1 MSTIR
6 NPGAYWASLLL
17 LWSFLVSRTSSWPA
31 REHLQ
36 QLHQLGS
43 LHSGLPASPA
53 LLNLTLSESAESK
66 VERLGQAFKKN
77 VRTLREK
84 SGRLDLVFLVDE
96 SSSVGANNFLSELR
110 FVRKLLSDFPVA
122 PEDTRVALITFS
134 SKTHVVTRIDH
145 VTAPKSHQHKC
156 SLFNQE
162 IPYRGGGTYTKGA
175 FQRAAQILR
184 HSRANATKV
193 IFLITDGY
201 SNGGDPRPVAAALRA
216 QGVEIY
222 TLGIWQGNI
231 RELNDMASH
240 PKDQHCYLV
249 HNFAEFEALARRAL
263 HEDLPTGSYIQED
276 LSRCSSLC
284 EAGSDCCDIM
294 ASCKC
299 GTHTGQYDCI
309 CEKGHYG
316 KGLQQECTACPP
328 GTYKPQGTPG
338 GLGTCLPCPDQH
350 HTSQPSSTSRSDC
363 VCKQGYRP
371 QGKTC
376 EVVYCPELSPPENGF
391 FIQNV
396 CNNQFNAA
404 CGVRCH
410 PGYDLQGSDI
420 RLCQPDGT
428 WSGSPPSCRVRSCPA
443 LSPPE
448 HGHMNCSE
456 GGASYRAECEIRCAE
471 GYRLEGDTR
480 LSCQADSLWSGIQP
494 RCVEVRCPPMVTLR
508 NVLRSPPA
516 CGKREVK
523 PGTMCRLAC
532 LHGYSLQGDV
542 DALCLSSGDWSTN
555 VHKATCTDSER
566 PWIQCPRDVVAET
579 DERCGTANISWKVP
593 TATDNSGEEVLVQV
607 KPVYTPPQ
615 LFPIGEEKIIYTA
628 TDRAGNQANCTFT
641 VTVIDTEP
649 PVIDRCRSPPT
660 FQATDTQAAVSWEVP
675 QFSDNSG
682 GRLSVYTTHTPGSL
696 FPVGETV
703 VSYTATD
710 QAGNN
715 RTCHLT
721 ITVQGSTCVQPFV
734 PVNGEFSC
742 SEEEDGVNCTLYCKD
757 GYSFTRQDVHSYFCA
772 NNGVWEPPHSPDRPD
787 CSLNRIANHG
797 IKPFEMLFKASR
809 CDDLDLVKSFTGE
822 FSTKLGDMLPTI
834 CSNDD
839 VACKLDVMSQGHCL
853 EYNYDYENGFAIGP
867 GGWGSN
873 WRPQTG
879 QDYAY
884 FDTGF
889 ATDSQRTPMQQDGT
903 GRTGTS
909 HYRAKRHRKIA
920 GPTRDQ
926 KIQIFFNITASI
938 PLPSSRN
945 DSVEVANQK
954 RLLRTLEQLTNRL
967 KRTLAKQPLSSYH
980 VSSEMIVVADPK
992 SLESKRASL
1001 FCRPGSVLKGRM
1013 CVQCPVG
1020 TYYSLEY
1027 AECESCWLGSFQEQE
1042 GQMECKTC
1050 PDGSST
1056 AYLHAR
1062 SQDQCKEQCRPG
1074 GYSVNGLETCES
1086 CPLGYYQP
1094 GLGSRECLVCP
1105 DETSTVTSGAREMSE
1120 CGVPCLAGHFSRTGL
1135 VPCYPCPRDYY
1146 QPNHGRSYCLA
1157 CPFYGTTTVTGATAI
1172 QHCSSFGSSFLP
1184 KEQSVTS
1191 APEVVVSQDYQ
1202 ASSQVFHE
1210 CFLNPCQNRGT
1221 CEEVGAGYVCTCL
1234 PGFTG
1239 AKCESDIDECD
1250 SAPCQNDG
1258 LCKDGMGD
1266 FLCQCRP
1273 GFVGSL
1279 CEAEVN
1285 ECSSFPC
1292 LNEGVC
1298 VDEINQYTCSC
1309 ADGFTGSRCELE
1321 IDECLSSPCLNG
1333 GVCDDLMG
1341 GYSCTCLP
1349 GYSGYRCEVNV
1360 NECNSAPC
1368 LNGGTC
1374 QDAVNNFRCLC
1385 VEGYRGR
1392 LCQVDVDECQ
1402 ANLCINGATCIDG
1415 PGSYTC
1421 RCPPGFNG
1429 SRCETEMSTSF
1440 NLDFEVSGI
1449 HGYVMM
1455 DGVMP
1460 ALTEITCTFWMRSSD
1475 TTNYGTPISYAVEES
1490 DNAFLLID
1498 YNGWVL
1504 YINGKDRITDCPAV
1518 NTGQWHHI
1526 GVSWRSWD
1534 GDWRVYING
1543 NPSDGGKGLS
1553 VGTTIPGG
1561 GALVLGQDQDQR
1573 GEGFNP
1579 VESFVGSLS
1588 QLHIWDRVLDPQ
1600 QIKILA
1606 STCPGKNIRGNVL
1619 AWPDFLNGVVGRVK
1633 TNPNCIF
1640 CADCPQ
1646 LENTVPHLR
1655 ASSPAVSPGSQ
1666 TQLSCVPGFYLVGEP
1681 LLQCHNKGEWSHALP
1696 RCERVKCGSPWP
1708 LEHGLFQGADYHA
1721 GSSVVYQCNPGF
1733 YLLGDA
1739 KVLCTN
1745 SGKWGG
1751 NTPACLDVDECALG
1765 SDCDEH
1771 SSCQNTDGSY
1781 ACTCIHPYSG
1791 DGKNCTEPVKCEN
1804 PGAPE
1809 FGYKDGINFLMGSEV
1824 VFTCEEGYEL
1834 IGPSHVLCLE
1844 TGSWNGV
1851 FPYCRAL
1858 SCGRPSVP
1866 DNAVMK
1872 GTNFTFGSKVT
1883 FSCVKGFV
1891 PGDPYDVQCQANLK
1905 WSSAPPVC
1913 QPVTCGEPPHVDNAD
1928 FTLKGKTYL
1937 STVIYSC
1944 AEGYR
1949 LQGSEEVVCEAS
1961 GEWSSPA
1968 PLCASVHCGDPP
1980 ALRDSVTMGDD
1991 HTLGNKV
1998 HYVCKEGYTLIGLES
2013 RECLSTGQWSPTS
2026 AQCVPRSCGPPPS
2039 IDHALAVAGHQ
2050 LFGDTANYFCTDGY
2064 TAGNNSKVVC
2074 NAQGLWAPPEGQEA
2088 PRCIATFCQ
2097 RPPDLPHAILDS
2109 VNKPK
2114 YASNTELNYKCEEGF
2129 ILNTTAKLKCMMG
2142 GEWTPSPY
2150 EVGCVPV
2157 RCSKPVGIEK
2167 GYVSGTNYS
2176 FGAMVAYSCDK
2187 GFLIQGEKRRTCEAN
2202 GKWGGV
2208 LPVCQP
2214 VSCPSPPSL
2223 ENGFIQN
2230 EGHFIFNSK
2239 VTYACADGYRLTGHP
2254 ERVCQANRQWS
2265 NGDPPVCHILTCNP
2279 PPIILHGQYRGSVG
2293 SVFEVGH
2300 KVEYVCDEGYEL
2312 TGDAV
2317 WMCLKYGKWDKSS
2330 HPRCSLVHCPEP
2342 PLDENHLVLRSLDS
2356 GIVELSCEDGYVL
2369 HGARTLRCTLAQEW
2383 NDTFPVCK
2391 QVFCGPPP
2399 EVAFGDPSSAPLSAP
2414 SYFGSVVSYSCMDG
2428 FTLRKEGSV
2437 TCQADGYWSSPVPE
2451 CIPVEC
2457 PQPVEIA
2464 NGIVD
2469 VQGLMYLSTALYS
2482 CKPGYTLVGNA
2493 TVLCG
2498 ESGLWI
2504 GGVPSC
2510 QPIECPV
2517 PKEIPNGKVAYTKL
2531 QFNHVVNFSC
2541 HRGYR
2546 LHGPETL
2553 KCLANG
2559 EWDQGTPV
2567 CVQIY
2572 CAPPNPIDNGFVEGL
2587 DHKFGVTIF
2596 YSCFPGFQ
2604 LVGQNHLTCEEFGW
2618 SSSVPVCIPSDCG
2631 LPPHIDFGEY
2641 SRLLDPN
2648 AELAGRDAAITSRPI
2663 GGATVPLSP
2672 MDMSFLHGTVIVY
2685 RCHKSYELT
2694 TSTALVCLEEGR
2706 WNGTAPMC
2714 VPAECEDPPSPD
2726 HGSVNVTDTSL
2737 GSLVKYSCEVGYE
2750 LEGESVRQCV
2760 AGRQW
2765 SDVPPVCRPI
2775 SCGDPGDIDNGSAE
2789 GDSFLYL
2796 EVLRYECS
2804 SGFILKGGDTRTCK
2818 ADGKWDAEKPWC
2830 EPISCGSPV
2839 VPRDVTVT
2847 GKEYTFNKHVALSCK
2862 SGLLL
2867 QGPSVSVCQADGTW
2881 SHGSPECHPA
2891 HCGRPASIPNGRV
2904 LGSDFGYSRE
2914 VWYECEEGYIL
2925 SGGEPK
2931 RMCRG
2936 DGLWGEGPTPRCDII
2951 ACDPP
2956 QDISHGYLNGSSFHY
2971 DDVVE
2976 YVCFDGYEVFGDPV
2990 LRCSAQGHW
2999 VGTVPECRTCLCTP
3013 PVLKYGVV
3021 LGHDHACGD
3030 RVFFL
3035 CDEGYKVLGPAAATC
3050 EKGGVWSP
3058 GVPVCGRGKC
3068 MAAPPAVPHA
3078 VLQGASATVPDTVT
3092 YRCRPGY
3099 QMKGSYP
3106 HVTCGREGRWGEVRI
3121 SCEPISCGEPTAKQH
3136 AHMVGEMFTF
3146 GSQIQ
3151 YRCDEGYELTS
3162 QSDSLTCQ
3170 YDGTW
3175 SKHIIRCRPAP
3186 CLLPANL
3193 TTHVLVTGE
3202 DLTPVGGAVT
3212 FSCPPG
3218 FLLQGPGLAECLLG
3232 GSWSPGL
3239 SSVSCVLVVCEKPP
3253 PLPHGISKGD
3263 SYSYGDI
3270 VLYICL
3276 SGFEMKGDSV
3286 QTCQG
3291 DRTWNG
3297 AQPTCVAVSC
3307 GPPPSVENAELQASG
3322 ETYQSNVSYVC
3333 NPGLHL
3339 IGAQNL
3345 TCLANGT
3352 WSLPAPTCEV
3362 GPGCNI
3368 PKELLNGR
3376 VQEQSLTT
3384 GGAVAFQCDKG
3395 YALQGDAL
3403 VACMGDGTW
3412 SSIFP
3417 FCQPKPCPPPPGWKE
3432 SSGSVNTS
3440 KRLFYV
3446 GQSLPVTCPKGH
3458 QGKGT
3463 ASITCRSDQT
3473 WTPVSTACERVSCGP
3488 PLHVANGVVRGA
3500 VFQFGDVAVYSC
3512 FGGYAVEGHGRSVC
3526 LENRTWTPP
3535 PVCRAVCWLQC
3546 LNGGVCHRPNTCSC
3560 PEGWMGR
3567 LCEEPI
3573 CILPCLNGGRCAAPY
3588 QCECPTGWTGT
3599 RCHSAVCSSSC
3610 LNGGRCIR
3618 PNRCHCSLGWSGHDC
3633 SRKRKTGYF
3642 NI

>member
-1 MSTIR
+1 MSTVR
-6 NPGAYWASLLL
+6 NPMSMWTYILL

-31 REHLQ
+31 SEQ
-36 QLHQLGS
+36 QLHHLSSLRYGS
-43 LHSGLPASPA
+43 GPPASPA
-53 LLNLTLSESAESK
+53 LNLTLSESAESK

-84 SGRLDLVFLVDE
+84 SARLDLVFLVDE

-122 PEDTRVALITFS
+122 PEDTRVALVTFS
-134 SKTHVVTRIDH
+134 SKTHVVTRVDH
-145 VTAPKSHQHKC
+145 VKAPKSHQHKC

-162 IPYRGGGTYTKGA
+162 IPAITYRGGGTYTKGA

-231 RELNDMASH
+231 RELHDMASH

-276 LSRCSSLC
+276 LSHCSSLC
-284 EAGSDCCDIM
+284 EAGADCCDIM

-316 KGLQQECTACPP
+316 KGLQYECTACPP
-328 GTYKPQGTPG
+328 GTYKPEGTPG
-338 GLGTCLPCPDQH
+338 GLSTCLLCPDQH
-350 HTSQPSSTSRSDC
+350 HTSQPGSTAPSDC
-363 VCKQGYRP
+363 VCKQGYRS

-376 EVVYCPELSPPENGF
+376 EVVYCPELSPPGNGF
-391 FIQNV
+391 FIHNV

-404 CGVRCH
+404 CGVRCQ
-410 PGYDLQGSDI
+410 PGYDRQGSGI
-420 RLCQPDGT
+420 RLCQPNGT
-428 WSGSPPSCRVRSCPA
+428 WSGSPPSCRVRSCPT
-443 LSPPE
+443 LSPPQ
-448 HGHMNCSE
+448 HGYMNCSK
-456 GGASYRAECEIRCAE
+456 GVASYRAACEVRCAK
-471 GYRLEGDTR
+471 GYKLEGDAR
-480 LSCQADSLWSGIQP
+480 LSCQADSQWSGIQP

-508 NVLRSPPA
+508 NVLLSPPA
-516 CGKREVK
+516 CGQRKVK
-523 PGTMCRLAC
+523 PGTLCRLAC
-532 LHGYSLQGDV
+532 RHGYRLQGDLE
-542 DALCLSSGDWSTN
+542 ARCLSSGDWSAN
-555 VHKATCTDSER
+555 VHKATCTDSEP
-566 PWIQCPRDVVAET
+566 PWVQCPGDVVAET
-579 DERCGTANISWKVP
+579 DERRGTANISWNVP
-593 TATDNSGEEVLVQV
+593 AATDNSGQEVLVQV

-615 LFPIGEEKIIYTA
+615 LFPIGEERITYAA

-649 PVIDRCRSPPT
+649 PMIDRCRSPPT
-660 FQATDTQAAVSWEVP
+660 FQATDMQTAVVWEVP

-682 GRLSVYTTHTPGSL
+682 GRLSVSTTHTPGSL

-703 VSYTATD
+703 VSYTAAD

-715 RTCHLT
+715 RTCDLT
-721 ITVQGSTCVQPFV
+721 ITVQGSTCEQPFA
-734 PVNGEFSC
+734 PVNGGFAC
-742 SEEEDGVNCTLYCKD
+742 SDEEDGVNCTLYCNA
-757 GYSFTRQDVHSYFCA
+757 GYSFTRQTVHSYFCA

-797 IKPFEMLFKASR
+797 FKPFEMLFEASR
-809 CDDLDLVKSFTGE
+809 CDDLDLVKFFTGE
-822 FSTKLGDMLPTI
+822 FNTKLGDMLPTI
-834 CSNDD
+834 CSRDD
-839 VACKLDVMSQGHCL
+839 VACKLEVISQGHCL

-867 GGWGSN
+867 GGWSSN
-873 WRPQTG
+873 LGPQSG

-884 FDTGF
+884 FDSGST
-889 ATDSQRTPMQQDGT
+889 TDSPRTPKQQG
-903 GRTGTS
+903 GSARTGAS
-909 HYRAKRHRKIA
+909 HYRSKRHRKIT
-920 GPTRDQ
+920 TRDH

-938 PLPSSRN
+938 PQPSSRN

-954 RLLRTLEQLTNRL
+954 RLLRILEQLTNRL

-1027 AECESCWLGSFQEQE
+1027 AECESCWLGSYQDQE

-1062 SQDQCKEQCRPG
+1062 NQDECKEQCRPG

-1086 CPLGYYQP
+1086 CPLGHYQP

-1105 DETSTVTSGAREMSE
+1105 DETSTVTSGAREMAE

-1146 QPNHGRSYCLA
+1146 QPDHGRSYCLS

-1184 KEQSVTS
+1184 KEESVTS
-1191 APEVVVSQDYQ
+1191 APEVVVSQGYQ

-1221 CEEVGAGYVCTCL
+1221 CEEVGAGYICTCL

-1250 SAPCQNDG
+1250 SAPCQNGG

-1285 ECSSFPC
+1285 ECSSSPC

-1298 VDEINQYTCSC
+1298 VDEVNQYTCSC
-1309 ADGFTGSRCELE
+1309 ADGFTGSHCELE
-1321 IDECLSSPCLNG
+1321 IDECQSSPCRNG
-1333 GVCDDLMG
+1333 GVCDDLEG

-1349 GYSGYRCEVNV
+1349 GYSGDRCEVNV
-1360 NECNSAPC
+1360 DECNSAPC
-1368 LNGGTC
+1368 QNGGTC
-1374 QDAVNNFRCLC
+1374 RDAVNNFRCQC

-1392 LCQVDVDECQ
+1392 LCQIDVDECQ
-1402 ANLCINGATCIDG
+1402 ANPCINGATCVDG
-1415 PGSYTC
+1415 LGFYTC

-1429 SRCETEMSTSF
+1429 TRCETEMSTSF

-1455 DGVMP
+1455 DGMMP

-1475 TTNYGTPISYAVEES
+1475 TTNYGTPISYAVEGS

-1504 YINGKDRITDCPAV
+1504 YVNGKERITDCPAV
-1518 NTGQWHHI
+1518 NTGQWHHV

-1606 STCPGKNIRGNVL
+1606 NTCPGNNIRGNVL
-1619 AWPDFLNGVVGRVK
+1619 AWPDFLNGLVGRVK
-1633 TNPNCIF
+1633 TNPDCIF
-1640 CADCPQ
+1640 CADCPL
-1646 LENTVPHLR
+1646 LENAVPHLR

-1666 TQLSCVPGFYLVGEP
+1666 TQLFCDPGFYLVGEP
-1681 LLQCHNKGEWSHALP
+1681 LLQCQNKGEWSHALP
-1696 RCERVKCGSPWP
+1696 RCERVTCGPPRP
-1708 LEHGLFQGADYHA
+1708 LEHGLFQGSDYHA
-1721 GSSVVYQCNPGF
+1721 GSTVVYQCNPGF

-1751 NTPACLDVDECALG
+1751 NPPACLDVDECALG

-1771 SSCQNTDGSY
+1771 ASCQNTDGSY
-1781 ACTCIHPYSG
+1781 TCTCIHPYTG
-1791 DGKNCTEPVKCEN
+1791 DGKNCTVFFLCIYVINLEPVKCEN

-1809 FGYKDGINFLMGSEV
+1809 FGYRDGSNFLMGSEV
-1824 VFTCEEGYEL
+1824 MFSCKEGYEL
-1834 IGPSHVLCLE
+1834 IGSSHVQCLE

-1866 DNAVMK
+1866 ENAVMM

-1883 FSCVKGFV
+1883 FSCVTGFV
-1891 PGDPYDVQCQANLK
+1891 PGDPYDMWCQGSLK
-1905 WSSAPPVC
+1905 WSRAPPAC
-1913 QPVTCGEPPHVDNAD
+1913 QRVTCGDPPRVDNSD
-1928 FTLKGKTYL
+1928 VTLKGTTYL
-1937 STVIYSC
+1937 STVLYTC

-1968 PLCASVHCGDPP
+1968 PLCASIHCGDPP
-1980 ALRDSVTMGDD
+1980 ALRDAATIGDD
-1991 HTLGNKV
+1991 HALGSKV
-1998 HYVCKEGYTLIGLES
+1998 HYICKEGYTLIGPET
-2013 RECLSTGQWSPTS
+2013 RECMSTGQWSPTS

-2039 IDHALAVAGHQ
+2039 IDHAIAHAGHQ

-2074 NAQGLWAPPEGQEA
+2074 NAQGVWAPPEGQED
-2088 PRCIATFCQ
+2088 PHCIANFCQ
-2097 RPPDLPHAILDS
+2097 RPTDLPHAILDS
-2109 VNKPK
+2109 ANKPK
-2114 YASNTELNYKCEEGF
+2114 YASNTEVSYKCEEGF
-2129 ILNTTAKLKCMMG
+2129 VLNTTATLKCMIG
-2142 GEWTPSPY
+2142 GKWMPSPY
-2150 EVGCVPV
+2150 DVGCVPV
-2157 RCSKPVGIEK
+2157 RCSKPSGIER

-2187 GFLIQGEKRRTCEAN
+2187 GFLIRGEKRRTCKAN
-2202 GKWGGV
+2202 GEWGGV

-2214 VSCPSPPSL
+2214 VSCPFPPPL
-2223 ENGFIQN
+2223 KNGFIQN
-2230 EGHFIFNSK
+2230 KGRFFFNSK
-2239 VTYACADGYRLTGHP
+2239 VTYACNAGYRLTGRP
-2254 ERVCQANRQWS
+2254 VRLCQANRQWS
-2265 NGDPPVCHILTCNP
+2265 NGDSPVCHLLTCDP
-2279 PPIILHGQYRGSVG
+2279 PPSILHGQYRGSV
-2293 SVFEVGH
+2293 FEVGR
-2300 KVEYVCDEGYEL
+2300 KVEYVCDEGYEIA
-2312 TGDAV
+2312 GDAV
-2317 WMCLKYGKWDKSS
+2317 WTCLKYGKWDKSRRP
-2330 HPRCSLVHCPEP
+2330 HCSPVQCPEP
-2342 PLDENHLVLRSLDS
+2342 PLEENHLVLRSLDS
-2356 GIVELSCEDGYVL
+2356 DSGTVELSCEDGYVL
-2369 HGARTLRCTLAQEW
+2369 HGARTLHCTPAQEW

-2414 SYFGSVVSYSCMDG
+2414 SYFSSVVRYSCMDG

-2437 TCQADGYWSSPVPE
+2437 TCQADGHWSSPVPE

-2510 QPIECPV
+2510 RPIECSV

-2531 QFNHVVNFSC
+2531 QFSHAVTYSC
-2541 HRGYR
+2541 RRGYR
-2546 LHGPETL
+2546 LQGPETL

-2559 EWDQGTPV
+2559 QWDQETPV

-2572 CAPPNPIDNGFVEGL
+2572 CAQPNPIDNGFVEGL

-2618 SSSVPVCIPSDCG
+2618 SSSVPVCVPSDCG
-2631 LPPHIDFGEY
+2631 LPPHIDFGDY
-2641 SRLLDPN
+2641 LRLLDLN
-2648 AELAGRDAAITSRPI
+2648 AELAGRDAAITSKLI
-2663 GGATVPLSP
+2663 GGATMAFSL
-2672 MDMSFLHGTVIVY
+2672 MDMRFLHGTVIVY
-2685 RCHKSYELT
+2685 RCHKGYELT
-2694 TSTALVCLEEGR
+2694 APTTLVCLEDGG

-2714 VPAECEDPPSPD
+2714 VPAECEEPSSPD
-2726 HGSVNVTDTSL
+2726 HGSVNITDTTL
-2737 GSLVKYSCEVGYE
+2737 GSLVKYSCEQGYE

-2775 SCGDPGDIDNGSAE
+2775 SCDDPGNIDNGSNHV
-2789 GDSFLYL
+2789 DSFLYL
-2796 EVLRYECS
+2796 GVLHYECN
-2804 SGFILKGGDTRTCK
+2804 SGFNLRGGDTRTCQ
-2818 ADGKWDAEKPWC
+2818 ADARWDGEKPWC
-2830 EPISCGSPV
+2830 EPILCGSPV
-2839 VPRDVTVT
+2839 VPSDVTVK
-2847 GKEYTFNKHVALSCK
+2847 GKEYTFSKQVELSCRA
-2862 SGLLL
+2862 GLLL

-2881 SHGSPECHPA
+2881 SQGSPECRPA
-2891 HCGRPASIPNGRV
+2891 NCGRPTSIQNGQV
-2904 LGSDFGYSRE
+2904 LGSDFGYGHE
-2914 VWYECEEGYIL
+2914 VWYKCEEGYSL
-2925 SGGEPK
+2925 SGGNPT
-2931 RMCRG
+2931 RLCRG
-2936 DGLWGEGPTPRCDII
+2936 DGLWGEGPAPRCDII

-2956 QDISHGYLNGSSFHY
+2956 QDISHGFLNGSSFNY

-2976 YVCFDGYEVFGDPV
+2976 YVCFDGYEVVGDPV

-2999 VGTVPECRTCLCTP
+2999 VGTVPECLPCLCTP

-3021 LGHDHACGD
+3021 LGRDHACGD
-3030 RVFFL
+3030 RISFH
-3035 CDEGYKVLGPAAATC
+3035 CDEGYKILGPSTATC
-3050 EKGGVWSP
+3050 EKGGLWSP
-3058 GVPVCGRGKC
+3058 GVPVCGRGRC
-3068 MAAPPAVPHA
+3068 VATPPTIPHA
-3078 VLQGASATVPDTVT
+3078 VQQGGGATAADTVT

-3121 SCEPISCGEPTAKQH
+3121 SCEPVSCGAPTPVPH
-3136 AHMVGEMFTF
+3136 AQVVGETFTF

-3151 YRCDEGYELTS
+3151 YRCDEGYELSS
-3162 QSDSLTCQ
+3162 QSDSLSCQ
-3170 YDGTW
+3170 SEGTW
-3175 SKHIIRCRPAP
+3175 SKQSIRCRPAP
-3186 CLLPANL
+3186 CPLPANL
-3193 TTHVLVTGE
+3193 PTHVMVTGE
-3202 DLTPVGGAVT
+3202 DLTPVGGVVT
-3212 FSCPPG
+3212 LSCPTG
-3218 FLLQGPGLAECLLG
+3218 FILQGPDLAECQLG

-3239 SSVSCVLVVCEKPP
+3239 SSVSCGLVVCEKPP
-3253 PLPHGISKGD
+3253 LLPHGITEGD

-3270 VLYICL
+3270 VLYTCL
-3276 SGFEMKGDSV
+3276 PGFEMKGDSV

-3291 DRTWNG
+3291 DRTWSG
-3297 AQPTCVAVSC
+3297 AQPTCVTVSC
-3307 GPPPSVENAELQASG
+3307 GPPPSVENAEVQTSDEA
-3322 ETYQSNVSYVC
+3322 YQGNVSYVC

-3339 IGAQNL
+3339 VGPQNL

-3352 WSLPAPTCEV
+3352 WSLPAPTCKV
-3362 GPGCNI
+3362 GQGCDI

-3384 GGAVAFQCDKG
+3384 GRAVAFQCDKG
-3395 YALQGDAL
+3395 YALQGDTL
-3403 VACMGDGTW
+3403 VVCMGDGTW
-3412 SSIFP
+3412 SSTFP
-3417 FCQPKPCPPPPGWKE
+3417 FCQPKPCPPPPGWKV
-3432 SSGSVNTS
+3432 SGGGVNTS
-3440 KRLFYV
+3440 KQLFYV
-3446 GQSLPVTCPKGH
+3446 GQSLPPACPMGH
-3458 QGKGT
+3458 QAKGT
-3463 ASITCRSDQT
+3463 ATITCRTDQT
-3473 WTPVSTACERVSCGP
+3473 WIPVSTVCE
-3488 PLHVANGVVRGA
+3488 
-3500 VFQFGDVAVYSC
+3500 
-3512 FGGYAVEGHGRSVC
+3512 
-3526 LENRTWTPP
+3526 T
-3535 PVCRAVCWLQC
+3535 VCWLQC
-3546 LNGGVCHRPNTCSC
+3546 LNGGVCQRPNTCSC

-3573 CILPCLNGGRCAAPY
+3573 CILPCLNGGRCVAPY
-3588 QCECPTGWTGT
+3588 QCECPKGWMGT
-3599 RCHSAVCSSSC
+3599 RCHSAVCLSPC

-3618 PNRCHCSLGWSGHDC
+3618 PNRCQCSPGWSGHDC
-3633 SRKRKTGYF
+3633 SRKRKSGYF
-3642 NI
+3642 H

>member
-1 MSTIR
+1 MSTVR
-6 NPGAYWASLLL
+6 NPVSMWTSILL

-31 REHLQ
+31 SEQ
-36 QLHQLGS
+36 QLHHLSSLRYGS
-43 LHSGLPASPA
+43 GPPASLA
-53 LLNLTLSESAESK
+53 LNLTLSESAESK

-84 SGRLDLVFLVDE
+84 SARLDLVFLVDE

-122 PEDTRVALITFS
+122 PEDTRVALVTFS
-134 SKTHVVTRIDH
+134 SKTHVVTRVDH
-145 VTAPKSHQHKC
+145 VKAPKSHQHKC

-162 IPYRGGGTYTKGA
+162 IPAITYRGGGTYTKGA

-201 SNGGDPRPVAAALRA
+201 SNGGDPRPVAAALRN

-231 RELNDMASH
+231 RELHDMASH

-284 EAGSDCCDIM
+284 EAGADCCDVM

-316 KGLQQECTACPP
+316 KGLQNECTACPP
-328 GTYKPQGTPG
+328 GTYKPEGTPG
-338 GLGTCLPCPDQH
+338 GLSTCLLCPDQH
-350 HTSQPSSTSRSDC
+350 HTSQPGSTAPSDC
-363 VCKQGYRP
+363 VCKQGYRS

-376 EVVYCPELSPPENGF
+376 EVVYCPELFPPGNGF
-391 FIQNV
+391 FIHNV

-404 CGVRCH
+404 CGVRCQ
-410 PGYDLQGSDI
+410 PGYDRQGSGI
-420 RLCQPDGT
+420 RLCQPNGT

-443 LSPPE
+443 LTPPQ
-448 HGHMNCSE
+448 HGHMNCSK
-456 GGASYRAECEIRCAE
+456 GVASYRAACEVRCAK
-471 GYRLEGDTR
+471 GYKLEGDAR
-480 LSCQADSLWSGIQP
+480 LSCQADSKWSGIQP

-508 NVLRSPPA
+508 NVLLSPPA
-516 CGKREVK
+516 CGQRKVK
-523 PGTMCRLAC
+523 PGTLCRLAC
-532 LHGYSLQGDV
+532 RHGYRLQGDLE
-542 DALCLSSGDWSTN
+542 ARCLSSGDWSAN
-555 VHKATCTDSER
+555 VHKATCTDSEP
-566 PWIQCPRDVVAET
+566 PWVQCPRDVVAET
-579 DERCGTANISWKVP
+579 DERRGTANISWNVP
-593 TATDNSGEEVLVQV
+593 TATDNSGQEVLVQV

-615 LFPIGEEKIIYTA
+615 LFPIGEERITYVA

-660 FQATDTQAAVSWEVP
+660 FQATDMQTAVVWEVP

-682 GRLSVYTTHTPGSL
+682 GRLSVSTTHTPSSL
-696 FPVGETV
+696 FSVGETV
-703 VSYTATD
+703 VSYTAAD

-715 RTCHLT
+715 RTCDLT
-721 ITVQGSTCVQPFV
+721 ITVQGSTCEQPFA
-734 PVNGEFSC
+734 PVNGGFAC
-742 SEEEDGVNCTLYCKD
+742 SDEEDGVNCTLYCNA
-757 GYSFTRQDVHSYFCA
+757 GYSFTQQTVHSYFCA

-797 IKPFEMLFKASR
+797 FKPFEMLFKASR

-822 FSTKLGDMLPTI
+822 FNTKLRDMLPTI
-834 CSNDD
+834 CSHDD
-839 VACKLDVMSQGHCL
+839 VACKLEVISQGHCL

-867 GGWGSN
+867 GGWSSN
-873 WRPQTG
+873 LGPQSG

-884 FDTGF
+884 FDSGF
-889 ATDSQRTPMQQDGT
+889 ATDSPRTPMQQDGSA
-903 GRTGTS
+903 RTGTS
-909 HYRAKRHRKIA
+909 HYRSKRHRKVT
-920 GPTRDQ
+920 TRDH

-938 PLPSSRN
+938 PQPSSRN

-954 RLLRTLEQLTNRL
+954 RLLRILEQLTNRL

-1027 AECESCWLGSFQEQE
+1027 AECESCWLGSYQDQE

-1062 SQDQCKEQCRPG
+1062 NQDECKEQCKPG

-1105 DETSTVTSGAREMSE
+1105 DETSTVTSGAREMAE

-1146 QPNHGRSYCLA
+1146 QPDHGRSYCLS
-1157 CPFYGTTTVTGATAI
+1157 CPFYGTTTITGATAI

-1184 KEQSVTS
+1184 KEESVTS
-1191 APEVVVSQDYQ
+1191 APEVVVSQGYQ

-1210 CFLNPCQNRGT
+1210 CFLNPCQNMGT
-1221 CEEVGAGYVCTCL
+1221 CEEVGAGYICTCL

-1250 SAPCQNDG
+1250 SAPCQNGG
-1258 LCKDGMGD
+1258 LCKDGTGD

-1273 GFVGSL
+1273 GFVGSQ

-1285 ECSSFPC
+1285 ECSSSPC

-1298 VDEINQYTCSC
+1298 VDEVNQFTCSC
-1309 ADGFTGSRCELE
+1309 ADGFTGSHCELE

-1333 GVCDDLMG
+1333 GVCDDLEG

-1349 GYSGYRCEVNV
+1349 GYSGDRCEVNV
-1360 NECNSAPC
+1360 DECNSAPC
-1368 LNGGTC
+1368 QNGGTC
-1374 QDAVNNFRCLC
+1374 RDAVNNFRCQC

-1402 ANLCINGATCIDG
+1402 ANPCINGATCVDG

-1429 SRCETEMSTSF
+1429 TRCETEMSTSF

-1455 DGVMP
+1455 DGMMP

-1475 TTNYGTPISYAVEES
+1475 TTNYGTPISYAVEGS

-1504 YINGKDRITDCPAV
+1504 YVNGKERITDCPAV

-1534 GDWRVYING
+1534 GDWRIYING

-1606 STCPGKNIRGNVL
+1606 NTCPGNNIRGNVL

-1640 CADCPQ
+1640 CADCPL
-1646 LENTVPHLR
+1646 LENAVPHLR

-1666 TQLSCVPGFYLVGEP
+1666 TQLFCDPGFHLVGEP
-1681 LLQCHNKGEWSHALP
+1681 LLQCQNKGEWSHALP
-1696 RCERVKCGSPWP
+1696 RCERVTCGPPRP
-1708 LEHGLFQGADYHA
+1708 LEHGLFQGSDYHA
-1721 GSSVVYQCNPGF
+1721 GSTVVYQCNPGF

-1751 NTPACLDVDECALG
+1751 NPPACLDVDECALG

-1771 SSCQNTDGSY
+1771 ASCQNTDGSY
-1781 ACTCIHPYSG
+1781 TCTCIHPYTG

-1804 PGAPE
+1804 PEAPE
-1809 FGYKDGINFLMGSEV
+1809 FGYRDGSNFLMGSEV
-1824 VFTCEEGYEL
+1824 VFSCEEGYEL
-1834 IGPSHVLCLE
+1834 IGSSHVQCLE
-1844 TGSWNGV
+1844 TGSWNDV

-1866 DNAVMK
+1866 ENAVMM

-1891 PGDPYDVQCQANLK
+1891 PGDPYEMRCQASLK
-1905 WSSAPPVC
+1905 WSRAPPAC
-1913 QPVTCGEPPHVDNAD
+1913 QRVTCGDPPHVDNSD
-1928 FTLKGKTYL
+1928 VTLKGKTYL
-1937 STVIYSC
+1937 STVLYTC

-1968 PLCASVHCGDPP
+1968 PSCASIQCGDPP
-1980 ALRDSVTMGDD
+1980 ALRDAATIGDD
-1991 HTLGNKV
+1991 HALGNKV
-1998 HYVCKEGYTLIGLES
+1998 HYVCKEGYTLIGPET
-2013 RECLSTGQWSPTS
+2013 RECLSTGQWSSTS

-2039 IDHALAVAGHQ
+2039 IDHAIAHAGHQ
-2050 LFGDTANYFCTDGY
+2050 LFGDMANYFCTDGY
-2064 TAGNNSKVVC
+2064 IAGNNSKVVC
-2074 NAQGLWAPPEGQEA
+2074 NAQGEWAPTEGQEA
-2088 PRCIATFCQ
+2088 PHCIANFCQ
-2097 RPPDLPHAILDS
+2097 RPTDLPHAILDS

-2114 YASNTELNYKCEEGF
+2114 YASNTEVSYKCEEGF
-2129 ILNTTAKLKCMMG
+2129 VLNTTATLKCMIG
-2142 GEWTPSPY
+2142 GEWMPSPY
-2150 EVGCVPV
+2150 DVGCVPV
-2157 RCSKPVGIEK
+2157 RCSKPSGIER

-2176 FGAMVAYSCDK
+2176 FGAVVAYSCDK
-2187 GFLIQGEKRRTCEAN
+2187 GFLIRGEKRRTCKAN
-2202 GKWGGV
+2202 GEWGGV

-2214 VSCPSPPSL
+2214 VSCPFPPPL
-2223 ENGFIQN
+2223 KNGFIQN
-2230 EGHFIFNSK
+2230 KGRFFFNSK
-2239 VTYACADGYRLTGHP
+2239 VTYGCNAGYRLTGRP
-2254 ERVCQANRQWS
+2254 VRLCQANRQWS
-2265 NGDPPVCHILTCNP
+2265 NGDLPACHLLTCDP
-2279 PPIILHGQYRGSVG
+2279 PPSILHGQYQG
-2293 SVFEVGH
+2293 SVFEVGR
-2300 KVEYVCDEGYEL
+2300 KVEYVCDEGYEIS
-2312 TGDAV
+2312 GDAV
-2317 WMCLKYGKWDKSS
+2317 WTCLKYGKWDKLRRP
-2330 HPRCSLVHCPEP
+2330 HCSPVQCPEP
-2342 PLDENHLVLRSLDS
+2342 PLEENHLVLRSLESDS
-2356 GIVELSCEDGYVL
+2356 GTVELSCEDGYVL
-2369 HGARTLRCTLAQEW
+2369 HGARTLHCTPAQEW

-2399 EVAFGDPSSAPLSAP
+2399 EVAFGDPSSAP
-2414 SYFGSVVSYSCMDG
+2414 SYFSSVVSYSCMDG

-2437 TCQADGYWSSPVPE
+2437 TCQADGHWSSPVPE

-2510 QPIECPV
+2510 RPIECSV

-2531 QFNHVVNFSC
+2531 QFSHAVTYSC
-2541 HRGYR
+2541 RRGYR
-2546 LHGPETL
+2546 LQGPETL

-2559 EWDQGTPV
+2559 QWDQETPV

-2604 LVGQNHLTCEEFGW
+2604 LVGQNHLTCEEFDW
-2618 SSSVPVCIPSDCG
+2618 SSSVPVCVPSDCG
-2631 LPPHIDFGEY
+2631 LPPHIDFGDY
-2641 SRLLDPN
+2641 LRLLDPN
-2648 AELAGRDAAITSRPI
+2648 AELAGRDAAITSKPI
-2663 GGATVPLSP
+2663 GGATVAFSL
-2672 MDMSFLHGTVIVY
+2672 MDMRFLHGTVIVY
-2685 RCHKSYELT
+2685 RCHKGYELT
-2694 TSTALVCLEEGR
+2694 APTALMCLEDGG

-2714 VPAECEDPPSPD
+2714 VPAECEEPPSPD
-2726 HGSVNVTDTSL
+2726 HGSVNITDTTL
-2737 GSLVKYSCEVGYE
+2737 GSLVKYSCEQGYE

-2775 SCGDPGDIDNGSAE
+2775 SCDDPGNIDNGSNHV
-2789 GDSFLYL
+2789 DSFLYL
-2796 EVLRYECS
+2796 GVLHYECN
-2804 SGFILKGGDTRTCK
+2804 SGFNLKGGDTRTCQ
-2818 ADGKWDAEKPWC
+2818 ADARWDGEKPWC

-2839 VPRDVTVT
+2839 VPSDVTVK
-2847 GKEYTFNKHVALSCK
+2847 GKEYTFSKQVELSCRA
-2862 SGLLL
+2862 GLLL

-2881 SHGSPECHPA
+2881 SQGSPECRPSN
-2891 HCGRPASIPNGRV
+2891 CGRPTSIQNGQV
-2904 LGSDFGYSRE
+2904 LGSDFGYGHE
-2914 VWYECEEGYIL
+2914 VWYKCEEGYSL
-2925 SGGEPK
+2925 SGGNP
-2931 RMCRG
+2931 RRLCRG
-2936 DGLWGEGPTPRCDII
+2936 DGLWGEGPAPRCDII

-2956 QDISHGYLNGSSFHY
+2956 QDISHGFLNGSSFNF

-2976 YVCFDGYEVFGDPV
+2976 YVCFDGYEVIGDPV

-2999 VGTVPECRTCLCTP
+2999 VGTVPECLPCLCTP
-3013 PVLKYGVV
+3013 PMLRYGVV
-3021 LGHDHACGD
+3021 LGRNHACGD
-3030 RVFFL
+3030 RVSFH
-3035 CDEGYKVLGPAAATC
+3035 CDEGYKILGPSAATC
-3050 EKGGVWSP
+3050 EKGGLWSP
-3058 GVPVCGRGKC
+3058 GVPVCGRGRC
-3068 MAAPPAVPHA
+3068 VAAPPTIPHA
-3078 VLQGASATVPDTVT
+3078 VQQGGGATAADTVT

-3121 SCEPISCGEPTAKQH
+3121 SCEPVSCGAPTPVRH
-3136 AHMVGEMFTF
+3136 AQVVGEIFTF

-3151 YRCDEGYELTS
+3151 YRCDEGYELSS
-3162 QSDSLTCQ
+3162 QSDSLSCRSE
-3170 YDGTW
+3170 GTW
-3175 SKHIIRCRPAP
+3175 SKQSIRCRPAP
-3186 CLLPANL
+3186 CPLPANL
-3193 TTHVLVTGE
+3193 PTHVMVTGE
-3202 DLTPVGGAVT
+3202 DLTPVGGVVT
-3212 FSCPPG
+3212 LSCPTG
-3218 FLLQGPGLAECLLG
+3218 FILQGPGLAECQLG

-3239 SSVSCVLVVCEKPP
+3239 SSVSCGLVVCEKPP
-3253 PLPHGISKGD
+3253 LLPHGITEGD

-3270 VLYICL
+3270 VLYTCL
-3276 SGFEMKGDSV
+3276 PGFEMKGDSV

-3291 DRTWNG
+3291 DRTWSG
-3297 AQPTCVAVSC
+3297 AQPTCVTVSC
-3307 GPPPSVENAELQASG
+3307 GPPPSVENAEVQTSDEA
-3322 ETYQSNVSYVC
+3322 YQGNVSYVC

-3339 IGAQNL
+3339 VGPQNL

-3352 WSLPAPTCEV
+3352 WSLPAPTCKA
-3362 GPGCNI
+3362 GQGCDI
-3368 PKELLNGR
+3368 PKALLNGR
-3376 VQEQSLTT
+3376 VQEESLTT
-3384 GGAVAFQCDKG
+3384 GRAVAFQCDKG
-3395 YALQGDAL
+3395 YALKGDTL
-3403 VACMGDGTW
+3403 VVCMGDGTW
-3412 SSIFP
+3412 SSTFP
-3417 FCQPKPCPPPPGWKE
+3417 VCQPKPCPPPPGWKV
-3432 SSGSVNTS
+3432 SGGGVNTS
-3440 KRLFYV
+3440 KQLFYV
-3446 GQSLPVTCPKGH
+3446 GQSLPFACPKGH
-3458 QGKGT
+3458 QAKGT
-3463 ASITCRSDQT
+3463 AAITCRTDQT
-3473 WTPVSTACERVSCGP
+3473 WTPVSTVCE
-3488 PLHVANGVVRGA
+3488 
-3500 VFQFGDVAVYSC
+3500 
-3512 FGGYAVEGHGRSVC
+3512 
-3526 LENRTWTPP
+3526 T
-3535 PVCRAVCWLQC
+3535 VCWLQC
-3546 LNGGVCHRPNTCSC
+3546 LNGGVCQRPNTCSC
-3560 PEGWMGR
+3560 SEGWMGR

-3573 CILPCLNGGRCAAPY
+3573 CILPCLNGGRCVAPY
-3588 QCECPTGWTGT
+3588 QCECPTGWMGT
-3599 RCHSAVCSSSC
+3599 RCHSGECVCAVCVC
-3610 LNGGRCIR
+3610 ALCV
-3618 PNRCHCSLGWSGHDC
+3618 CVCV
-3633 SRKRKTGYF
+3633 F
-3642 NI
+3642 Q

>member
-1 MSTIR
+1 LF
-6 NPGAYWASLLL
+6 SL
-17 LWSFLVSRTSSWPA
+17 RY
-31 REHLQ
+31 
-36 QLHQLGS
+36 GS
-43 LHSGLPASPA
+43 GPPASPA
-53 LLNLTLSESAESK
+53 LNLTLSESAESK

-84 SGRLDLVFLVDE
+84 SARLDLVFLVDE

-122 PEDTRVALITFS
+122 PEDTRVALVTFS
-134 SKTHVVTRIDH
+134 SKTHVVTRVDH
-145 VTAPKSHQHKC
+145 VKAPKSHQHKC

-162 IPYRGGGTYTKGA
+162 IPAITYRGGGTYTKGA

-231 RELNDMASH
+231 RELHDMASH

-284 EAGSDCCDIM
+284 EAGADCCDIM

-316 KGLQQECTACPP
+316 KGLQYECTACPP
-328 GTYKPQGTPG
+328 GTYKPEGTPG
-338 GLGTCLPCPDQH
+338 GLSTCLLCPDQH
-350 HTSQPSSTSRSDC
+350 HTSQPGSTAPSDC
-363 VCKQGYRP
+363 VCKQGYRS

-376 EVVYCPELSPPENGF
+376 EVVYCPELSPPGNGF
-391 FIQNV
+391 FIHNV

-404 CGVRCH
+404 CGVRCQ
-410 PGYDLQGSDI
+410 PGYDRQGSGI
-420 RLCQPDGT
+420 RLCQPNGT
-428 WSGSPPSCRVRSCPA
+428 WSGSPPSCRVRSCPT
-443 LSPPE
+443 LSPPQ
-448 HGHMNCSE
+448 HGHMNCSK
-456 GGASYRAECEIRCAE
+456 GVASYRAACEVRCAK
-471 GYRLEGDTR
+471 GYKLEGDAR
-480 LSCQADSLWSGIQP
+480 LSCQADSQWSGIQP

-508 NVLRSPPA
+508 NVLLSPPA
-516 CGKREVK
+516 CGQRKVK
-523 PGTMCRLAC
+523 PGTLCRLAC
-532 LHGYSLQGDV
+532 RHGYRLQGDLE
-542 DALCLSSGDWSTN
+542 ARCLSSGDWSAN
-555 VHKATCTDSER
+555 IHQATCTDSEP
-566 PWIQCPRDVVAET
+566 PWVQCPRDVVAET
-579 DERCGTANISWKVP
+579 DERRGTANISWNVP
-593 TATDNSGEEVLVQV
+593 AATDNSGQEVLVQV

-615 LFPIGEEKIIYTA
+615 LFPIGEERITYAA

-660 FQATDTQAAVSWEVP
+660 FQATDMQTAVVWEVP

-682 GRLSVYTTHTPGSL
+682 IVSTTHTPGSL
-696 FPVGETV
+696 FSVGETV
-703 VSYTATD
+703 VSYTAAD

-715 RTCHLT
+715 RTCDLT
-721 ITVQGSTCVQPFV
+721 ITVQGSTCEQPFA
-734 PVNGEFSC
+734 PVNGGFAC
-742 SEEEDGVNCTLYCKD
+742 SDEEDGVNCTLYCNA
-757 GYSFTRQDVHSYFCA
+757 GYSFTRQTVHSYFCA

-797 IKPFEMLFKASR
+797 FKPFEMLFEASR
-809 CDDLDLVKSFTGE
+809 CDDLDLVKFFTGE
-822 FSTKLGDMLPTI
+822 FNTKLGDMVRT
-834 CSNDD
+834 
-839 VACKLDVMSQGHCL
+839 HTR
-853 EYNYDYENGFAIGP
+853 P
-867 GGWGSN
+867 GGWSSN
-873 WRPQTG
+873 LGPQSG

-884 FDTGF
+884 FDSGF
-889 ATDSQRTPMQQDGT
+889 ATDSPRTPKQQG
-903 GRTGTS
+903 GSARMGAS
-909 HYRAKRHRKIA
+909 HYRSKRHRKIT
-920 GPTRDQ
+920 TRDH

-938 PLPSSRN
+938 PQPSSRN

-954 RLLRTLEQLTNRL
+954 RLLRILEQLTNRL

-1027 AECESCWLGSFQEQE
+1027 AECESCWLGSYQDQE

-1062 SQDQCKEQCRPG
+1062 NQDECKEQCKPG

-1105 DETSTVTSGAREMSE
+1105 DETSTVTSGAREMAE

-1146 QPNHGRSYCLA
+1146 QPDHGRSYCLS

-1172 QHCSSFGSSFLP
+1172 QHCSSELLLHY
-1184 KEQSVTS
+1184 T
-1191 APEVVVSQDYQ
+1191 
-1202 ASSQVFHE
+1202 VFHE
-1210 CFLNPCQNRGT
+1210 CFLNPCQNRGR
-1221 CEEVGAGYVCTCL
+1221 CENVFL
-1234 PGFTG
+1234 PAG

-1250 SAPCQNDG
+1250 SAPCQNGG

-1285 ECSSFPC
+1285 ECSSSPC

-1298 VDEINQYTCSC
+1298 VDEVNQYTCSC
-1309 ADGFTGSRCELE
+1309 ADGFTGSHCELE
-1321 IDECLSSPCLNG
+1321 IDECQSSPCLNG
-1333 GVCDDLMG
+1333 GVCDDLEG

-1349 GYSGYRCEVNV
+1349 GYSGDRCEVNV
-1360 NECNSAPC
+1360 DECNSAPC
-1368 LNGGTC
+1368 QNGGTC
-1374 QDAVNNFRCLC
+1374 RDAVNNFRCQC

-1402 ANLCINGATCIDG
+1402 ANPCINGATCVDG
-1415 PGSYTC
+1415 LGFYTC

-1429 SRCETEMSTSF
+1429 TRCETEMSTSF

-1455 DGVMP
+1455 DGMMP

-1475 TTNYGTPISYAVEES
+1475 TTNYGTPISYAVEGS

-1504 YINGKDRITDCPAV
+1504 YVNGKERITDCPAV

-1606 STCPGKNIRGNVL
+1606 NTCPGNNIRGNVL
-1619 AWPDFLNGVVGRVK
+1619 AWPDFLNGLVGRVK
-1633 TNPNCIF
+1633 TNPDCIF
-1640 CADCPQ
+1640 CADCPL
-1646 LENTVPHLR
+1646 LENAVPHLR

-1666 TQLSCVPGFYLVGEP
+1666 TQLFCDPGFYLVGEP
-1681 LLQCHNKGEWSHALP
+1681 LLQCQNKGEWSHALP
-1696 RCERVKCGSPWP
+1696 RCERVTCGPPRP
-1708 LEHGLFQGADYHA
+1708 LEHGLFQGSDYHA
-1721 GSSVVYQCNPGF
+1721 GSTVVYQCNPGF

-1751 NTPACLDVDECALG
+1751 NPPACLDVDECALG

-1771 SSCQNTDGSY
+1771 ASCQNTDGSY
-1781 ACTCIHPYSG
+1781 TCTCIHPYTG

-1809 FGYKDGINFLMGSEV
+1809 FGYRDGSNFLMGSEV
-1824 VFTCEEGYEL
+1824 VFSCKEGYEL
-1834 IGPSHVLCLE
+1834 IGSSHVQCLE

-1866 DNAVMK
+1866 ENAVMM

-1883 FSCVKGFV
+1883 FR
-1891 PGDPYDVQCQANLK
+1891 YHHHLK
-1905 WSSAPPVC
+1905 WSRAPPAC
-1913 QPVTCGEPPHVDNAD
+1913 QRVTCGDPPRVDNSD
-1928 FTLKGKTYL
+1928 VTLKGTTYL
-1937 STVIYSC
+1937 STVLYTC

-1968 PLCASVHCGDPP
+1968 PLCASIHCGDPP
-1980 ALRDSVTMGDD
+1980 ALRDAATIGDD
-1991 HTLGNKV
+1991 HALGNKV
-1998 HYVCKEGYTLIGLES
+1998 HYVCKEGYTLIGPET
-2013 RECLSTGQWSPTS
+2013 RECLSTGQWSPTF

-2039 IDHALAVAGHQ
+2039 IDHAIAHAGHQ

-2074 NAQGLWAPPEGQEA
+2074 NAQGVWAPPEGQED
-2088 PRCIATFCQ
+2088 PHCIANFCQ
-2097 RPPDLPHAILDS
+2097 RPTDLPHAILDS
-2109 VNKPK
+2109 ANKPK
-2114 YASNTELNYKCEEGF
+2114 YASNTEVSYKCEEGF
-2129 ILNTTAKLKCMMG
+2129 VLNTTATLKCMIG
-2142 GEWTPSPY
+2142 GKWMPSPY
-2150 EVGCVPV
+2150 DVGCVPV
-2157 RCSKPVGIEK
+2157 RCSKPSGIER

-2187 GFLIQGEKRRTCEAN
+2187 GFLIRGEKRRTCKAN
-2202 GKWGGV
+2202 GEWGGV

-2214 VSCPSPPSL
+2214 VSCPFPPPL
-2223 ENGFIQN
+2223 KNGFIQN
-2230 EGHFIFNSK
+2230 KGRFFFNSK
-2239 VTYACADGYRLTGHP
+2239 VTYACNAGYRLTGRP
-2254 ERVCQANRQWS
+2254 VRLCQANRQWS
-2265 NGDPPVCHILTCNP
+2265 NGDSPVCHLLTCDP
-2279 PPIILHGQYRGSVG
+2279 PPSILHGQYRGSV
-2293 SVFEVGH
+2293 FEVGR
-2300 KVEYVCDEGYEL
+2300 KVEYVCDEGYEIA
-2312 TGDAV
+2312 GDAV
-2317 WMCLKYGKWDKSS
+2317 WTCLKYGKWDKSRRP
-2330 HPRCSLVHCPEP
+2330 HCSPVQCPEP
-2342 PLDENHLVLRSLDS
+2342 PLEENHLVLRSLDS
-2356 GIVELSCEDGYVL
+2356 DSGTVELSCEDGYVL
-2369 HGARTLRCTLAQEW
+2369 HGARTLHCTPAQEW

-2399 EVAFGDPSSAPLSAP
+2399 EVAFGDQSSAPLSAP
-2414 SYFGSVVSYSCMDG
+2414 SYFSSVVRYSCMDG

-2437 TCQADGYWSSPVPE
+2437 TCQADGHWSSPVPE

-2510 QPIECPV
+2510 RPIECSV
-2517 PKEIPNGKVAYTKL
+2517 PKEIPSGKVAYTKL
-2531 QFNHVVNFSC
+2531 QFSHAVTYSC
-2541 HRGYR
+2541 RRGYR
-2546 LHGPETL
+2546 LQGPKTL

-2559 EWDQGTPV
+2559 QWDQETPV

-2604 LVGQNHLTCEEFGW
+2604 LFGQNHLTCEEFGW
-2618 SSSVPVCIPSDCG
+2618 SSSVPVCVPSDCG
-2631 LPPHIDFGEY
+2631 LPPHIDFGDY
-2641 SRLLDPN
+2641 LRLLDPN
-2648 AELAGRDAAITSRPI
+2648 AELAGRDAAITSKPI
-2663 GGATVPLSP
+2663 GGATVAFSL
-2672 MDMSFLHGTVIVY
+2672 MDMRFLHGTVIVY
-2685 RCHKSYELT
+2685 RCHKGYELT
-2694 TSTALVCLEEGR
+2694 APTALVCLEDGG

-2714 VPAECEDPPSPD
+2714 VPAECEEPSSPD
-2726 HGSVNVTDTSL
+2726 HGSVNITDTTL
-2737 GSLVKYSCEVGYE
+2737 GSLVKYSCEQGYE

-2775 SCGDPGDIDNGSAE
+2775 SCDDPGSIDNGSNHV
-2789 GDSFLYL
+2789 DSFLYL
-2796 EVLRYECS
+2796 GVLHYECN
-2804 SGFILKGGDTRTCK
+2804 SGFNLKGGDTRTCQ
-2818 ADGKWDAEKPWC
+2818 ADARWDGEKPWC
-2830 EPISCGSPV
+2830 EPILCGSPV
-2839 VPRDVTVT
+2839 VPSDVTVK
-2847 GKEYTFNKHVALSCK
+2847 GKEYTFSKQVELSCRA
-2862 SGLLL
+2862 GLLL

-2881 SHGSPECHPA
+2881 SQGSPECRPA
-2891 HCGRPASIPNGRV
+2891 NCGRPTSIQNGQV
-2904 LGSDFGYSRE
+2904 LGLDFGYGHE
-2914 VWYECEEGYIL
+2914 VWYKCEEGYSL
-2925 SGGEPK
+2925 SGGNPT
-2931 RMCRG
+2931 RLCRG
-2936 DGLWGEGPTPRCDII
+2936 DGLWGEGPAPRCDII

-2956 QDISHGYLNGSSFHY
+2956 QDISHGFLNGSSFNY

-2976 YVCFDGYEVFGDPV
+2976 YVCFDGYEVVGDPV

-2999 VGTVPECRTCLCTP
+2999 VGTVPECLPCLCTP
-3013 PVLKYGVV
+3013 PMLKYGVV
-3021 LGHDHACGD
+3021 LGRDHACGD
-3030 RVFFL
+3030 RISFH
-3035 CDEGYKVLGPAAATC
+3035 CDEGYKILGPSTATC
-3050 EKGGVWSP
+3050 EKGGLWSP
-3058 GVPVCGRGKC
+3058 GVPVCGRGRC
-3068 MAAPPAVPHA
+3068 VAAPPIIPHA
-3078 VLQGASATVPDTVT
+3078 VQQGGGATAADTVT

-3121 SCEPISCGEPTAKQH
+3121 SCEPVSCGAPTPVPH
-3136 AHMVGEMFTF
+3136 AQVVGETFTF

-3151 YRCDEGYELTS
+3151 YS
-3162 QSDSLTCQ
+3162 QSDSLSCQ
-3170 YDGTW
+3170 SEGTW
-3175 SKHIIRCRPAP
+3175 SKQSIRCRPAP
-3186 CLLPANL
+3186 CPLPANL
-3193 TTHVLVTGE
+3193 PTHVMVTGE
-3202 DLTPVGGAVT
+3202 DLTPVGGVVT
-3212 FSCPPG
+3212 LSCPTG
-3218 FLLQGPGLAECLLG
+3218 FILQGPDLAECQVRLT
-3232 GSWSPGL
+3232 WS
-3239 SSVSCVLVVCEKPP
+3239 
-3253 PLPHGISKGD
+3253 
-3263 SYSYGDI
+3263 
-3270 VLYICL
+3270 
-3276 SGFEMKGDSV
+3276 
-3286 QTCQG
+3286 
-3291 DRTWNG
+3291 G
-3297 AQPTCVAVSC
+3297 AQPTCVSKFLIKNGIVPSCQFPYSKNKLLLFSTSKWVSC
-3307 GPPPSVENAELQASG
+3307 GPP
-3322 ETYQSNVSYVC
+3322 
-3333 NPGLHL
+3333 
-3339 IGAQNL
+3339 
-3345 TCLANGT
+3345 
-3352 WSLPAPTCEV
+3352 
-3362 GPGCNI
+3362 
-3368 PKELLNGR
+3368 R
-3376 VQEQSLTT
+3376 
-3384 GGAVAFQCDKG
+3384 
-3395 YALQGDAL
+3395 
-3403 VACMGDGTW
+3403 
-3412 SSIFP
+3412 
-3417 FCQPKPCPPPPGWKE
+3417 
-3432 SSGSVNTS
+3432 
-3440 KRLFYV
+3440 
-3446 GQSLPVTCPKGH
+3446 
-3458 QGKGT
+3458 
-3463 ASITCRSDQT
+3463 
-3473 WTPVSTACERVSCGP
+3473 
-3488 PLHVANGVVRGA
+3488 HVAHGVVRGA
-3500 VFQFGDVAVYSC
+3500 VFQFGDVAMYSC
-3512 FGGYAVEGHGRSVC
+3512 FGGYAMEGHSRSVC
-3526 LENRTWTPP
+3526 LENGTWTPP
-3535 PVCRAVCWLQC
+3535 PACRAVCWLQC
-3546 LNGGVCHRPNTCSC
+3546 LNGGVCQRPNTCSC

-3573 CILPCLNGGRCAAPY
+3573 CILPCLNGGRCVAPY
-3588 QCECPTGWTGT
+3588 QCECPTGWMGT
-3599 RCHSAVCSSSC
+3599 RCHSAVCLSPC

-3618 PNRCHCSLGWSGHDC
+3618 PNRCQCSPGWNGHDC
-3633 SRKRKTGYF
+3633 SR
-3642 NI
+3642 

>member
-1 MSTIR
+1 
-6 NPGAYWASLLL
+6 SLF
-17 LWSFLVSRTSSWPA
+17 SPRY
-31 REHLQ
+31 
-36 QLHQLGS
+36 GS
-43 LHSGLPASPA
+43 GPPASPA
-53 LLNLTLSESAESK
+53 LNLTLSESAESK

-84 SGRLDLVFLVDE
+84 SARLDLVFLVDE

-122 PEDTRVALITFS
+122 PEDTRVALVTFS
-134 SKTHVVTRIDH
+134 SKTHVVTRVDH
-145 VTAPKSHQHKC
+145 VKAPKSHQHKC

-162 IPYRGGGTYTKGA
+162 IPAITYRGGGTYTKGA

-231 RELNDMASH
+231 RELHDMASH

-284 EAGSDCCDIM
+284 EAGADCCDIM

-316 KGLQQECTACPP
+316 KGLQYECTACPP
-328 GTYKPQGTPG
+328 GTYKPEGTPG
-338 GLGTCLPCPDQH
+338 GLSTCLLCPDQH
-350 HTSQPSSTSRSDC
+350 HTSQPGSTAPSDC
-363 VCKQGYRP
+363 VCKQGYRS

-376 EVVYCPELSPPENGF
+376 EVVYCPELSPPGNGF
-391 FIQNV
+391 FIHNV

-404 CGVRCH
+404 CGVRCQ
-410 PGYDLQGSDI
+410 PGYDRQGSGI
-420 RLCQPDGT
+420 RLCQPNGT
-428 WSGSPPSCRVRSCPA
+428 WSGSPPSCRVRSCPT
-443 LSPPE
+443 LSPPQ
-448 HGHMNCSE
+448 HGHMNCSK
-456 GGASYRAECEIRCAE
+456 GVASYRAACEVRCAK
-471 GYRLEGDTR
+471 GYKLEGDAR
-480 LSCQADSLWSGIQP
+480 LSCQADSQWSGIQP

-508 NVLRSPPA
+508 NVLLSPPA
-516 CGKREVK
+516 CGQRKVK
-523 PGTMCRLAC
+523 PGTLCRLAC
-532 LHGYSLQGDV
+532 RHGYRLQGDLE
-542 DALCLSSGDWSTN
+542 ARCLSSGDWSAN
-555 VHKATCTDSER
+555 IHKATCTDSEP
-566 PWIQCPRDVVAET
+566 PWVQCPRDVVAET
-579 DERCGTANISWKVP
+579 DERRGTANISWNVP
-593 TATDNSGEEVLVQV
+593 AATDNSGQEVLVQV

-615 LFPIGEEKIIYTA
+615 LFPIGEERITYAA

-660 FQATDTQAAVSWEVP
+660 FQATDMQTAVVWEVP

-682 GRLSVYTTHTPGSL
+682 IVSTTHTPGSL
-696 FPVGETV
+696 FSVGETV
-703 VSYTATD
+703 VSYTAAD

-715 RTCHLT
+715 RTCDLT
-721 ITVQGSTCVQPFV
+721 ITVQGSTCEQPFA
-734 PVNGEFSC
+734 PVNGGFAC
-742 SEEEDGVNCTLYCKD
+742 SDEEDGVNCTLYCNA
-757 GYSFTRQDVHSYFCA
+757 GYSFTRQTVHSYFCA

-797 IKPFEMLFKASR
+797 FKPFEMLFEASR
-809 CDDLDLVKSFTGE
+809 CDDLDLVKFFTGE
-822 FSTKLGDMLPTI
+822 FNTKLGDMVRT
-834 CSNDD
+834 
-839 VACKLDVMSQGHCL
+839 HTR
-853 EYNYDYENGFAIGP
+853 P
-867 GGWGSN
+867 GGWSSN
-873 WRPQTG
+873 LGPQSG

-884 FDTGF
+884 FDSGL
-889 ATDSQRTPMQQDGT
+889 ATDSPRTPKQQG
-903 GRTGTS
+903 GSARMGAS
-909 HYRAKRHRKIA
+909 HYRSKRHRKIT
-920 GPTRDQ
+920 TRDH

-938 PLPSSRN
+938 PQPSSRN

-954 RLLRTLEQLTNRL
+954 RLLRILEQLTNRL

-1027 AECESCWLGSFQEQE
+1027 AECESCWLGSYQDQE

-1062 SQDQCKEQCRPG
+1062 NQDECKEQCKPG

-1105 DETSTVTSGAREMSE
+1105 EETSTVTSGAREMAE

-1146 QPNHGRSYCLA
+1146 QPDHGRSYCLS

-1184 KEQSVTS
+1184 KEESVTS
-1191 APEVVVSQDYQ
+1191 APEVVVSQGYQ

-1221 CEEVGAGYVCTCL
+1221 CEEVGAGYICTCL

-1250 SAPCQNDG
+1250 SAPCLNGG

-1285 ECSSFPC
+1285 ECSSSPC

-1298 VDEINQYTCSC
+1298 VDEVNQYTCSC
-1309 ADGFTGSRCELE
+1309 ADGFTGGIPLPLHQTPWARQLPSFIMINGHISCNYSKGSHCELE
-1321 IDECLSSPCLNG
+1321 IDECQSSPCLNG
-1333 GVCDDLMG
+1333 GVCDDLEG

-1349 GYSGYRCEVNV
+1349 GYSGDRCEVNV
-1360 NECNSAPC
+1360 DECNTNP
-1368 LNGGTC
+1368 
-1374 QDAVNNFRCLC
+1374 
-1385 VEGYRGR
+1385 
-1392 LCQVDVDECQ
+1392 
-1402 ANLCINGATCIDG
+1402 CINGATCVDG
-1415 PGSYTC
+1415 LGFYTC

-1429 SRCETEMSTSF
+1429 TRCETEMSTSF

-1455 DGVMP
+1455 DGMMP

-1475 TTNYGTPISYAVEES
+1475 TTNYGTPISYAVEGS

-1504 YINGKDRITDCPAV
+1504 YVNGKERITDCPAV

-1600 QIKILA
+1600 QMKILA
-1606 STCPGKNIRGNVL
+1606 NTCPGNNIRGNVL
-1619 AWPDFLNGVVGRVK
+1619 AWPDFLNGLVGRVK
-1633 TNPNCIF
+1633 TNPDCIF
-1640 CADCPQ
+1640 CADCPL
-1646 LENTVPHLR
+1646 LENAVPHLR

-1666 TQLSCVPGFYLVGEP
+1666 TQLFCDPGFYLVGEP
-1681 LLQCHNKGEWSHALP
+1681 LLQCQNKGEWSHALP
-1696 RCERVKCGSPWP
+1696 RCERVTCGPPRP
-1708 LEHGLFQGADYHA
+1708 LEHGLFQGSDYHA
-1721 GSSVVYQCNPGF
+1721 GNTVVYQCNPGF

-1751 NTPACLDVDECALG
+1751 NPPACLDVDECALG

-1771 SSCQNTDGSY
+1771 ASCQNTDGSY
-1781 ACTCIHPYSG
+1781 TCTCIHPYTG

-1809 FGYKDGINFLMGSEV
+1809 FGYRDGSNFLMGSEV
-1824 VFTCEEGYEL
+1824 VFSCKEGYEL
-1834 IGPSHVLCLE
+1834 IGSSHVQCLE
-1844 TGSWNGV
+1844 TGSWNSV

-1866 DNAVMK
+1866 ENAVMM

-1883 FSCVKGFV
+1883 FRYHR
-1891 PGDPYDVQCQANLK
+1891 DPFDMRCQGSLK
-1905 WSSAPPVC
+1905 WSRAPPAC
-1913 QPVTCGEPPHVDNAD
+1913 QRVTCGDPPRVDNSD
-1928 FTLKGKTYL
+1928 VTLKGTTYL
-1937 STVIYSC
+1937 STVLYTC

-1968 PLCASVHCGDPP
+1968 PLCASIHCGDPP
-1980 ALRDSVTMGDD
+1980 ALRDAATIGDD
-1991 HTLGNKV
+1991 HALGNKV
-1998 HYVCKEGYTLIGLES
+1998 HYVCKEGYTLIGPET

-2039 IDHALAVAGHQ
+2039 IDHAIAHAGHQ

-2074 NAQGLWAPPEGQEA
+2074 NAQGVWAPPEGQED
-2088 PRCIATFCQ
+2088 PHCIANFCQ
-2097 RPPDLPHAILDS
+2097 RPTDLPHAILDS
-2109 VNKPK
+2109 ANKPK
-2114 YASNTELNYKCEEGF
+2114 YASNTEVSYKCEEGF
-2129 ILNTTAKLKCMMG
+2129 VLNTTATLKCMIG
-2142 GEWTPSPY
+2142 GKWMPSPY
-2150 EVGCVPV
+2150 DVGCVPV
-2157 RCSKPVGIEK
+2157 RCSKPSGIER

-2187 GFLIQGEKRRTCEAN
+2187 GFLIRGEKRRTCKAN
-2202 GKWGGV
+2202 GEWGGV

-2214 VSCPSPPSL
+2214 VSCPFPPPL
-2223 ENGFIQN
+2223 KNGFIQN
-2230 EGHFIFNSK
+2230 KGRFFFNSK
-2239 VTYACADGYRLTGHP
+2239 VTYACNAGYRLTGRP
-2254 ERVCQANRQWS
+2254 VRLCQANRQWT
-2265 NGDPPVCHILTCNP
+2265 NGDSPVCHLLTCDP
-2279 PPIILHGQYRGSVG
+2279 PPSILHGQYRGSV
-2293 SVFEVGH
+2293 FEVGR
-2300 KVEYVCDEGYEL
+2300 KVEYVCDEGYEIA
-2312 TGDAV
+2312 GYAV
-2317 WMCLKYGKWDKSS
+2317 WTCLKYGKWDKSRRP
-2330 HPRCSLVHCPEP
+2330 HCSPVQCPEP
-2342 PLDENHLVLRSLDS
+2342 PLEENHLVLRSLDS
-2356 GIVELSCEDGYVL
+2356 DSGTVELSCEDGYVL
-2369 HGARTLRCTLAQEW
+2369 HGARTLHCTPAQEW

-2399 EVAFGDPSSAPLSAP
+2399 EVAFGDPSSAPLSAL
-2414 SYFGSVVSYSCMDG
+2414 SYFSSVVRYSCMDG

-2437 TCQADGYWSSPVPE
+2437 TCQADGHWSSPVPE

-2510 QPIECPV
+2510 RPIECSV
-2517 PKEIPNGKVAYTKL
+2517 PKEIPSGKVAYTKL
-2531 QFNHVVNFSC
+2531 QFSHAVTYSC
-2541 HRGYR
+2541 RRGYR
-2546 LHGPETL
+2546 LQGPETL

-2559 EWDQGTPV
+2559 QWDQETPV

-2618 SSSVPVCIPSDCG
+2618 SSSVPVCVPSDCG
-2631 LPPHIDFGEY
+2631 LPPHIDFGDY
-2641 SRLLDPN
+2641 LRLLDPN
-2648 AELAGRDAAITSRPI
+2648 AELAGRDAAITSKPI
-2663 GGATVPLSP
+2663 GGATVAFSL
-2672 MDMSFLHGTVIVY
+2672 MDMRFLHGTVIVY
-2685 RCHKSYELT
+2685 RCHKGYELT
-2694 TSTALVCLEEGR
+2694 APTALVCLEDGG

-2714 VPAECEDPPSPD
+2714 VPAECDEPSSPD
-2726 HGSVNVTDTSL
+2726 HGSVNITDTTL
-2737 GSLVKYSCEVGYE
+2737 GSLVKYSCEQGYE

-2765 SDVPPVCRPI
+2765 SDVPPVCRPV
-2775 SCGDPGDIDNGSAE
+2775 SCDDPGNIDNGSNHV
-2789 GDSFLYL
+2789 DSFLYL
-2796 EVLRYECS
+2796 GVLHYECN
-2804 SGFILKGGDTRTCK
+2804 SGFNLKGGDTRTCQ
-2818 ADGKWDAEKPWC
+2818 ANARWDGEKPWC
-2830 EPISCGSPV
+2830 EPILCGSPV
-2839 VPRDVTVT
+2839 VPSDVIVK
-2847 GKEYTFNKHVALSCK
+2847 GKEYTFSKQVELSCRA
-2862 SGLLL
+2862 GLLL

-2881 SHGSPECHPA
+2881 SQGSPECRPA
-2891 HCGRPASIPNGRV
+2891 NCGRPTSIQNGQV
-2904 LGSDFGYSRE
+2904 LGSDFGYGHE
-2914 VWYECEEGYIL
+2914 VWYKCEEGYSL
-2925 SGGEPK
+2925 SGGNPT
-2931 RMCRG
+2931 RLCRG
-2936 DGLWGEGPTPRCDII
+2936 DGLWGEGPAPRCDII

-2956 QDISHGYLNGSSFHY
+2956 QDISHGFLNGSSFNY

-2976 YVCFDGYEVFGDPV
+2976 YVCFDGYEVVGDPV

-2999 VGTVPECRTCLCTP
+2999 VGTVPECLPCLCTP
-3013 PVLKYGVV
+3013 PMLKYGVV
-3021 LGHDHACGD
+3021 LGRDHACGD
-3030 RVFFL
+3030 RISFH
-3035 CDEGYKVLGPAAATC
+3035 CDEGYKILGPSTATC
-3050 EKGGVWSP
+3050 EKGGLWSP
-3058 GVPVCGRGKC
+3058 GVPVCGRGRC
-3068 MAAPPAVPHA
+3068 VAAPPTIQHA
-3078 VLQGASATVPDTVT
+3078 VQQGGGATAADTVT

-3121 SCEPISCGEPTAKQH
+3121 SCEPVSCGAPTPVPH
-3136 AHMVGEMFTF
+3136 AQVVGETFTF

-3151 YRCDEGYELTS
+3151 YRCDEGYELSS
-3162 QSDSLTCQ
+3162 QSDSLSCQ
-3170 YDGTW
+3170 SEGTW
-3175 SKHIIRCRPAP
+3175 SKQSIRCRPAP
-3186 CLLPANL
+3186 CPLPANL
-3193 TTHVLVTGE
+3193 PTHVMVTGE
-3202 DLTPVGGAVT
+3202 DLTPVGGVVT
-3212 FSCPPG
+3212 LSCPTG
-3218 FLLQGPGLAECLLG
+3218 FILQGPDLAECQLG

-3239 SSVSCVLVVCEKPP
+3239 SSVSCGLVVCEKPP
-3253 PLPHGISKGD
+3253 LLPHGITEGD

-3270 VLYICL
+3270 VLYTCL
-3276 SGFEMKGDSV
+3276 PGFEMKGDSV

-3291 DRTWNG
+3291 DRTWSG
-3297 AQPTCVAVSC
+3297 AQPTCVSKC
-3307 GPPPSVENAELQASG
+3307 G
-3322 ETYQSNVSYVC
+3322 C
-3333 NPGLHL
+3333 D
-3339 IGAQNL
+3339 
-3345 TCLANGT
+3345 
-3352 WSLPAPTCEV
+3352 
-3362 GPGCNI
+3362 I

-3376 VQEQSLTT
+3376 VQEENLTT
-3384 GGAVAFQCDKG
+3384 GRAVAFQCDKG
-3395 YALQGDAL
+3395 YALKGDTL
-3403 VACMGDGTW
+3403 VVCMGDGTW
-3412 SSIFP
+3412 SSTFP
-3417 FCQPKPCPPPPGWKE
+3417 FCQPKPCPPPPGWKV
-3432 SSGSVNTS
+3432 SGGGVNTS
-3440 KRLFYV
+3440 KQLFYV
-3446 GQSLPVTCPKGH
+3446 GQSLPPACPMGH
-3458 QGKGT
+3458 QAKGT
-3463 ASITCRSDQT
+3463 ATITCRTDQT
-3473 WTPVSTACERVSCGP
+3473 WTPVSTVCERVSCGP
-3488 PLHVANGVVRGA
+3488 PRHVAHGVVRGA
-3500 VFQFGDVAVYSC
+3500 VFQFGDVAMYSC
-3512 FGGYAVEGHGRSVC
+3512 FGGYAMEGHSRSVC
-3526 LENRTWTPP
+3526 LENGTWTPP
-3535 PVCRAVCWLQC
+3535 PACRAVCWLQC
-3546 LNGGVCHRPNTCSC
+3546 LNGGVCQRPNTCSC

-3573 CILPCLNGGRCAAPY
+3573 CILPCLNGGRCVAPY
-3588 QCECPTGWTGT
+3588 QCECPTGWMGT
-3599 RCHSAVCSSSC
+3599 RCHSAVCLSPC

-3618 PNRCHCSLGWSGHDC
+3618 PNRCQCSPGWNGHDC
-3633 SRKRKTGYF
+3633 SR
-3642 NI
+3642 

>member
-1 MSTIR
+1 MNT
-6 NPGAYWASLLL
+6 GAYWASLLL

-43 LHSGLPASPA
+43 LHSGPLASPA

-122 PEDTRVALITFS
+122 PEDTRVALVTFS

-201 SNGGDPRPVAAALRA
+201 SNGGDPRPVAAALRE

-231 RELNDMASH
+231 RELHDMASH

-328 GTYKPQGTPG
+328 GTYKPEGTPG

-404 CGVRCH
+404 CGVRCQ
-410 PGYDLQGSDI
+410 PGYDLQGSGI

-443 LSPPE
+443 LSPPQ

-456 GGASYRAECEIRCAE
+456 GGASNRAECEIRCAE

-508 NVLRSPPA
+508 NVLLSPPA

-542 DALCLSSGDWSTN
+542 DARCLSSGDWSTN

-566 PWIQCPRDVVAET
+566 PWIQCPRDVLAET

-682 GRLSVYTTHTPGSL
+682 VVSTTHTPGSL

-721 ITVQGSTCVQPFV
+721 ITVQGSTCEQPFV

-757 GYSFTRQDVHSYFCA
+757 GYSFTQQDVHSYFCA

-797 IKPFEMLFKASR
+797 IKPFEMLVKASR

-873 WRPQTG
+873 WGPQSG

-1086 CPLGYYQP
+1086 CPLGHYQP
-1094 GLGSRECLVCP
+1094 GFGSRECLVCP

-1146 QPNHGRSYCLA
+1146 QPDHGRSYCLA

-1172 QHCSSFGSSFLP
+1172 QHCSSEFHITPYS
-1184 KEQSVTS
+1184 
-1191 APEVVVSQDYQ
+1191 PEVVVSQDYQ

-1273 GFVGSL
+1273 GFPGCCSLFLLCQNLCLATRLHLVLFECRCSL

-1360 NECNSAPC
+1360 NECNSA
-1368 LNGGTC
+1368 
-1374 QDAVNNFRCLC
+1374 
-1385 VEGYRGR
+1385 
-1392 LCQVDVDECQ
+1392 
-1402 ANLCINGATCIDG
+1402 NLCINGATCVDG

-1553 VGTTIPGG
+1553 VGSTIPGG

-1646 LENTVPHLR
+1646 LENAVPHLR

-1781 ACTCIHPYSG
+1781 TCTCIHPYSG

-1834 IGPSHVLCLE
+1834 IGSSHVLCLE

-1866 DNAVMK
+1866 ENAVMK

-1883 FSCVKGFV
+1883 FSCIKGFV
-1891 PGDPYDVQCQANLK
+1891 PGDPYEIQCQANLK

-1998 HYVCKEGYTLIGLES
+1998 HYVCKEGYTLIGPES

-2088 PRCIATFCQ
+2088 PHCIATFCQ

-2109 VNKPK
+2109 VNKLK

-2157 RCSKPVGIEK
+2157 RCSKPGGIEK

-2230 EGHFIFNSK
+2230 EGHFTFNSK
-2239 VTYACADGYRLTGHP
+2239 VTYACDDGYRLTGHP

-2265 NGDPPVCHILTCNP
+2265 NGDPPVCHILTCDP

-2482 CKPGYTLVGNA
+2482 CKPGYSLVGNA

-2498 ESGLWI
+2498 ESGHWI

-2517 PKEIPNGKVAYTKL
+2517 PKEIPNGKVAYNKL

-2559 EWDQGTPV
+2559 EWDEGTPV

-2648 AELAGRDAAITSRPI
+2648 AELAGRDAAITSMPI

-2694 TSTALVCLEEGR
+2694 TSTSLVCLEEGR

-2737 GSLVKYSCEVGYE
+2737 GSLVKYSCEEGYE

-2765 SDVPPVCRPI
+2765 SDLPPVCRPI

-2804 SGFILKGGDTRTCK
+2804 SGFVLKDGDTRTCK

-2839 VPRDVTVT
+2839 VPSDVTVT

-2881 SHGSPECHPA
+2881 SHGSPECRPA

-2931 RMCRG
+2931 RMCRE

-2999 VGTVPECRTCLCTP
+2999 VGTVPECRPCLCTP

-3021 LGHDHACGD
+3021 LGRDHACGD

-3058 GVPVCGRGKC
+3058 GVPVCGRGRC
-3068 MAAPPAVPHA
+3068 VAAPPAVPHA
-3078 VLQGASATVPDTVT
+3078 VLQGASTTVPDTVT

-3175 SKHIIRCRPAP
+3175 SKHIIRCHPAP

-3218 FLLQGPGLAECLLG
+3218 FLLQGPGLAECL
-3232 GSWSPGL
+3232 GL
-3239 SSVSCVLVVCEKPP
+3239 SVR
-3253 PLPHGISKGD
+3253 
-3263 SYSYGDI
+3263 
-3270 VLYICL
+3270 
-3276 SGFEMKGDSV
+3276 F
-3286 QTCQG
+3286 
-3291 DRTWNG
+3291 
-3297 AQPTCVAVSC
+3297 
-3307 GPPPSVENAELQASG
+3307 
-3322 ETYQSNVSYVC
+3322 
-3333 NPGLHL
+3333 
-3339 IGAQNL
+3339 
-3345 TCLANGT
+3345 GT
-3352 WSLPAPTCEV
+3352 
-3362 GPGCNI
+3362 G
-3368 PKELLNGR
+3368 
-3376 VQEQSLTT
+3376 
-3384 GGAVAFQCDKG
+3384 
-3395 YALQGDAL
+3395 
-3403 VACMGDGTW
+3403 
-3412 SSIFP
+3412 
-3417 FCQPKPCPPPPGWKE
+3417 
-3432 SSGSVNTS
+3432 
-3440 KRLFYV
+3440 
-3446 GQSLPVTCPKGH
+3446 
-3458 QGKGT
+3458 
-3463 ASITCRSDQT
+3463 
-3473 WTPVSTACERVSCGP
+3473 VSCGP

-3512 FGGYAVEGHGRSVC
+3512 FGGYAVEGHGRSMC

-3535 PVCRAVCWLQC
+3535 PVCRGRETGCLSLWHRLFFECCLYPSPLHASDGDCLEDVSVLWLQSGVCVFLFSPAVCWLQC

-3633 SRKRKTGYF
+3633 SR
-3642 NI
+3642 

>member
-1 MSTIR
+1 MWTYIF
-6 NPGAYWASLLL
+6 SL
-17 LWSFLVSRTSSWPA
+17 RY
-31 REHLQ
+31 
-36 QLHQLGS
+36 GS
-43 LHSGLPASPA
+43 GPPASPA
-53 LLNLTLSESAESK
+53 LNLTLSESAESK

-84 SGRLDLVFLVDE
+84 SARLDLVFLVDE

-122 PEDTRVALITFS
+122 PEDTRVALVTFS
-134 SKTHVVTRIDH
+134 SKTHVVTRVDH
-145 VTAPKSHQHKC
+145 VKAPKSHQHKC

-162 IPYRGGGTYTKGA
+162 IPAITYRGGGTYTKGA

-231 RELNDMASH
+231 RELHDMASH

-284 EAGSDCCDIM
+284 EAGADCCDIM

-316 KGLQQECTACPP
+316 KGLQYECTACPP
-328 GTYKPQGTPG
+328 GTYKPEGTPG
-338 GLGTCLPCPDQH
+338 GLSTCLLCPDQH
-350 HTSQPSSTSRSDC
+350 HTSQPGSTAPSDC
-363 VCKQGYRP
+363 VCKQGYRS

-376 EVVYCPELSPPENGF
+376 EVVYCPELSPPGNGF
-391 FIQNV
+391 FIHNV

-404 CGVRCH
+404 CGVRCQ
-410 PGYDLQGSDI
+410 PGYDRQGSGI
-420 RLCQPDGT
+420 RLCQPNGT
-428 WSGSPPSCRVRSCPA
+428 WSGSPPSCRVRSCPT
-443 LSPPE
+443 LSPPQ
-448 HGHMNCSE
+448 HGHMNCSK
-456 GGASYRAECEIRCAE
+456 GVASYRAACEVRCAK
-471 GYRLEGDTR
+471 GYKLEGDAR
-480 LSCQADSLWSGIQP
+480 LSCQADSQWSGIQP

-508 NVLRSPPA
+508 NVLLSPPA
-516 CGKREVK
+516 CGQRKVK
-523 PGTMCRLAC
+523 PGTLCRLAC
-532 LHGYSLQGDV
+532 RHGYRLQGDLE
-542 DALCLSSGDWSTN
+542 ARCLSSGDWSAN
-555 VHKATCTDSER
+555 IHQATCTDSEP
-566 PWIQCPRDVVAET
+566 PWVQCPRDVVAET
-579 DERCGTANISWKVP
+579 DERRGTANISWNVP
-593 TATDNSGEEVLVQV
+593 AATDNSGQEVLVQV

-615 LFPIGEEKIIYTA
+615 LFPIGEERITYAA

-660 FQATDTQAAVSWEVP
+660 FQATDMQTAVVWEVP

-682 GRLSVYTTHTPGSL
+682 GRLSVSTTHTPGSL
-696 FPVGETV
+696 FSVGETV
-703 VSYTATD
+703 VSYTAAD

-715 RTCHLT
+715 RTCDLT
-721 ITVQGSTCVQPFV
+721 ITVQGSTCEQPFA
-734 PVNGEFSC
+734 PVNGGFAC
-742 SEEEDGVNCTLYCKD
+742 SDEEDGVNCTLYCNA
-757 GYSFTRQDVHSYFCA
+757 GYSFTRQTVHSYFCA

-797 IKPFEMLFKASR
+797 FKPFEMLFEASR
-809 CDDLDLVKSFTGE
+809 CDDLDLVKFFTGE
-822 FSTKLGDMLPTI
+822 FNTKLGDMLPTI
-834 CSNDD
+834 CSRDD
-839 VACKLDVMSQGHCL
+839 VACKLEVISQGHCL

-867 GGWGSN
+867 GGWSSN
-873 WRPQTG
+873 LGPQSG

-884 FDTGF
+884 FDSGF
-889 ATDSQRTPMQQDGT
+889 ATDSPRTPKQQG
-903 GRTGTS
+903 GSARMGAS
-909 HYRAKRHRKIA
+909 HYRSKRHRKIT
-920 GPTRDQ
+920 TRDH

-938 PLPSSRN
+938 PQPSSRN

-954 RLLRTLEQLTNRL
+954 RLLRILEQLTNRL

-1013 CVQCPVG
+1013 CVHCPCPVG

-1027 AECESCWLGSFQEQE
+1027 

-1062 SQDQCKEQCRPG
+1062 NQDECKEQCKPG

-1105 DETSTVTSGAREMSE
+1105 DETSTVTSGAREMAE

-1146 QPNHGRSYCLA
+1146 QPDHGRSYCLS

-1184 KEQSVTS
+1184 KEESVTS
-1191 APEVVVSQDYQ
+1191 APEVVVSQGYQ
-1202 ASSQVFHE
+1202 ASM
-1210 CFLNPCQNRGT
+1210 FLEPLSEQGT
-1221 CEEVGAGYVCTCL
+1221 CEEVGAGYICTCL

-1250 SAPCQNDG
+1250 SAPCQNGG

-1285 ECSSFPC
+1285 ECSSSPC

-1298 VDEINQYTCSC
+1298 VDEVNQYTCSC
-1309 ADGFTGSRCELE
+1309 ADGFTGSHCELE
-1321 IDECLSSPCLNG
+1321 IDECQSSPCLNG
-1333 GVCDDLMG
+1333 GVCDDLEG

-1349 GYSGYRCEVNV
+1349 GYSGDRCEVNV
-1360 NECNSAPC
+1360 DECNSAPC
-1368 LNGGTC
+1368 QNGGTC
-1374 QDAVNNFRCLC
+1374 RDAVNNFRCQC

-1402 ANLCINGATCIDG
+1402 ANPCINGATCVDG
-1415 PGSYTC
+1415 LGFYTC

-1429 SRCETEMSTSF
+1429 TRCETEMSTSF

-1455 DGVMP
+1455 DGMMP

-1475 TTNYGTPISYAVEES
+1475 TTNYGTPISYAVEGS

-1504 YINGKDRITDCPAV
+1504 YVNGKERITDCPAV

-1606 STCPGKNIRGNVL
+1606 NTCPGNNIRGNVL
-1619 AWPDFLNGVVGRVK
+1619 AWPDFLNGLVGRVK
-1633 TNPNCIF
+1633 TNPDCIF
-1640 CADCPQ
+1640 CADCPL
-1646 LENTVPHLR
+1646 LENAVPHLR

-1666 TQLSCVPGFYLVGEP
+1666 TQLFCDPGFYLVGEP
-1681 LLQCHNKGEWSHALP
+1681 LLQCQNKGEWSHALP
-1696 RCERVKCGSPWP
+1696 RCERVTCGPPRP
-1708 LEHGLFQGADYHA
+1708 LEHGLFQGSDYHA
-1721 GSSVVYQCNPGF
+1721 GSTVVYQCNPGF

-1751 NTPACLDVDECALG
+1751 NPPACLDVDECALG

-1771 SSCQNTDGSY
+1771 ASCQNTDGSY
-1781 ACTCIHPYSG
+1781 TCTCIHPYTG
-1791 DGKNCTEPVKCEN
+1791 DGKNCTVKCEN

-1809 FGYKDGINFLMGSEV
+1809 FGYRDGSNFLMGSEV
-1824 VFTCEEGYEL
+1824 VFSCKEGYEL
-1834 IGPSHVLCLE
+1834 IG
-1844 TGSWNGV
+1844 
-1851 FPYCRAL
+1851 
-1858 SCGRPSVP
+1858 
-1866 DNAVMK
+1866 
-1872 GTNFTFGSKVT
+1872 
-1883 FSCVKGFV
+1883 
-1891 PGDPYDVQCQANLK
+1891 DPYDMRCQGSLK
-1905 WSSAPPVC
+1905 WSRAPPAC
-1913 QPVTCGEPPHVDNAD
+1913 QRVTCGDPPRVDNSD
-1928 FTLKGKTYL
+1928 VTLKGTTYL
-1937 STVIYSC
+1937 STVLYTC

-1968 PLCASVHCGDPP
+1968 PLCASIHCGDPP
-1980 ALRDSVTMGDD
+1980 ALRDAATIGDD
-1991 HTLGNKV
+1991 HALGNKV
-1998 HYVCKEGYTLIGLES
+1998 HYVCKEGYTLIGPET
-2013 RECLSTGQWSPTS
+2013 RECLSTGQWSPTF

-2039 IDHALAVAGHQ
+2039 IDHAIAHAGHQ

-2074 NAQGLWAPPEGQEA
+2074 NAQGVWAPPEGQED
-2088 PRCIATFCQ
+2088 PHCIANFCQ
-2097 RPPDLPHAILDS
+2097 RPTDLPHAILDS
-2109 VNKPK
+2109 ANKPK
-2114 YASNTELNYKCEEGF
+2114 YASNTEVSYKCEEGF
-2129 ILNTTAKLKCMMG
+2129 VLNTTATLKCMIG
-2142 GEWTPSPY
+2142 GKWMPSPY
-2150 EVGCVPV
+2150 DVGCVPV
-2157 RCSKPVGIEK
+2157 RCSKPSGIER

-2187 GFLIQGEKRRTCEAN
+2187 GFLIRGEKRRTCKAN
-2202 GKWGGV
+2202 GEWGGV

-2214 VSCPSPPSL
+2214 VSCPFPPPL
-2223 ENGFIQN
+2223 KNGFIQN
-2230 EGHFIFNSK
+2230 KGRFFFNSK
-2239 VTYACADGYRLTGHP
+2239 VTYACNAGYRLTGRP
-2254 ERVCQANRQWS
+2254 VRLCQANRQWS
-2265 NGDPPVCHILTCNP
+2265 NGDSPVCHLLTCDP
-2279 PPIILHGQYRGSVG
+2279 PPSILHGQYRGSV
-2293 SVFEVGH
+2293 FEVGR
-2300 KVEYVCDEGYEL
+2300 KVEYVCDEGYEIA
-2312 TGDAV
+2312 GDAV
-2317 WMCLKYGKWDKSS
+2317 WTCLKYGKWDKSRRP
-2330 HPRCSLVHCPEP
+2330 HCSPVQCPEP
-2342 PLDENHLVLRSLDS
+2342 PLEENHLVLRSLDS
-2356 GIVELSCEDGYVL
+2356 DSGTVELSCEDGYVL
-2369 HGARTLRCTLAQEW
+2369 HGARTLHCTPAQEW

-2399 EVAFGDPSSAPLSAP
+2399 EVAFGDQSSAPLSAP
-2414 SYFGSVVSYSCMDG
+2414 SYFSSVVRYSCMDG

-2437 TCQADGYWSSPVPE
+2437 TCQADGHWSSPVPE

-2510 QPIECPV
+2510 RPIECSV
-2517 PKEIPNGKVAYTKL
+2517 PKEIPSGKVAYTKL
-2531 QFNHVVNFSC
+2531 QFSHAVTYSC
-2541 HRGYR
+2541 RRGYR
-2546 LHGPETL
+2546 LQGPKTL

-2559 EWDQGTPV
+2559 QWDQETPV

-2604 LVGQNHLTCEEFGW
+2604 LFGQNHLTCEEFGW
-2618 SSSVPVCIPSDCG
+2618 SSSVPVCVPSDCG
-2631 LPPHIDFGEY
+2631 LPPHIDFGDY
-2641 SRLLDPN
+2641 LRLLDPN
-2648 AELAGRDAAITSRPI
+2648 AELAGRDAAITSKPI
-2663 GGATVPLSP
+2663 GGATVAFSL
-2672 MDMSFLHGTVIVY
+2672 MDMRFLHGTVIVY
-2685 RCHKSYELT
+2685 RCHKGYELT
-2694 TSTALVCLEEGR
+2694 APTALVCLEDGG

-2714 VPAECEDPPSPD
+2714 VPAECEEPSSPD
-2726 HGSVNVTDTSL
+2726 HGSVNITDTTL
-2737 GSLVKYSCEVGYE
+2737 GSLVKYSCEQGYE

-2775 SCGDPGDIDNGSAE
+2775 SCDDPGSIDNGSNHV
-2789 GDSFLYL
+2789 DSFLYL
-2796 EVLRYECS
+2796 GVLHYECN
-2804 SGFILKGGDTRTCK
+2804 SGFNLKGGDTRTCQ
-2818 ADGKWDAEKPWC
+2818 ADARWDGEKPWC
-2830 EPISCGSPV
+2830 EPILCGSPV
-2839 VPRDVTVT
+2839 VPSDVTVK
-2847 GKEYTFNKHVALSCK
+2847 GKEYTFSKQVELSCRA
-2862 SGLLL
+2862 GLLL

-2881 SHGSPECHPA
+2881 SQGSPECRPA
-2891 HCGRPASIPNGRV
+2891 NCGRPTSIQNGQV
-2904 LGSDFGYSRE
+2904 LGLDFGYGHE
-2914 VWYECEEGYIL
+2914 VWYKCEEGYSL
-2925 SGGEPK
+2925 SGGNPT
-2931 RMCRG
+2931 RLCRG
-2936 DGLWGEGPTPRCDII
+2936 DGLWGEGPAPRCDII

-2956 QDISHGYLNGSSFHY
+2956 QDISHGFLNGSSFNY

-2976 YVCFDGYEVFGDPV
+2976 YVCFDGYEVVGDPV

-2999 VGTVPECRTCLCTP
+2999 VGTVPECLPCLCTP
-3013 PVLKYGVV
+3013 PMLKYGVV
-3021 LGHDHACGD
+3021 LGRDHACGD
-3030 RVFFL
+3030 RISFH
-3035 CDEGYKVLGPAAATC
+3035 CDEGYKILGPSTATC
-3050 EKGGVWSP
+3050 EKGGLWSP
-3058 GVPVCGRGKC
+3058 GVPVCGRGRC
-3068 MAAPPAVPHA
+3068 VAAPPIIPHA
-3078 VLQGASATVPDTVT
+3078 VQQGGGATAADTVT

-3121 SCEPISCGEPTAKQH
+3121 SCEPVSCGAPTPVPH
-3136 AHMVGEMFTF
+3136 AQVVGETFTF

-3151 YRCDEGYELTS
+3151 YRCDEGYELSS
-3162 QSDSLTCQ
+3162 QSDSLSCQ
-3170 YDGTW
+3170 SEGTW
-3175 SKHIIRCRPAP
+3175 SKQSIRCRPAP
-3186 CLLPANL
+3186 CPLPANL
-3193 TTHVLVTGE
+3193 PTHVMVTGE
-3202 DLTPVGGAVT
+3202 DLTPVGGVVT
-3212 FSCPPG
+3212 LSCPTG
-3218 FLLQGPGLAECLLG
+3218 FILQGPDLAECQLG

-3239 SSVSCVLVVCEKPP
+3239 SSVSCGLVVCEKPP
-3253 PLPHGISKGD
+3253 LLPHGITEGD

-3270 VLYICL
+3270 VLYTCL
-3276 SGFEMKGDSV
+3276 PGFEMKVMSDTILYHHDIV
-3286 QTCQG
+3286 LFALFQ
-3291 DRTWNG
+3291 
-3297 AQPTCVAVSC
+3297 V
-3307 GPPPSVENAELQASG
+3307 
-3322 ETYQSNVSYVC
+3322 Y
-3333 NPGLHL
+3333 H
-3339 IGAQNL
+3339 IG
-3345 TCLANGT
+3345 CD
-3352 WSLPAPTCEV
+3352 
-3362 GPGCNI
+3362 I

-3376 VQEQSLTT
+3376 VQEENLTT
-3384 GGAVAFQCDKG
+3384 GRAVAFQCDKG
-3395 YALQGDAL
+3395 YALKGDTL
-3403 VACMGDGTW
+3403 VVCMGDGTW
-3412 SSIFP
+3412 SSTFP
-3417 FCQPKPCPPPPGWKE
+3417 FCQPKPCPPPPGWKV
-3432 SSGSVNTS
+3432 SGGGVNTS
-3440 KRLFYV
+3440 KQLFYV
-3446 GQSLPVTCPKGH
+3446 GQSLPPTCPMGH
-3458 QGKGT
+3458 QAKGT
-3463 ASITCRSDQT
+3463 ATITCRTDQT
-3473 WTPVSTACERVSCGP
+3473 WTPVSTVCERVSCGP
-3488 PLHVANGVVRGA
+3488 PRHVAHGVVRGA
-3500 VFQFGDVAVYSC
+3500 VFQFGDVAMYSC
-3512 FGGYAVEGHGRSVC
+3512 FGGYAMEGHSRSVC
-3526 LENRTWTPP
+3526 LENGTWTPP
-3535 PVCRAVCWLQC
+3535 PACRAVCWLQC
-3546 LNGGVCHRPNTCSC
+3546 LNGGVCQRPNTCSC

-3573 CILPCLNGGRCAAPY
+3573 CILPCLNGGRCVAPY
-3588 QCECPTGWTGT
+3588 QCECPTGWMGT
-3599 RCHSAVCSSSC
+3599 RCHSAVCLSPC

-3618 PNRCHCSLGWSGHDC
+3618 PNRCQCSPGWNGHDC
-3633 SRKRKTGYF
+3633 SR
-3642 NI
+3642 

>member
-1 MSTIR
+1 MWTSIFSLR
-6 NPGAYWASLLL
+6 YGSGPPASL
-17 LWSFLVSRTSSWPA
+17 A
-31 REHLQ
+31 
-36 QLHQLGS
+36 
-43 LHSGLPASPA
+43 
-53 LLNLTLSESAESK
+53 LNLTLSESAESK

-84 SGRLDLVFLVDE
+84 SARLDLVFLVDE

-122 PEDTRVALITFS
+122 PEDTRVALVTFS
-134 SKTHVVTRIDH
+134 SKTHVVTRVDH
-145 VTAPKSHQHKC
+145 VKAPKSHQHKC

-162 IPYRGGGTYTKGA
+162 IPAITYRGGGTYTKGA

-201 SNGGDPRPVAAALRA
+201 SNGGDPRPVAAALRN

-231 RELNDMASH
+231 RELHDMASH

-284 EAGSDCCDIM
+284 EAGADCCDVM

-316 KGLQQECTACPP
+316 KGLQNECTACPP
-328 GTYKPQGTPG
+328 GTYKPEGTPG
-338 GLGTCLPCPDQH
+338 GLSTCLLCPDQH
-350 HTSQPSSTSRSDC
+350 HTSQPGSTAPSDC
-363 VCKQGYRP
+363 VCKQGYRS

-376 EVVYCPELSPPENGF
+376 EVVYCPELFPPGNGF
-391 FIQNV
+391 FIHNV

-404 CGVRCH
+404 CGVRCQ
-410 PGYDLQGSDI
+410 PGYDRQGSGI
-420 RLCQPDGT
+420 RLCQPNGT

-443 LSPPE
+443 LTPPQ
-448 HGHMNCSE
+448 HGHMNCSK
-456 GGASYRAECEIRCAE
+456 GVASYRAACEVRCAK
-471 GYRLEGDTR
+471 GYKLEGDAR
-480 LSCQADSLWSGIQP
+480 LSCQADSKWSGIQP

-508 NVLRSPPA
+508 NVLLSPPA
-516 CGKREVK
+516 CGQRKVK
-523 PGTMCRLAC
+523 PGTLCRLAC
-532 LHGYSLQGDV
+532 RHGYRLQGDLE
-542 DALCLSSGDWSTN
+542 ARCLSSGDWSAN
-555 VHKATCTDSER
+555 VHKATCTDSEP
-566 PWIQCPRDVVAET
+566 PWVQCPRDVVAET
-579 DERCGTANISWKVP
+579 DERRGTANISWNVP
-593 TATDNSGEEVLVQV
+593 TATDNSGQEVLVQV

-615 LFPIGEEKIIYTA
+615 LFPIGEERITYVA

-660 FQATDTQAAVSWEVP
+660 FQATDMQTAVVWEVP

-682 GRLSVYTTHTPGSL
+682 GRLSVSTTHTPSSL
-696 FPVGETV
+696 FSVGETV
-703 VSYTATD
+703 VSYTAAD

-715 RTCHLT
+715 RTCDLT
-721 ITVQGSTCVQPFV
+721 ITVQGSTCEQPFA
-734 PVNGEFSC
+734 PVNGGFAC
-742 SEEEDGVNCTLYCKD
+742 SDEEDGVNCTLYCNA
-757 GYSFTRQDVHSYFCA
+757 GYSFTQQTVHSYFCA

-797 IKPFEMLFKASR
+797 FKPFEMLFKASR

-822 FSTKLGDMLPTI
+822 FNTKLRDMLPTI
-834 CSNDD
+834 CSHDD
-839 VACKLDVMSQGHCL
+839 VACKLEVISQGHCL

-867 GGWGSN
+867 GGWSSN
-873 WRPQTG
+873 LGPQSG

-884 FDTGF
+884 FDSGF
-889 ATDSQRTPMQQDGT
+889 ATDSPRTPMQQDGSA
-903 GRTGTS
+903 RTGTS
-909 HYRAKRHRKIA
+909 HYRSKRHRKVT
-920 GPTRDQ
+920 TRDH

-938 PLPSSRN
+938 PQPSSRN

-954 RLLRTLEQLTNRL
+954 RLLRILEQLTNRL

-1027 AECESCWLGSFQEQE
+1027 AECESCWLGSYQDQE

-1062 SQDQCKEQCRPG
+1062 NQDECKEQCKPG

-1105 DETSTVTSGAREMSE
+1105 DETSTVTSGAREMAE

-1146 QPNHGRSYCLA
+1146 QPDHGRSYCLS
-1157 CPFYGTTTVTGATAI
+1157 CPFYGTTTITGATAI

-1184 KEQSVTS
+1184 KEESVTS
-1191 APEVVVSQDYQ
+1191 APEVVVSQGYQ

-1210 CFLNPCQNRGT
+1210 CFLNPCQNMGT
-1221 CEEVGAGYVCTCL
+1221 CEEVGAGYICTCL

-1250 SAPCQNDG
+1250 SAPCQNGG
-1258 LCKDGMGD
+1258 LCKDGTGD

-1273 GFVGSL
+1273 GFVGSQ

-1285 ECSSFPC
+1285 ECSSSPC

-1298 VDEINQYTCSC
+1298 VDEVNQFTCSC
-1309 ADGFTGSRCELE
+1309 ADGFTGGVPLPLYQAPWALQLALFITSKGHISCNYRKGKTSSHCELE

-1333 GVCDDLMG
+1333 GVCDDLEG
-1341 GYSCTCLP
+1341 G
-1349 GYSGYRCEVNV
+1349 
-1360 NECNSAPC
+1360 
-1368 LNGGTC
+1368 C
-1374 QDAVNNFRCLC
+1374 QC

-1402 ANLCINGATCIDG
+1402 ANPCINGATCVDG

-1429 SRCETEMSTSF
+1429 TRCETEMSTSF

-1455 DGVMP
+1455 DGMMP

-1475 TTNYGTPISYAVEES
+1475 TTNYGTPISYAVEGS

-1504 YINGKDRITDCPAV
+1504 YVNGKERITDCPAV

-1534 GDWRVYING
+1534 GDWRIYING

-1606 STCPGKNIRGNVL
+1606 NTCPGNNIRGNVL

-1640 CADCPQ
+1640 CADCPL
-1646 LENTVPHLR
+1646 LENAVPHLR

-1666 TQLSCVPGFYLVGEP
+1666 TQLFCDPGFHLVGEP
-1681 LLQCHNKGEWSHALP
+1681 LLQCQNKGEWSHALP
-1696 RCERVKCGSPWP
+1696 RCERVTCGPPRP
-1708 LEHGLFQGADYHA
+1708 LEHGLFQGSDYHA
-1721 GSSVVYQCNPGF
+1721 GSTVVYQCNPGF

-1751 NTPACLDVDECALG
+1751 NPPACLDVDECALG

-1771 SSCQNTDGSY
+1771 ASCQNTDGSY
-1781 ACTCIHPYSG
+1781 TCTCIHPYTG
-1791 DGKNCTEPVKCEN
+1791 DGKNCTVKCEN
-1804 PGAPE
+1804 PEAPE
-1809 FGYKDGINFLMGSEV
+1809 FGYRDGSNFLMGSEV
-1824 VFTCEEGYEL
+1824 VFSCEEGYEL
-1834 IGPSHVLCLE
+1834 IG
-1844 TGSWNGV
+1844 
-1851 FPYCRAL
+1851 
-1858 SCGRPSVP
+1858 
-1866 DNAVMK
+1866 
-1872 GTNFTFGSKVT
+1872 
-1883 FSCVKGFV
+1883 
-1891 PGDPYDVQCQANLK
+1891 DPYEMRCQASLK
-1905 WSSAPPVC
+1905 WSRAPPAC
-1913 QPVTCGEPPHVDNAD
+1913 QRVTCGDPPHVDNSD
-1928 FTLKGKTYL
+1928 VTLKGKTYL
-1937 STVIYSC
+1937 STVLYTC

-1968 PLCASVHCGDPP
+1968 PSCASIQCGDPP
-1980 ALRDSVTMGDD
+1980 ALRDAATIGDD
-1991 HTLGNKV
+1991 HALGNKV
-1998 HYVCKEGYTLIGLES
+1998 HYVCKEGYTLIGPET
-2013 RECLSTGQWSPTS
+2013 RECLSTGQWSSTS

-2039 IDHALAVAGHQ
+2039 IDHAIAHAGHQ
-2050 LFGDTANYFCTDGY
+2050 LFGDMANYFCTDGY
-2064 TAGNNSKVVC
+2064 IAGNNSKVVC
-2074 NAQGLWAPPEGQEA
+2074 NAQGEWAPTEGQEA
-2088 PRCIATFCQ
+2088 PHCIANFCQ
-2097 RPPDLPHAILDS
+2097 RPTDLPHAILDS

-2114 YASNTELNYKCEEGF
+2114 YASNTEVSYKCEEGF
-2129 ILNTTAKLKCMMG
+2129 VLNTTATLKCMIG
-2142 GEWTPSPY
+2142 GEWMPSPY
-2150 EVGCVPV
+2150 DVGCVPV
-2157 RCSKPVGIEK
+2157 RCSKPSGIER

-2176 FGAMVAYSCDK
+2176 FGAVVAYSCDK
-2187 GFLIQGEKRRTCEAN
+2187 GFLIRGEKRRTCKAN
-2202 GKWGGV
+2202 GEWGGV

-2214 VSCPSPPSL
+2214 VSCPFPPPL
-2223 ENGFIQN
+2223 KNGFIQN
-2230 EGHFIFNSK
+2230 KGRFFFNSK
-2239 VTYACADGYRLTGHP
+2239 VTYGCNAGYRLTGRP
-2254 ERVCQANRQWS
+2254 VRLCQANRQWS
-2265 NGDPPVCHILTCNP
+2265 NGDLPACHLLTCDP
-2279 PPIILHGQYRGSVG
+2279 PPSILHGQYQG
-2293 SVFEVGH
+2293 SVFEVGR
-2300 KVEYVCDEGYEL
+2300 KVEYVCDEGYEIS
-2312 TGDAV
+2312 GDAV
-2317 WMCLKYGKWDKSS
+2317 WTCLKYGKWDKLRRP
-2330 HPRCSLVHCPEP
+2330 HCSPVQCPEP
-2342 PLDENHLVLRSLDS
+2342 PLEENHLVLRSLESDS
-2356 GIVELSCEDGYVL
+2356 GTVELSCEDGYVL
-2369 HGARTLRCTLAQEW
+2369 HGARTLHCTPAQEW

-2399 EVAFGDPSSAPLSAP
+2399 EVAFGDPSSAP
-2414 SYFGSVVSYSCMDG
+2414 SYFSSVVSYSCMDG

-2437 TCQADGYWSSPVPE
+2437 TCQADGHWSSPVPE

-2510 QPIECPV
+2510 RPIECSV

-2531 QFNHVVNFSC
+2531 QFSHAVTYSC
-2541 HRGYR
+2541 RRGYR
-2546 LHGPETL
+2546 LQGPETL

-2559 EWDQGTPV
+2559 QWDQETPV

-2604 LVGQNHLTCEEFGW
+2604 LVGQNHLTCEEFDW
-2618 SSSVPVCIPSDCG
+2618 SSSVPVCVPSDCG
-2631 LPPHIDFGEY
+2631 LPPHIDFGDY
-2641 SRLLDPN
+2641 LRLLDPN
-2648 AELAGRDAAITSRPI
+2648 AELAGRDAAITSKPI
-2663 GGATVPLSP
+2663 GGATVAFSL
-2672 MDMSFLHGTVIVY
+2672 MDMRFLHGTVIVY
-2685 RCHKSYELT
+2685 RCHKGYELT
-2694 TSTALVCLEEGR
+2694 APTALMCLEDGG

-2714 VPAECEDPPSPD
+2714 VPAECEEPPSPD
-2726 HGSVNVTDTSL
+2726 HGSVNITDTTL
-2737 GSLVKYSCEVGYE
+2737 GSLVKYSCEQGYE

-2775 SCGDPGDIDNGSAE
+2775 SCDDPGNIDNGSNHV
-2789 GDSFLYL
+2789 DSFLYL
-2796 EVLRYECS
+2796 GVLHYECN
-2804 SGFILKGGDTRTCK
+2804 SGFNLKGGDTRTCQ
-2818 ADGKWDAEKPWC
+2818 ADARWDGEKPWC

-2839 VPRDVTVT
+2839 VPSDVTVK
-2847 GKEYTFNKHVALSCK
+2847 GKEYTFSKQVELSCRA
-2862 SGLLL
+2862 GLLL

-2881 SHGSPECHPA
+2881 SQGSPECRPSN
-2891 HCGRPASIPNGRV
+2891 CGRPTSIQNGQV
-2904 LGSDFGYSRE
+2904 LGSDFGYGHE
-2914 VWYECEEGYIL
+2914 VWYKCEEGYSL
-2925 SGGEPK
+2925 SGGNP
-2931 RMCRG
+2931 RRLCRG
-2936 DGLWGEGPTPRCDII
+2936 DGLWGEGPAPRCDII

-2956 QDISHGYLNGSSFHY
+2956 QDISHGFLNGSSFNF

-2976 YVCFDGYEVFGDPV
+2976 YVCFDGYEVIGDPV

-2999 VGTVPECRTCLCTP
+2999 VGTVPECLPCLCTP
-3013 PVLKYGVV
+3013 PMLRYGVV
-3021 LGHDHACGD
+3021 LGRNHACGD
-3030 RVFFL
+3030 RVSFH
-3035 CDEGYKVLGPAAATC
+3035 CDEGYKILGPSAATC
-3050 EKGGVWSP
+3050 EKGGLWSP
-3058 GVPVCGRGKC
+3058 GVPVCGRGRC
-3068 MAAPPAVPHA
+3068 VAAPPTIPHA
-3078 VLQGASATVPDTVT
+3078 VQQGGGATAADTVT

-3121 SCEPISCGEPTAKQH
+3121 SCEPVSCGAPTPVRH
-3136 AHMVGEMFTF
+3136 AQVVGEIFTF

-3151 YRCDEGYELTS
+3151 YRCDEGYELSS
-3162 QSDSLTCQ
+3162 QSDSLSCRSE
-3170 YDGTW
+3170 GTW
-3175 SKHIIRCRPAP
+3175 SKQSIRCRPAP
-3186 CLLPANL
+3186 CPLPANL
-3193 TTHVLVTGE
+3193 PTHVMVTGE
-3202 DLTPVGGAVT
+3202 DLTPVGGVVT
-3212 FSCPPG
+3212 LSCPTG
-3218 FLLQGPGLAECLLG
+3218 FILQGPGLAECQLG

-3239 SSVSCVLVVCEKPP
+3239 SSVSCGLVVCEKPP
-3253 PLPHGISKGD
+3253 LLPHGITEGD

-3270 VLYICL
+3270 VLYTCL
-3276 SGFEMKGDSV
+3276 PGFEMKGDSV

-3291 DRTWNG
+3291 DRTWSG
-3297 AQPTCVAVSC
+3297 AQPTCVTVSC
-3307 GPPPSVENAELQASG
+3307 GPPPSVENAEVQTSDEA
-3322 ETYQSNVSYVC
+3322 YQGNVSYVC

-3339 IGAQNL
+3339 VGPQNL

-3352 WSLPAPTCEV
+3352 WSLPAPTCKA
-3362 GPGCNI
+3362 GQGCDI
-3368 PKELLNGR
+3368 PKALLNGR
-3376 VQEQSLTT
+3376 VQEESLTT
-3384 GGAVAFQCDKG
+3384 GRAVAFQCDKG
-3395 YALQGDAL
+3395 YALKGDTL
-3403 VACMGDGTW
+3403 VVCMGDGTW
-3412 SSIFP
+3412 SSTFP
-3417 FCQPKPCPPPPGWKE
+3417 VCQPKPCPPPPGWKV
-3432 SSGSVNTS
+3432 SGGGVNTS
-3440 KRLFYV
+3440 KQLFYV
-3446 GQSLPVTCPKGH
+3446 GQSLPFACPKGH
-3458 QGKGT
+3458 QAKGT
-3463 ASITCRSDQT
+3463 AAITCRTDQT
-3473 WTPVSTACERVSCGP
+3473 WTPVSTVCERVSCGP
-3488 PLHVANGVVRGA
+3488 PLHVAHGVVRGA
-3500 VFQFGDVAVYSC
+3500 VFQFGDMAVYSC
-3512 FGGYAVEGHGRSVC
+3512 FGGYAMEGHSRSVC
-3526 LENRTWTPP
+3526 LENGTWTPP
-3535 PVCRAVCWLQC
+3535 PACRAVCWLQC
-3546 LNGGVCHRPNTCSC
+3546 LNGGVCQRPNTCSC
-3560 PEGWMGR
+3560 SEGWMGR

-3573 CILPCLNGGRCAAPY
+3573 CILPCLNGGRCVAPY
-3588 QCECPTGWTGT
+3588 QCECPTGWMGT
-3599 RCHSAVCSSSC
+3599 RCHSAVCLSPC

-3618 PNRCHCSLGWSGHDC
+3618 PNRCQCSPGWSGHDC
-3633 SRKRKTGYF
+3633 SR
-3642 NI
+3642 

>member
-1 MSTIR
+1 MSTVR
-6 NPGAYWASLLL
+6 NPVSMWTYILL

-31 REHLQ
+31 SEQ
-36 QLHQLGS
+36 QLHHLSSLRYGS
-43 LHSGLPASPA
+43 GPPASPA
-53 LLNLTLSESAESK
+53 LNLTLSESAESK

-84 SGRLDLVFLVDE
+84 SARLDLVFLVDE

-122 PEDTRVALITFS
+122 PEDTRVALVTFS
-134 SKTHVVTRIDH
+134 SKTHVVTRVDH
-145 VTAPKSHQHKC
+145 VKAPKSHQHKC

-162 IPYRGGGTYTKGA
+162 IPAITYRGGGTYTKGA

-231 RELNDMASH
+231 RELHDMASH

-284 EAGSDCCDIM
+284 EAGADCCDIM

-316 KGLQQECTACPP
+316 KGLQYECTACPP
-328 GTYKPQGTPG
+328 GTYKPEGTPG
-338 GLGTCLPCPDQH
+338 GLSTCLLCPDQH
-350 HTSQPSSTSRSDC
+350 HTSQPGSTAPSDC
-363 VCKQGYRP
+363 VCKQGYRS

-376 EVVYCPELSPPENGF
+376 EVVYCPELSPPGNGF
-391 FIQNV
+391 FIHNV

-404 CGVRCH
+404 CGVRCQ
-410 PGYDLQGSDI
+410 PGYDRQGSGI
-420 RLCQPDGT
+420 RLCQPNGT
-428 WSGSPPSCRVRSCPA
+428 WSGSPPSCRVRSCPT
-443 LSPPE
+443 LSPPQ
-448 HGHMNCSE
+448 HGHMNCSK
-456 GGASYRAECEIRCAE
+456 GVASYRAACEVRCAK
-471 GYRLEGDTR
+471 GYKLEGDAR
-480 LSCQADSLWSGIQP
+480 LSCQADSQWSGIQP

-508 NVLRSPPA
+508 NVLLSPPA
-516 CGKREVK
+516 CGQRKVK
-523 PGTMCRLAC
+523 PGTLCRLAC
-532 LHGYSLQGDV
+532 RHGYRLQGDLE
-542 DALCLSSGDWSTN
+542 ARCLSSGDWSAN
-555 VHKATCTDSER
+555 VHKATCTDSEP
-566 PWIQCPRDVVAET
+566 PWVQCPRDVVAET
-579 DERCGTANISWKVP
+579 DERRGTANISWNVP
-593 TATDNSGEEVLVQV
+593 AATDNSGQEVLVQV

-615 LFPIGEEKIIYTA
+615 LFPIGEERITYAA

-660 FQATDTQAAVSWEVP
+660 FQATDMQTAVVWEVP

-682 GRLSVYTTHTPGSL
+682 GRLSVSTTHTPGSL
-696 FPVGETV
+696 FSVGETV
-703 VSYTATD
+703 VSYTAAD

-715 RTCHLT
+715 RTCDLT
-721 ITVQGSTCVQPFV
+721 ITVQGSTCEQPFA
-734 PVNGEFSC
+734 PVNGGFAC
-742 SEEEDGVNCTLYCKD
+742 SDEEDGVNCTLYCNA
-757 GYSFTRQDVHSYFCA
+757 GYSFTRQTVHSYFCA

-797 IKPFEMLFKASR
+797 FKPFEMLFEASR
-809 CDDLDLVKSFTGE
+809 CDDLDLVKFFTGE
-822 FSTKLGDMLPTI
+822 FNTKLGDMLPTI
-834 CSNDD
+834 CSRDD
-839 VACKLDVMSQGHCL
+839 VACKLEVISQGHCL

-867 GGWGSN
+867 GGWSSN
-873 WRPQTG
+873 LGPQSG

-884 FDTGF
+884 FDSGF
-889 ATDSQRTPMQQDGT
+889 ATDSPRTPKQQG
-903 GRTGTS
+903 GSARTGTS
-909 HYRAKRHRKIA
+909 HYRSKRHRKIT
-920 GPTRDQ
+920 TRDH

-938 PLPSSRN
+938 PQPSSRN

-954 RLLRTLEQLTNRL
+954 RLLRILEQLTNRL

-1027 AECESCWLGSFQEQE
+1027 AECESCWLGSYQDQE

-1062 SQDQCKEQCRPG
+1062 NQDECKEQCKPG

-1105 DETSTVTSGAREMSE
+1105 DETSTVTSGAREMAE

-1135 VPCYPCPRDYY
+1135 VPCYACPRDYY
-1146 QPNHGRSYCLA
+1146 QPDHGRSYCLS

-1184 KEQSVTS
+1184 KEESVTS
-1191 APEVVVSQDYQ
+1191 APEVVVSQGYQ

-1221 CEEVGAGYVCTCL
+1221 CEEVGAGYICTCL

-1250 SAPCQNDG
+1250 SAPCQNGG

-1285 ECSSFPC
+1285 ECSSSPC

-1298 VDEINQYTCSC
+1298 VDEVNQYTCSC
-1309 ADGFTGSRCELE
+1309 ADGFTGSHCELE
-1321 IDECLSSPCLNG
+1321 IDECQSSPCLNG
-1333 GVCDDLMG
+1333 GVCDDLEG

-1349 GYSGYRCEVNV
+1349 GYSGDRCEVNV
-1360 NECNSAPC
+1360 DECNSAPC
-1368 LNGGTC
+1368 QNGGTC
-1374 QDAVNNFRCLC
+1374 RDAVNNFRCQC

-1402 ANLCINGATCIDG
+1402 ANPCINGATCVDG
-1415 PGSYTC
+1415 LGSYTC

-1429 SRCETEMSTSF
+1429 TRCETEMSTSF

-1455 DGVMP
+1455 DGMMP

-1475 TTNYGTPISYAVEES
+1475 TTNYGTPISYAVEGS

-1504 YINGKDRITDCPAV
+1504 YVNGKERITDCPAV

-1606 STCPGKNIRGNVL
+1606 NTCPGNNIRGNVL
-1619 AWPDFLNGVVGRVK
+1619 AWPDFLNGLVGRVK
-1633 TNPNCIF
+1633 TNPDCIF
-1640 CADCPQ
+1640 CADCPL
-1646 LENTVPHLR
+1646 LENAVPHLR

-1666 TQLSCVPGFYLVGEP
+1666 TQLFCDPGFYLVGEP
-1681 LLQCHNKGEWSHALP
+1681 LLQCQNKGEWSHALP
-1696 RCERVKCGSPWP
+1696 RCERVTCGPPRP
-1708 LEHGLFQGADYHA
+1708 LEHGLFQGSDYHA
-1721 GSSVVYQCNPGF
+1721 GSTVVYQCNPGF

-1751 NTPACLDVDECALG
+1751 NPPACLDVDECALG

-1771 SSCQNTDGSY
+1771 ASCQNTDGSY
-1781 ACTCIHPYSG
+1781 TCTCIHPYTG
-1791 DGKNCTEPVKCEN
+1791 DGKNCTVFFLCIYVINLEPVKCEN

-1809 FGYKDGINFLMGSEV
+1809 FGYRDGSNFLMGSEV
-1824 VFTCEEGYEL
+1824 VFSCKEGYEL
-1834 IGPSHVLCLE
+1834 IGSSHVQCLE

-1866 DNAVMK
+1866 ENAVMM

-1883 FSCVKGFV
+1883 FSCVTGFV
-1891 PGDPYDVQCQANLK
+1891 PGDPYDMRCQGSLK
-1905 WSSAPPVC
+1905 WSRAPPAC
-1913 QPVTCGEPPHVDNAD
+1913 QRVTCGDPPRVDNSD
-1928 FTLKGKTYL
+1928 VTLKGTTYL
-1937 STVIYSC
+1937 STVLYTC

-1968 PLCASVHCGDPP
+1968 PLCASIHCGDPP
-1980 ALRDSVTMGDD
+1980 ALRDAATIGDD
-1991 HTLGNKV
+1991 HALGSKV
-1998 HYVCKEGYTLIGLES
+1998 HYVCKEGYTLIGPET

-2039 IDHALAVAGHQ
+2039 IDHAIAHAGHQ

-2074 NAQGLWAPPEGQEA
+2074 NAQGVWAPPEGQED
-2088 PRCIATFCQ
+2088 PHCIANFCQ
-2097 RPPDLPHAILDS
+2097 RPTDLPHAILDS
-2109 VNKPK
+2109 ANKPK
-2114 YASNTELNYKCEEGF
+2114 YASNTEVSYKCEEGF
-2129 ILNTTAKLKCMMG
+2129 VLNTTATLKCMIG
-2142 GEWTPSPY
+2142 GKWMPSPY
-2150 EVGCVPV
+2150 DVGCVPV
-2157 RCSKPVGIEK
+2157 RCSKPSGIER

-2187 GFLIQGEKRRTCEAN
+2187 GFLIRGEKRRTCKAN
-2202 GKWGGV
+2202 GEWGGV

-2214 VSCPSPPSL
+2214 VSCPFPPPL
-2223 ENGFIQN
+2223 KNGFIQN
-2230 EGHFIFNSK
+2230 KGRFFFNSK
-2239 VTYACADGYRLTGHP
+2239 VTYACNAGYRLTGRP
-2254 ERVCQANRQWS
+2254 VRLCQANRQWS
-2265 NGDPPVCHILTCNP
+2265 NGDSPVCHLLTCDP
-2279 PPIILHGQYRGSVG
+2279 PPSILHGQYRGSV
-2293 SVFEVGH
+2293 FEVGR
-2300 KVEYVCDEGYEL
+2300 KVEYVCDEGYEIA
-2312 TGDAV
+2312 GEAV
-2317 WMCLKYGKWDKSS
+2317 WTCLKYGKWDKSRRP
-2330 HPRCSLVHCPEP
+2330 HCSPVQCPEP
-2342 PLDENHLVLRSLDS
+2342 PLEENHLVLRSLDS
-2356 GIVELSCEDGYVL
+2356 DSGTVELSCEDGYVL
-2369 HGARTLRCTLAQEW
+2369 HGARTLHCTPAQEW

-2414 SYFGSVVSYSCMDG
+2414 SYFSSVVRYSCMDG

-2437 TCQADGYWSSPVPE
+2437 TCQADGHWSSPVPE

-2510 QPIECPV
+2510 RPIECSV

-2531 QFNHVVNFSC
+2531 QFSHAVTYSC
-2541 HRGYR
+2541 RRGYR
-2546 LHGPETL
+2546 LQGPETL

-2559 EWDQGTPV
+2559 QWDQETPV

-2618 SSSVPVCIPSDCG
+2618 SSSVPVCVPSDCG
-2631 LPPHIDFGEY
+2631 LPPHIDFGDY
-2641 SRLLDPN
+2641 LRLLDPN
-2648 AELAGRDAAITSRPI
+2648 AELAGRDAAITSKLI
-2663 GGATVPLSP
+2663 GGATVAFSL
-2672 MDMSFLHGTVIVY
+2672 MDMRFLHGTVIVY
-2685 RCHKSYELT
+2685 RCHKGYELT
-2694 TSTALVCLEEGR
+2694 APTALVCLEDGG

-2714 VPAECEDPPSPD
+2714 VPAECEEPSSPD
-2726 HGSVNVTDTSL
+2726 HGSVNITDTTL
-2737 GSLVKYSCEVGYE
+2737 GSLVKYSCEQGYE

-2760 AGRQW
+2760 TGRQW

-2775 SCGDPGDIDNGSAE
+2775 SCDDPGNIDNGSNHV
-2789 GDSFLYL
+2789 DSFLYL
-2796 EVLRYECS
+2796 GVLHYECN
-2804 SGFILKGGDTRTCK
+2804 SGFNLKGGDTRTCQ
-2818 ADGKWDAEKPWC
+2818 ADARWDGEKPWC
-2830 EPISCGSPV
+2830 EPILCGSPV
-2839 VPRDVTVT
+2839 VPSDVTVK
-2847 GKEYTFNKHVALSCK
+2847 GKEYTFSKQVELSCRA
-2862 SGLLL
+2862 GLLL

-2881 SHGSPECHPA
+2881 SQGSPECRPA
-2891 HCGRPASIPNGRV
+2891 NCGRPTSIQNGQV
-2904 LGSDFGYSRE
+2904 LGSDFGYGHE
-2914 VWYECEEGYIL
+2914 VWYKCEEGYSL
-2925 SGGEPK
+2925 SGGNPT
-2931 RMCRG
+2931 RLCRG
-2936 DGLWGEGPTPRCDII
+2936 DGLWGEGPAPRCDII

-2956 QDISHGYLNGSSFHY
+2956 QDISHGFLNGSSFNY

-2976 YVCFDGYEVFGDPV
+2976 YVCFDGYEVVGDPI

-2999 VGTVPECRTCLCTP
+2999 VGTVPECLPCLCTP
-3013 PVLKYGVV
+3013 PMLKYGVV
-3021 LGHDHACGD
+3021 LGRDHACGE
-3030 RVFFL
+3030 RISFH
-3035 CDEGYKVLGPAAATC
+3035 CDEGYKILGPSTATC
-3050 EKGGVWSP
+3050 EKGGLWSP
-3058 GVPVCGRGKC
+3058 GVPVCGRGRC
-3068 MAAPPAVPHA
+3068 VAAPPTIPHA
-3078 VLQGASATVPDTVT
+3078 VQQGGGATAADTVT

-3121 SCEPISCGEPTAKQH
+3121 SCEPVSCGAPTPVPH
-3136 AHMVGEMFTF
+3136 AQVVGETFTF

-3151 YRCDEGYELTS
+3151 YRCDEGYELSS
-3162 QSDSLTCQ
+3162 QSDSLSCQ
-3170 YDGTW
+3170 SEGTW
-3175 SKHIIRCRPAP
+3175 SKQSIRCRPAP
-3186 CLLPANL
+3186 CPLPANL
-3193 TTHVLVTGE
+3193 PTHVMVTGE
-3202 DLTPVGGAVT
+3202 DLTPVGGVVT
-3212 FSCPPG
+3212 LSCPTG
-3218 FLLQGPGLAECLLG
+3218 FILQGPDLAECQLG

-3239 SSVSCVLVVCEKPP
+3239 SSVSCGLVVCEKPP
-3253 PLPHGISKGD
+3253 LLPHGITEGD

-3270 VLYICL
+3270 VLYTCL
-3276 SGFEMKGDSV
+3276 PGFEMKGDSV

-3291 DRTWNG
+3291 DRTWSG
-3297 AQPTCVAVSC
+3297 AQPTCVTVSC
-3307 GPPPSVENAELQASG
+3307 GPPPSVENAEVQTSDEA
-3322 ETYQSNVSYVC
+3322 YQGNVSYVC

-3339 IGAQNL
+3339 VGPQNL

-3352 WSLPAPTCEV
+3352 WSLPAPTCKV
-3362 GPGCNI
+3362 GQGCDI

-3376 VQEQSLTT
+3376 VQEENLTT
-3384 GGAVAFQCDKG
+3384 GRAVAFQCDKG
-3395 YALQGDAL
+3395 YALKGDTL
-3403 VACMGDGTW
+3403 VVCMGDGTW
-3412 SSIFP
+3412 SSTFP
-3417 FCQPKPCPPPPGWKE
+3417 FCQPKPCPPPPGWKV
-3432 SSGSVNTS
+3432 SGGGVNTS
-3440 KRLFYV
+3440 KQLFYV
-3446 GQSLPVTCPKGH
+3446 GQSLPPACPMGH
-3458 QGKGT
+3458 QAKGT
-3463 ASITCRSDQT
+3463 ATLTCRTDQT
-3473 WTPVSTACERVSCGP
+3473 WTPVSTVCE
-3488 PLHVANGVVRGA
+3488 
-3500 VFQFGDVAVYSC
+3500 
-3512 FGGYAVEGHGRSVC
+3512 
-3526 LENRTWTPP
+3526 T
-3535 PVCRAVCWLQC
+3535 VCWLQC
-3546 LNGGVCHRPNTCSC
+3546 LNGGVCQRPNTCSC

-3573 CILPCLNGGRCAAPY
+3573 CILPCLNGGRCVAPY
-3588 QCECPTGWTGT
+3588 QCECPKGWMGT
-3599 RCHSAVCSSSC
+3599 RCHSAVCLSPC

-3618 PNRCHCSLGWSGHDC
+3618 PNRCQCSPGWSGHDC
-3633 SRKRKTGYF
+3633 SRKRKSGYF
-3642 NI
+3642 HF

>member
-1 MSTIR
+1 MSTVR
-6 NPGAYWASLLL
+6 NPVSMCTYILL
-17 LWSFLVSRTSSWPA
+17 LWSFLVCRTSSWPA
-31 REHLQ
+31 SEQ
-36 QLHQLGS
+36 QLHHLSSLRYGS
-43 LHSGLPASPA
+43 GPPASPA
-53 LLNLTLSESAESK
+53 LNLTLSESAESK

-110 FVRKLLSDFPVA
+110 LVRKLLSDFPVA
-122 PEDTRVALITFS
+122 PEDTRVALVTFS
-134 SKTHVVTRIDH
+134 SKTHVVTRVDH
-145 VTAPKSHQHKC
+145 VKAPKSHQHKC
-156 SLFNQE
+156 SLLNQE
-162 IPYRGGGTYTKGA
+162 IPAITYRGGGTYTKGA

-201 SNGGDPRPVAAALRA
+201 SNGGDPRPVAAALRE

-231 RELNDMASH
+231 RELHDMASH

-284 EAGSDCCDIM
+284 EAGADCCDIM

-316 KGLQQECTACPP
+316 KGLQYECTACPP
-328 GTYKPQGTPG
+328 GTYKPEGTPG
-338 GLGTCLPCPDQH
+338 GLSTCLLCPDQH
-350 HTSQPSSTSRSDC
+350 HTSQPGSTAPSDC
-363 VCKQGYRP
+363 VCKQGYRSR
-371 QGKTC
+371 GKTC
-376 EVVYCPELSPPENGF
+376 EEVYCPELSPPGNGF
-391 FIQNV
+391 FIHNV

-404 CGVRCH
+404 CGVRCQ
-410 PGYDLQGSDI
+410 PGYDRQGSGI
-420 RLCQPDGT
+420 RLCQPNGT
-428 WSGSPPSCRVRSCPA
+428 WSGSPPSCRVRSCPT
-443 LSPPE
+443 LSPPQ
-448 HGHMNCSE
+448 HGHMNCST
-456 GGASYRAECEIRCAE
+456 GVASYRAACEVRCAK
-471 GYRLEGDTR
+471 GYKLEGDAR
-480 LSCQADSLWSGIQP
+480 LSCQADSQWSGIQP

-508 NVLRSPPA
+508 NVLLSPPA
-516 CGKREVK
+516 CGQRKVK
-523 PGTMCRLAC
+523 PGTLCRLAC
-532 LHGYSLQGDV
+532 RHGYRLQGDLE
-542 DALCLSSGDWSTN
+542 ARCLSSGDWSAN
-555 VHKATCTDSER
+555 VHKATCTDSEP
-566 PWIQCPRDVVAET
+566 PWVQCPRDVVAKT
-579 DERCGTANISWKVP
+579 DERRGTANISWNVP
-593 TATDNSGEEVLVQV
+593 AATDNSGQEVLVQV

-615 LFPIGEEKIIYTA
+615 LFPIGEERITYAA

-660 FQATDTQAAVSWEVP
+660 FQATDMQTAVVWEVP

-682 GRLSVYTTHTPGSL
+682 GRLSVSTTHTPGSL
-696 FPVGETV
+696 FSVGETV
-703 VSYTATD
+703 VSYTAAD

-715 RTCHLT
+715 RTCDLT
-721 ITVQGSTCVQPFV
+721 ITVQGSTCEQPFA
-734 PVNGEFSC
+734 PVNGGFAC
-742 SEEEDGVNCTLYCKD
+742 SDEEDGVNCTLYCNA
-757 GYSFTRQDVHSYFCA
+757 GYSFAQQTVHSYFCA

-787 CSLNRIANHG
+787 CSCARRWSSN
-797 IKPFEMLFKASR
+797 
-809 CDDLDLVKSFTGE
+809 LDRREVRTMPL
-822 FSTKLGDMLPTI
+822 
-834 CSNDD
+834 
-839 VACKLDVMSQGHCL
+839 LDS
-853 EYNYDYENGFAIGP
+853 
-867 GGWGSN
+867 
-873 WRPQTG
+873 
-879 QDYAY
+879 
-884 FDTGF
+884 GF
-889 ATDSQRTPMQQDGT
+889 ATESREPLCSQEVVP
-903 GRTGTS
+903 RTGTTPTTRS
-909 HYRAKRHRKIA
+909 KKDPASRALRQEDSS
-920 GPTRDQ
+920 GV
-926 KIQIFFNITASI
+926 AS
-938 PLPSSRN
+938 
-945 DSVEVANQK
+945 QK
-954 RLLRTLEQLTNRL
+954 RLLRILEQLTNRL
-967 KRTLAKQPLSSYH
+967 KRTLAKKQLSSYH

-1027 AECESCWLGSFQEQE
+1027 AECESCWLGSYQDQE

-1062 SQDQCKEQCRPG
+1062 NQDECK
-1074 GYSVNGLETCES
+1074 
-1086 CPLGYYQP
+1086 
-1094 GLGSRECLVCP
+1094 
-1105 DETSTVTSGAREMSE
+1105 
-1120 CGVPCLAGHFSRTGL
+1120 VPCLAGHFSRTGL

-1146 QPNHGRSYCLA
+1146 QPDHGRSYCLS

-1172 QHCSSFGSSFLP
+1172 QHCSIGSSFLP
-1184 KEQSVTS
+1184 KEESVTS
-1191 APEVVVSQDYQ
+1191 APEVVVSQGYQ

-1221 CEEVGAGYVCTCL
+1221 CEEVGAGYICTCL

-1250 SAPCQNDG
+1250 SAPCQNGG

-1266 FLCQCRP
+1266 FVCQCRP

-1285 ECSSFPC
+1285 ECSSSPC

-1298 VDEINQYTCSC
+1298 VDEVNQYTCSC
-1309 ADGFTGSRCELE
+1309 ADGFTGSHCELE

-1333 GVCDDLMG
+1333 GVCDDLEG

-1349 GYSGYRCEVNV
+1349 GYSGDRCEVNV
-1360 NECNSAPC
+1360 DECNSAPC
-1368 LNGGTC
+1368 QNGGTC
-1374 QDAVNNFRCLC
+1374 RDAVNNFRCQC

-1402 ANLCINGATCIDG
+1402 ANPCINGATCVDG
-1415 PGSYTC
+1415 VDSYTC

-1429 SRCETEMSTSF
+1429 TRCETEMSTSF

-1455 DGVMP
+1455 DGMMP

-1475 TTNYGTPISYAVEES
+1475 TTNYGTPISYAVEGS

-1504 YINGKDRITDCPAV
+1504 YVNGKERITDCPAV

-1606 STCPGKNIRGNVL
+1606 NTCPGNNIRGNVL

-1633 TNPNCIF
+1633 TNRDCIF
-1640 CADCPQ
+1640 CADCPL
-1646 LENTVPHLR
+1646 LENAVPHLR

-1666 TQLSCVPGFYLVGEP
+1666 TQLFCDPGFYLVGEP
-1681 LLQCHNKGEWSHALP
+1681 LLQCQNKGEWSHALP
-1696 RCERVKCGSPWP
+1696 RCERVTCGLPRP
-1708 LEHGLFQGADYHA
+1708 LEHGLFQGSDYHA
-1721 GSSVVYQCNPGF
+1721 GSTVVYQCNPGF

-1751 NTPACLDVDECALG
+1751 NPPACLDVDECALG

-1771 SSCQNTDGSY
+1771 ASCQNTDGSY
-1781 ACTCIHPYSG
+1781 TCTCIHPYTG

-1809 FGYKDGINFLMGSEV
+1809 FGYREGSNFLMGSEV
-1824 VFTCEEGYEL
+1824 VFSCKEGYEL
-1834 IGPSHVLCLE
+1834 IGSSHVQCLE

-1866 DNAVMK
+1866 ENAVMM

-1883 FSCVKGFV
+1883 FSCVTGFV
-1891 PGDPYDVQCQANLK
+1891 PGDTYDMRCQASRK
-1905 WSSAPPVC
+1905 WSRAPPAC
-1913 QPVTCGEPPHVDNAD
+1913 QRVTCGDPPHVDNSD
-1928 FTLKGKTYL
+1928 VTLNGKTYL
-1937 STVIYSC
+1937 STVLYTC

-1968 PLCASVHCGDPP
+1968 PLCASIHCGDPP
-1980 ALRDSVTMGDD
+1980 ALRDAATIGDD
-1991 HTLGNKV
+1991 HALGNKV
-1998 HYVCKEGYTLIGLES
+1998 HYVCKEGYTLIGPET
-2013 RECLSTGQWSPTS
+2013 RECLSTGQWTPTS

-2039 IDHALAVAGHQ
+2039 IDHAIAHAGHQ
-2050 LFGDTANYFCTDGY
+2050 LFGDMANYFCTDGY

-2074 NAQGLWAPPEGQEA
+2074 NSQGVWAPPEGQEA
-2088 PRCIATFCQ
+2088 PHCIANFCQ
-2097 RPPDLPHAILDS
+2097 RPTDLPHAILDS
-2109 VNKPK
+2109 TNKPK
-2114 YASNTELNYKCEEGF
+2114 YASNTEVSYKCEEGF
-2129 ILNTTAKLKCMMG
+2129 VLNTTATLKCMIG
-2142 GEWTPSPY
+2142 GEWMPSPY
-2150 EVGCVPV
+2150 DVGCVPV
-2157 RCSKPVGIEK
+2157 RCSKPSGIER

-2187 GFLIQGEKRRTCEAN
+2187 GFLIRGEKRRTCKAN
-2202 GKWGGV
+2202 GEWGGV

-2214 VSCPSPPSL
+2214 VSCPFPPPL
-2223 ENGFIQN
+2223 KNGFIQN
-2230 EGHFIFNSK
+2230 KGRFFFNSK
-2239 VTYACADGYRLTGHP
+2239 VTYACNAGYRLTGRP
-2254 ERVCQANRQWS
+2254 VRLCQANRQWS
-2265 NGDPPVCHILTCNP
+2265 NGDSPVCHLLTCDP
-2279 PPIILHGQYRGSVG
+2279 PPSILHGQYQG
-2293 SVFEVGH
+2293 SVFEVGR
-2300 KVEYVCDEGYEL
+2300 KVKYVCDEGYEMA
-2312 TGDAV
+2312 GDAV
-2317 WMCLKYGKWDKSS
+2317 WTCLKYGKWDKSRRP
-2330 HPRCSLVHCPEP
+2330 HCSPVQCPEP
-2342 PLDENHLVLRSLDS
+2342 PLEENHLVLHSLDS
-2356 GIVELSCEDGYVL
+2356 DSGTVELSCEDGYVL
-2369 HGARTLRCTLAQEW
+2369 HGARTLHCTPAQEW

-2414 SYFGSVVSYSCMDG
+2414 SYFSSVVSYSCMDG

-2437 TCQADGYWSSPVPE
+2437 TCQADGHWSSPVPE

-2510 QPIECPV
+2510 RPIECSV
-2517 PKEIPNGKVAYTKL
+2517 PKEIPNGKMAYTKL
-2531 QFNHVVNFSC
+2531 QFSHAVTYSC
-2541 HRGYR
+2541 QRGYR
-2546 LHGPETL
+2546 LQGPETL

-2559 EWDQGTPV
+2559 QWDQETPV

-2618 SSSVPVCIPSDCG
+2618 SSSVPVCVPSDCG
-2631 LPPHIDFGEY
+2631 LPPHIDFGDY
-2641 SRLLDPN
+2641 LRLLDPN
-2648 AELAGRDAAITSRPI
+2648 AELADRDAAITSKPI
-2663 GGATVPLSP
+2663 GGATVAFSL
-2672 MDMSFLHGTVIVY
+2672 MDMRFLHGTVIVY
-2685 RCHKSYELT
+2685 RCHKGYELT
-2694 TSTALVCLEEGR
+2694 APTALVCLEDGG

-2714 VPAECEDPPSPD
+2714 VPAECEEPPSPD
-2726 HGSVNVTDTSL
+2726 HGSVNITDTTL
-2737 GSLVKYSCEVGYE
+2737 GSLVKYSCEQGYE

-2775 SCGDPGDIDNGSAE
+2775 SCDDPGNIDNGSNHV
-2789 GDSFLYL
+2789 DSFLYL
-2796 EVLRYECS
+2796 GVLHYECN
-2804 SGFILKGGDTRTCK
+2804 SGFNLMGGDTRTCQ
-2818 ADGKWDAEKPWC
+2818 ADARWDGEKPWC
-2830 EPISCGSPV
+2830 EPILCGSPV
-2839 VPRDVTVT
+2839 VPSDVTVK
-2847 GKEYTFNKHVALSCK
+2847 GKEYTFSKQVELSCRA
-2862 SGLLL
+2862 GLLL

-2881 SHGSPECHPA
+2881 SQGSPECRPA
-2891 HCGRPASIPNGRV
+2891 NCGRPTSIKNGQV
-2904 LGSDFGYSRE
+2904 LGSDFGYGHE
-2914 VWYECEEGYIL
+2914 VWYKCEEGYSL
-2925 SGGEPK
+2925 SGGNPT
-2931 RMCRG
+2931 RLCRG
-2936 DGLWGEGPTPRCDII
+2936 DGLWGEGPAPRCDII

-2956 QDISHGYLNGSSFHY
+2956 QDISHGFLNGSSFNY

-2976 YVCFDGYEVFGDPV
+2976 YVCFDGYEVIGDSV

-2999 VGTVPECRTCLCTP
+2999 VGTVPECLPCLCTP
-3013 PVLKYGVV
+3013 PMLKYGVV
-3021 LGHDHACGD
+3021 LGRDHACGD
-3030 RVFFL
+3030 RVSFH
-3035 CDEGYKVLGPAAATC
+3035 CDEGYKILGPSAATC
-3050 EKGGVWSP
+3050 EKGGLWTP
-3058 GVPVCGRGKC
+3058 GVPVCGRGRC
-3068 MAAPPAVPHA
+3068 VAAPPTIPHA
-3078 VLQGASATVPDTVT
+3078 VQQGGGATAADTVT

-3121 SCEPISCGEPTAKQH
+3121 SCEPVSCGAPTPVPH
-3136 AHMVGEMFTF
+3136 AQVVGEILTF

-3151 YRCDEGYELTS
+3151 YRCDEGYELSS
-3162 QSDSLTCQ
+3162 QSDSLSCQ
-3170 YDGTW
+3170 SEGTW
-3175 SKHIIRCRPAP
+3175 SKQSIRCRPAP
-3186 CLLPANL
+3186 CLLPANFP
-3193 TTHVLVTGE
+3193 THVMVTGE
-3202 DLTPVGGAVT
+3202 DLTPVGGIVT
-3212 FSCPPG
+3212 FSCPTG
-3218 FLLQGPGLAECLLG
+3218 FILQGPGLAECQLG
-3232 GSWSPGL
+3232 GIWSPGL
-3239 SSVSCVLVVCEKPP
+3239 SSVSCGLVVCEKPP
-3253 PLPHGISKGD
+3253 LLPHGITEGD

-3270 VLYICL
+3270 VLYTCL
-3276 SGFEMKGDSV
+3276 PGFEMKGDSV

-3291 DRTWNG
+3291 DRTWSG
-3297 AQPTCVAVSC
+3297 AQPTCVTVSC
-3307 GPPPSVENAELQASG
+3307 GQPPSVENAEVQTSDEA
-3322 ETYQSNVSYVC
+3322 YQGNVSYVC
-3333 NPGLHL
+3333 NSGLHL
-3339 IGAQNL
+3339 VGPQNL

-3352 WSLPAPTCEV
+3352 WSLPAPTCKV
-3362 GPGCNI
+3362 GQGCDI

-3376 VQEQSLTT
+3376 VQEENLTT
-3384 GGAVAFQCDKG
+3384 GRAVAFQCDKG
-3395 YALQGDAL
+3395 YALKGDTL
-3403 VACMGDGTW
+3403 VVCMGDGTW
-3412 SSIFP
+3412 SSTFP
-3417 FCQPKPCPPPPGWKE
+3417 LCQPKPCPPPPGWKV
-3432 SSGSVNTS
+3432 SGGGVNTS
-3440 KRLFYV
+3440 KQLFYV
-3446 GQSLPVTCPKGH
+3446 GQSLPFACPKGH
-3458 QGKGT
+3458 QAKGT
-3463 ASITCRSDQT
+3463 ATITCRTDQT
-3473 WTPVSTACERVSCGP
+3473 WTPVSTVCERVSCGP
-3488 PLHVANGVVRGA
+3488 PLHVAHGVVRGA

-3512 FGGYAVEGHGRSVC
+3512 FGGYAMEGHSRSVC
-3526 LENRTWTPP
+3526 LENGTWTPP
-3535 PVCRAVCWLQC
+3535 PACRAVCWLQC
-3546 LNGGVCHRPNTCSC
+3546 LNEGVCQRPNTCSC

-3573 CILPCLNGGRCAAPY
+3573 CILPCLNGGRCVAPY
-3588 QCECPTGWTGT
+3588 QCECPTGWMGT
-3599 RCHSAVCSSSC
+3599 RCHSAVCLSPC

-3618 PNRCHCSLGWSGHDC
+3618 PNRCQCSPGWSGHDC
-3633 SRKRKTGYF
+3633 SRKRKSGYF
-3642 NI
+3642 HF

>member
-1 MSTIR
+1 MYFTAVTAPAPFPSVSLSFSLR
-6 NPGAYWASLLL
+6 VFLPLASP
-17 LWSFLVSRTSSWPA
+17 RY
-31 REHLQ
+31 
-36 QLHQLGS
+36 GS
-43 LHSGLPASPA
+43 GPPASPA
-53 LLNLTLSESAESK
+53 LNLTLSESAESK

-84 SGRLDLVFLVDE
+84 SARLDLVFLVDE

-122 PEDTRVALITFS
+122 PEDTRVALVTFS
-134 SKTHVVTRIDH
+134 SKTHVVTRVDH
-145 VTAPKSHQHKC
+145 VKAPKSHQHKC

-162 IPYRGGGTYTKGA
+162 IPAITYRGGGTYTKGA

-231 RELNDMASH
+231 RELHDMASH

-284 EAGSDCCDIM
+284 EAGADCCDIM

-316 KGLQQECTACPP
+316 KGLQYECTACPP
-328 GTYKPQGTPG
+328 GTYKPEGTPG
-338 GLGTCLPCPDQH
+338 GLSTCLLCPDQH
-350 HTSQPSSTSRSDC
+350 HTSQPGSTAPSDC
-363 VCKQGYRP
+363 VCKQGYRS

-376 EVVYCPELSPPENGF
+376 EVVYCPELSPPGNGF
-391 FIQNV
+391 FIHNV

-404 CGVRCH
+404 CGVRCQ
-410 PGYDLQGSDI
+410 PGYDRQGSGI
-420 RLCQPDGT
+420 RLCQPNGT
-428 WSGSPPSCRVRSCPA
+428 WSGSPPSCRVRSCPT
-443 LSPPE
+443 LSPPQ
-448 HGHMNCSE
+448 HGHMNCSK
-456 GGASYRAECEIRCAE
+456 GVASYKAACEVRCAK
-471 GYRLEGDTR
+471 GYKLEGDAR
-480 LSCQADSLWSGIQP
+480 LSCQADSQWSGIQP

-508 NVLRSPPA
+508 NVLLSPPA
-516 CGKREVK
+516 CGQRKVK
-523 PGTMCRLAC
+523 PGTLCRLAC
-532 LHGYSLQGDV
+532 RHGYRLQGDLE
-542 DALCLSSGDWSTN
+542 ARCLSSGDWSAN
-555 VHKATCTDSER
+555 VHKATCTDSEP
-566 PWIQCPRDVVAET
+566 PWVQCPKDVVAET
-579 DERCGTANISWKVP
+579 DERRGTANISWNVP
-593 TATDNSGEEVLVQV
+593 AATDNSGQEVLVQV

-615 LFPIGEEKIIYTA
+615 LFPIGEERITYAA

-660 FQATDTQAAVSWEVP
+660 FQATDMQTAVVWEVP

-682 GRLSVYTTHTPGSL
+682 IVSTTHTPGSL
-696 FPVGETV
+696 FSVGETV
-703 VSYTATD
+703 VSYTAAD

-715 RTCHLT
+715 RTCDLT
-721 ITVQGSTCVQPFV
+721 ITVQGSTCEQPFA
-734 PVNGEFSC
+734 PVNGGFAC
-742 SEEEDGVNCTLYCKD
+742 SDEEDGVNCTLYCND
-757 GYSFTRQDVHSYFCA
+757 GYSFTRQTVHSYFCA

-797 IKPFEMLFKASR
+797 FKPFEMLFEASR

-822 FSTKLGDMLPTI
+822 FNTKLGDMLPTI
-834 CSNDD
+834 CSRDD
-839 VACKLDVMSQGHCL
+839 VACKLEVKSQGHCL

-867 GGWGSN
+867 GGWSSN
-873 WRPQTG
+873 LGPQSG

-884 FDTGF
+884 FDSGF
-889 ATDSQRTPMQQDGT
+889 ATDSPRTPKQQG
-903 GRTGTS
+903 GSARTGTS
-909 HYRAKRHRKIA
+909 HYRSKRHRKIT
-920 GPTRDQ
+920 TRDH

-938 PLPSSRN
+938 PQPSSRN

-954 RLLRTLEQLTNRL
+954 RLLRILEQLTNRL

-1027 AECESCWLGSFQEQE
+1027 AECESCWLGSYQDQE

-1062 SQDQCKEQCRPG
+1062 NQDECKEQCKPG

-1105 DETSTVTSGAREMSE
+1105 DETSTVTSGAREMAE

-1146 QPNHGRSYCLA
+1146 QPDHGRSYCLS

-1184 KEQSVTS
+1184 KEESVTS
-1191 APEVVVSQDYQ
+1191 APEVVVSQGYQ

-1221 CEEVGAGYVCTCL
+1221 CEEVGAGYICTCL
-1234 PGFTG
+1234 PGFTGKLYPWMHSSSIQTSSRCEHVFLPVG

-1250 SAPCQNDG
+1250 SAPCQNGG

-1285 ECSSFPC
+1285 ECSSSPC

-1298 VDEINQYTCSC
+1298 VDEVNQYTCSC

-1321 IDECLSSPCLNG
+1321 IDECQSSPCLNG
-1333 GVCDDLMG
+1333 GVCDDLEG

-1349 GYSGYRCEVNV
+1349 GYSGDRCEVNV
-1360 NECNSAPC
+1360 DECNTNP
-1368 LNGGTC
+1368 
-1374 QDAVNNFRCLC
+1374 
-1385 VEGYRGR
+1385 
-1392 LCQVDVDECQ
+1392 
-1402 ANLCINGATCIDG
+1402 CINGATCVDG
-1415 PGSYTC
+1415 LGFYTC

-1429 SRCETEMSTSF
+1429 TRCETEMSTSF

-1455 DGVMP
+1455 DGMMP

-1475 TTNYGTPISYAVEES
+1475 TTNYGTPISYAVEGS

-1504 YINGKDRITDCPAV
+1504 YVNGKERITDCPAV

-1606 STCPGKNIRGNVL
+1606 NTCPGNNIRGNVL

-1633 TNPNCIF
+1633 TNPDCIF
-1640 CADCPQ
+1640 CADCPL
-1646 LENTVPHLR
+1646 LENAVPHLR

-1666 TQLSCVPGFYLVGEP
+1666 TQLFCDPGFYLVGEP
-1681 LLQCHNKGEWSHALP
+1681 LLQCQNKGEWSHALP
-1696 RCERVKCGSPWP
+1696 RCERVTCGPPRP
-1708 LEHGLFQGADYHA
+1708 LEHGLFQGSDYHA
-1721 GSSVVYQCNPGF
+1721 GSTVVYQCNPGF

-1739 KVLCTN
+1739 KVLCAN

-1751 NTPACLDVDECALG
+1751 NPPACLDVDECALG

-1771 SSCQNTDGSY
+1771 ASCQNTDGSY
-1781 ACTCIHPYSG
+1781 TCTCIHPYTG

-1809 FGYKDGINFLMGSEV
+1809 FGYRDGSNFLMGSEV
-1824 VFTCEEGYEL
+1824 VFSCKEGYEL
-1834 IGPSHVLCLE
+1834 IGSSHVQCLE

-1866 DNAVMK
+1866 ENAVMM
-1872 GTNFTFGSKVT
+1872 GTNFTFGSKLKQQYGYTVCVT
-1883 FSCVKGFV
+1883 YCKDINNQTHFHDCVTGFV
-1891 PGDPYDVQCQANLK
+1891 PGDPYDMRCQGSLK
-1905 WSSAPPVC
+1905 WSRAPPAC
-1913 QPVTCGEPPHVDNAD
+1913 QRVTCGDPPRVDNSD
-1928 FTLKGKTYL
+1928 VTLKGTTYL
-1937 STVIYSC
+1937 STVLYTC

-1949 LQGSEEVVCEAS
+1949 
-1961 GEWSSPA
+1961 
-1968 PLCASVHCGDPP
+1968 
-1980 ALRDSVTMGDD
+1980 
-1991 HTLGNKV
+1991 
-1998 HYVCKEGYTLIGLES
+1998 YTLIGPET

-2039 IDHALAVAGHQ
+2039 IDHAIAHAGHQ

-2074 NAQGLWAPPEGQEA
+2074 NAQGVWAPPEGQED
-2088 PRCIATFCQ
+2088 PHCIANFCQ
-2097 RPPDLPHAILDS
+2097 RPTDLPHAILDS
-2109 VNKPK
+2109 ANKPK
-2114 YASNTELNYKCEEGF
+2114 YASNSEVSYKCEEGF
-2129 ILNTTAKLKCMMG
+2129 VLNTTATLKCMIG
-2142 GEWTPSPY
+2142 GKWMPSPY
-2150 EVGCVPV
+2150 DVGCVPV
-2157 RCSKPVGIEK
+2157 RCSKPSGIER

-2187 GFLIQGEKRRTCEAN
+2187 GFLIRGEKRRTCKAN
-2202 GKWGGV
+2202 GEWGGV

-2214 VSCPSPPSL
+2214 VSCPFPPPL
-2223 ENGFIQN
+2223 KNGFIQN
-2230 EGHFIFNSK
+2230 KGRFFFNSK
-2239 VTYACADGYRLTGHP
+2239 VTYACNAGYRLTGRP
-2254 ERVCQANRQWS
+2254 VRLCQANRQWS
-2265 NGDPPVCHILTCNP
+2265 NGDSPVCHLLTCDTP
-2279 PPIILHGQYRGSVG
+2279 PSILHGQYRGSV
-2293 SVFEVGH
+2293 FEVGR
-2300 KVEYVCDEGYEL
+2300 KVEYVCDEGYEIA
-2312 TGDAV
+2312 GDAV
-2317 WMCLKYGKWDKSS
+2317 WTCLKYGKWDKTRRP
-2330 HPRCSLVHCPEP
+2330 HCSPVQCPEP
-2342 PLDENHLVLRSLDS
+2342 PLEENHLVLRSLDS
-2356 GIVELSCEDGYVL
+2356 DSGTVELSCEDGYVL
-2369 HGARTLRCTLAQEW
+2369 HGARTLHCTPAQEW

-2414 SYFGSVVSYSCMDG
+2414 SYFSSVVSYSCMDG

-2437 TCQADGYWSSPVPE
+2437 TCQADGHWSSPVPE

-2510 QPIECPV
+2510 RPIECSV

-2531 QFNHVVNFSC
+2531 QFSHAVTYSC
-2541 HRGYR
+2541 RRGYR
-2546 LHGPETL
+2546 LQGPETL

-2559 EWDQGTPV
+2559 QWDQETPV

-2618 SSSVPVCIPSDCG
+2618 SSPVPVCVPSDCG
-2631 LPPHIDFGEY
+2631 LPPHIDFGDY
-2641 SRLLDPN
+2641 LRLLDPN
-2648 AELAGRDAAITSRPI
+2648 AELAGRDAAITSKPI
-2663 GGATVPLSP
+2663 GGATVAFSL
-2672 MDMSFLHGTVIVY
+2672 MDMRFLHGTVIVY
-2685 RCHKSYELT
+2685 RCHKGYELT
-2694 TSTALVCLEEGR
+2694 APTALVCLEDGG

-2714 VPAECEDPPSPD
+2714 VPAECEEPSSPD
-2726 HGSVNVTDTSL
+2726 HGSVNITDTTL
-2737 GSLVKYSCEVGYE
+2737 GSLVKYSCEQGYE
-2750 LEGESVRQCV
+2750 LQGESVRQCV
-2760 AGRQW
+2760 AGRRW

-2775 SCGDPGDIDNGSAE
+2775 SCDDPGNIDNGSTHV
-2789 GDSFLYL
+2789 DSFLFL
-2796 EVLRYECS
+2796 GVLHYECN
-2804 SGFILKGGDTRTCK
+2804 SGFNLKGGDTRTCQ
-2818 ADGKWDAEKPWC
+2818 ADARWDGEKPWC
-2830 EPISCGSPV
+2830 EPILCGSPV
-2839 VPRDVTVT
+2839 VPSDVTVK
-2847 GKEYTFNKHVALSCK
+2847 GKEYTFSKQVELSCRA
-2862 SGLLL
+2862 GLLL

-2881 SHGSPECHPA
+2881 SQGSPECRPA
-2891 HCGRPASIPNGRV
+2891 NCGRPTSIQNGQV
-2904 LGSDFGYSRE
+2904 LGSDFGYGHE
-2914 VWYECEEGYIL
+2914 VWYKCEEGYSL
-2925 SGGEPK
+2925 SGGNPT
-2931 RMCRG
+2931 RLCRG
-2936 DGLWGEGPTPRCDII
+2936 DGLWGEGPAPRCDII

-2956 QDISHGYLNGSSFHY
+2956 QDISHGFLNGSSFNY

-2976 YVCFDGYEVFGDPV
+2976 YVCFEGYEVVGDPV

-2999 VGTVPECRTCLCTP
+2999 VGTVPECLPCLCTP
-3013 PVLKYGVV
+3013 PMLKYGVV
-3021 LGHDHACGD
+3021 LGRDHACGD
-3030 RVFFL
+3030 RISFH
-3035 CDEGYKVLGPAAATC
+3035 CDEGYKILGPSTATC
-3050 EKGGVWSP
+3050 EKGGLWSP
-3058 GVPVCGRGKC
+3058 GVPVCGRGRC
-3068 MAAPPAVPHA
+3068 VAAPPTIPHA
-3078 VLQGASATVPDTVT
+3078 VQQGGGATAADTVT

-3121 SCEPISCGEPTAKQH
+3121 SCEPVSCGAPTPVSH
-3136 AHMVGEMFTF
+3136 AQVVGETFTF

-3151 YRCDEGYELTS
+3151 YRCDEGYELSS
-3162 QSDSLTCQ
+3162 QSDSLSCQ
-3170 YDGTW
+3170 SEGTW
-3175 SKHIIRCRPAP
+3175 SKQSIRCRPVP
-3186 CLLPANL
+3186 CPLPANL
-3193 TTHVLVTGE
+3193 PTHVMVTGE
-3202 DLTPVGGAVT
+3202 DLTPVGGVVT
-3212 FSCPPG
+3212 LSCPTG
-3218 FLLQGPGLAECLLG
+3218 FILQGPDLAECQLG

-3239 SSVSCVLVVCEKPP
+3239 SSVSCGLVVCEKPP
-3253 PLPHGISKGD
+3253 LLPHGITEGD

-3270 VLYICL
+3270 VLYTCL
-3276 SGFEMKGDSV
+3276 PGFEMKGCD
-3286 QTCQG
+3286 
-3291 DRTWNG
+3291 
-3297 AQPTCVAVSC
+3297 
-3307 GPPPSVENAELQASG
+3307 
-3322 ETYQSNVSYVC
+3322 
-3333 NPGLHL
+3333 
-3339 IGAQNL
+3339 
-3345 TCLANGT
+3345 
-3352 WSLPAPTCEV
+3352 
-3362 GPGCNI
+3362 I

-3376 VQEQSLTT
+3376 VQEENLTT
-3384 GGAVAFQCDKG
+3384 GRAVAFQCDKG
-3395 YALQGDAL
+3395 YALKGDTL
-3403 VACMGDGTW
+3403 VVCMGDGTW
-3412 SSIFP
+3412 SSTFP
-3417 FCQPKPCPPPPGWKE
+3417 FCQPKPCPPPPGWKV
-3432 SSGSVNTS
+3432 SGGGVNTS
-3440 KRLFYV
+3440 KQLFYV
-3446 GQSLPVTCPKGH
+3446 GQSLPPACPMGH
-3458 QGKGT
+3458 QAKGT
-3463 ASITCRSDQT
+3463 ATITCRTDQT
-3473 WTPVSTACERVSCGP
+3473 WTPVSTVCERVSCGP
-3488 PLHVANGVVRGA
+3488 PRHVAHGVVRGA
-3500 VFQFGDVAVYSC
+3500 VFQFGDVAMYSC
-3512 FGGYAVEGHGRSVC
+3512 FGGYAMEGHSRSVC
-3526 LENRTWTPP
+3526 LENGTWTPP
-3535 PVCRAVCWLQC
+3535 PACRAVCWLQC
-3546 LNGGVCHRPNTCSC
+3546 LNGGVCQKPNTCSC

-3573 CILPCLNGGRCAAPY
+3573 CILPCLNGGRCVAPY
-3588 QCECPTGWTGT
+3588 QCECPTGWMGT
-3599 RCHSAVCSSSC
+3599 RCHSAVCLSPC

-3618 PNRCHCSLGWSGHDC
+3618 PNRCQCSPGWNGHDC
-3633 SRKRKTGYF
+3633 SR
-3642 NI
+3642 

>member
-1 MSTIR
+1 MSTVR
-6 NPGAYWASLLL
+6 NPVSMWTSILL

-31 REHLQ
+31 SEQ
-36 QLHQLGS
+36 QLHHLSSLRYGS
-43 LHSGLPASPA
+43 GPPASLA
-53 LLNLTLSESAESK
+53 LNLTLSESAESK

-84 SGRLDLVFLVDE
+84 SARLDLVFLVDE

-122 PEDTRVALITFS
+122 PEDTRVALVTFS
-134 SKTHVVTRIDH
+134 SKTHVVTRVDH
-145 VTAPKSHQHKC
+145 VKAPKSHQHKC

-162 IPYRGGGTYTKGA
+162 IPAITYRGGGTYTKGA

-201 SNGGDPRPVAAALRA
+201 SNGGDPRPVAAALRN

-231 RELNDMASH
+231 RELHDMASH

-284 EAGSDCCDIM
+284 EAGADCCDVM

-316 KGLQQECTACPP
+316 KGLQNECTACPP
-328 GTYKPQGTPG
+328 GTYKPEGTPG
-338 GLGTCLPCPDQH
+338 GLSTCLLCPDQH
-350 HTSQPSSTSRSDC
+350 HTSQPGSTAPSDC
-363 VCKQGYRP
+363 VCKQGYRS

-376 EVVYCPELSPPENGF
+376 EVVYCPELFPPGNGF
-391 FIQNV
+391 FIHNV

-404 CGVRCH
+404 CGVRCQ
-410 PGYDLQGSDI
+410 PGYDRQGSGI
-420 RLCQPDGT
+420 RLCQPNGT

-443 LSPPE
+443 LTPPQ
-448 HGHMNCSE
+448 HGHMNCTK
-456 GGASYRAECEIRCAE
+456 GVASYRAACEVRCAK
-471 GYRLEGDTR
+471 GYKLEGDAR
-480 LSCQADSLWSGIQP
+480 LSCQADSKWSGIQP

-508 NVLRSPPA
+508 NVLLSPPA
-516 CGKREVK
+516 CGQRKVK
-523 PGTMCRLAC
+523 PGTLCRLAC
-532 LHGYSLQGDV
+532 RHGYRLQGDLE
-542 DALCLSSGDWSTN
+542 ARCLSSGDWSAN
-555 VHKATCTDSER
+555 VHKATCTDSEP
-566 PWIQCPRDVVAET
+566 PWVQCPRDVVAET
-579 DERCGTANISWKVP
+579 DERRGTANISWNVP
-593 TATDNSGEEVLVQV
+593 TATDNSGQEVLVQV

-615 LFPIGEEKIIYTA
+615 LFPIGEERITYVA

-660 FQATDTQAAVSWEVP
+660 FQATDMQTAVVWEVP

-682 GRLSVYTTHTPGSL
+682 GRLSVSTTHTPSSL
-696 FPVGETV
+696 FSVGETV
-703 VSYTATD
+703 VSYTAAD

-715 RTCHLT
+715 RTCDLT
-721 ITVQGSTCVQPFV
+721 ITVQGSTCEQPFA
-734 PVNGEFSC
+734 PVNGGFAC
-742 SEEEDGVNCTLYCKD
+742 SDEEDGVNCTLYCNA
-757 GYSFTRQDVHSYFCA
+757 GYSFTQQTVHSYFCA

-797 IKPFEMLFKASR
+797 FKPFEMLFKASR

-822 FSTKLGDMLPTI
+822 FNTKLRDMLPTI
-834 CSNDD
+834 CSHDD
-839 VACKLDVMSQGHCL
+839 VACKLEVISQGHCL

-867 GGWGSN
+867 GGWSSN
-873 WRPQTG
+873 LGPQSG

-884 FDTGF
+884 FDSGF
-889 ATDSQRTPMQQDGT
+889 ATDSPRTPMQQDGSA
-903 GRTGTS
+903 RTGTS
-909 HYRAKRHRKIA
+909 HYRSKRHRKI
-920 GPTRDQ
+920 TSRDH

-938 PLPSSRN
+938 PQPSSRN

-954 RLLRTLEQLTNRL
+954 RLLRILEQLTNRL

-1027 AECESCWLGSFQEQE
+1027 AECESCWLGSYQDQE

-1062 SQDQCKEQCRPG
+1062 NQDECKEQCKPG

-1105 DETSTVTSGAREMSE
+1105 DETSTVTSGAREMAE

-1146 QPNHGRSYCLA
+1146 QPDHGRSYCLS
-1157 CPFYGTTTVTGATAI
+1157 CPFYGTTTITGATAI

-1184 KEQSVTS
+1184 KEESVTS
-1191 APEVVVSQDYQ
+1191 APEVVVSQGYQ

-1221 CEEVGAGYVCTCL
+1221 CEEVGAGYICTCL

-1250 SAPCQNDG
+1250 SAPCQNGG
-1258 LCKDGMGD
+1258 LCKDGTGD

-1285 ECSSFPC
+1285 ECSSSPC

-1298 VDEINQYTCSC
+1298 VDEVNQYTCSC
-1309 ADGFTGSRCELE
+1309 ADGFTGSHCELE

-1333 GVCDDLMG
+1333 GVCDDLEG

-1349 GYSGYRCEVNV
+1349 GYSGDRCEVNV
-1360 NECNSAPC
+1360 DECNSAPC
-1368 LNGGTC
+1368 QNGGTC
-1374 QDAVNNFRCLC
+1374 RDAVNNFRCQC

-1402 ANLCINGATCIDG
+1402 ANPCINGATCVDG
-1415 PGSYTC
+1415 LGSYTC

-1429 SRCETEMSTSF
+1429 TRCETEMSTSF

-1455 DGVMP
+1455 DGMMP

-1475 TTNYGTPISYAVEES
+1475 TTNYGTPISYAVEGS

-1504 YINGKDRITDCPAV
+1504 YVNGKERITDCPAV

-1606 STCPGKNIRGNVL
+1606 NTCPGNNIRGNVL

-1640 CADCPQ
+1640 CADCPL
-1646 LENTVPHLR
+1646 LENAVPHLR

-1666 TQLSCVPGFYLVGEP
+1666 TQLFCDPGFYLVGEP
-1681 LLQCHNKGEWSHALP
+1681 LLQCQNKGEWSHALP
-1696 RCERVKCGSPWP
+1696 RCERVTCGPPRP
-1708 LEHGLFQGADYHA
+1708 LEHGLFQGSDYHA
-1721 GSSVVYQCNPGF
+1721 GSTVVYQCNPGF

-1751 NTPACLDVDECALG
+1751 NPPACLDVDECALG

-1771 SSCQNTDGSY
+1771 ASCHNTDGSY
-1781 ACTCIHPYSG
+1781 TCTCIYPYTG

-1809 FGYKDGINFLMGSEV
+1809 FGYRDGSNFLMGSEV
-1824 VFTCEEGYEL
+1824 VFSCEEGYEL
-1834 IGPSHVLCLE
+1834 IGSSHVQCLE
-1844 TGSWNGV
+1844 TGSWNDI

-1866 DNAVMK
+1866 ENAVMM

-1891 PGDPYDVQCQANLK
+1891 PGDPYEMRCQASLK
-1905 WSSAPPVC
+1905 WSRAPPAC
-1913 QPVTCGEPPHVDNAD
+1913 QRVTCGDPPHVDNSD
-1928 FTLKGKTYL
+1928 VTLKGKTYL
-1937 STVIYSC
+1937 STVLYTC

-1968 PLCASVHCGDPP
+1968 PSCASIQCGDPP
-1980 ALRDSVTMGDD
+1980 ALRDAATIGND
-1991 HTLGNKV
+1991 HALGNKV
-1998 HYVCKEGYTLIGLES
+1998 HYVCKEGYTLIGPET
-2013 RECLSTGQWSPTS
+2013 RECLSTGQWSSTS

-2039 IDHALAVAGHQ
+2039 IDHAIAHAGHQ
-2050 LFGDTANYFCTDGY
+2050 LFGDMANYFCTDGY

-2074 NAQGLWAPPEGQEA
+2074 NAQGEWAPTEGQEA
-2088 PRCIATFCQ
+2088 PHCIANFCQ
-2097 RPPDLPHAILDS
+2097 RPTDLPHAILDS

-2114 YASNTELNYKCEEGF
+2114 YASNTEVSYKCEEGF
-2129 ILNTTAKLKCMMG
+2129 VLNTTATLKCMIG
-2142 GEWTPSPY
+2142 GEWMPSPY
-2150 EVGCVPV
+2150 DVGCVPV
-2157 RCSKPVGIEK
+2157 RCSKPSGIER

-2176 FGAMVAYSCDK
+2176 FGAVVAYSCDK
-2187 GFLIQGEKRRTCEAN
+2187 GFLIRGEKRRTCKAN
-2202 GKWGGV
+2202 GEWGGV

-2214 VSCPSPPSL
+2214 VSCPFPPPL
-2223 ENGFIQN
+2223 KNGFIQN
-2230 EGHFIFNSK
+2230 KGRFFFNSK
-2239 VTYACADGYRLTGHP
+2239 VTYACNAGYRLTGRP
-2254 ERVCQANRQWS
+2254 VRLCQANRQWS
-2265 NGDPPVCHILTCNP
+2265 NGDLPACHLLTCDP
-2279 PPIILHGQYRGSVG
+2279 PPSILHGQYQG
-2293 SVFEVGH
+2293 SVFEVGR
-2300 KVEYVCDEGYEL
+2300 KVKYICDEGYEIS
-2312 TGDAV
+2312 GDAV
-2317 WMCLKYGKWDKSS
+2317 WTCLKYGKWDKLRRP
-2330 HPRCSLVHCPEP
+2330 HCSPVQCPEP
-2342 PLDENHLVLRSLDS
+2342 PLEENHLVLRSLDS
-2356 GIVELSCEDGYVL
+2356 DSGTVELSCEDGYVL
-2369 HGARTLRCTLAQEW
+2369 HGARTLHCTPAQEW

-2391 QVFCGPPP
+2391 QVFCAPPP

-2414 SYFGSVVSYSCMDG
+2414 SYFSSVVSYTCMDG

-2437 TCQADGYWSSPVPE
+2437 TCQADGHWSSPVPE

-2510 QPIECPV
+2510 RPIECSV

-2531 QFNHVVNFSC
+2531 QFSHAVTYSC
-2541 HRGYR
+2541 RRGYR
-2546 LHGPETL
+2546 LQGPETL

-2559 EWDQGTPV
+2559 QWDQETPV

-2604 LVGQNHLTCEEFGW
+2604 LVGQNHLTCEEFDW
-2618 SSSVPVCIPSDCG
+2618 SSSVPVCVPSDCG
-2631 LPPHIDFGEY
+2631 LPPHIDFGDY
-2641 SRLLDPN
+2641 LRLLDPN
-2648 AELAGRDAAITSRPI
+2648 AELAGRDTAITSKPI
-2663 GGATVPLSP
+2663 GGATVAFSL
-2672 MDMSFLHGTVIVY
+2672 MDMRFLHGTVIVY
-2685 RCHKSYELT
+2685 RCHKGYELT
-2694 TSTALVCLEEGR
+2694 APMALMCLEDGG

-2714 VPAECEDPPSPD
+2714 VPAECEEPPSPD
-2726 HGSVNVTDTSL
+2726 HGSVNITDTTL
-2737 GSLVKYSCEVGYE
+2737 GSLVKYSCEQGYE

-2775 SCGDPGDIDNGSAE
+2775 SCDDPGNIDNGSNHV
-2789 GDSFLYL
+2789 DSFLYL
-2796 EVLRYECS
+2796 GVLHYECN
-2804 SGFILKGGDTRTCK
+2804 SGFNLKGGDTRTCQ
-2818 ADGKWDAEKPWC
+2818 ADARWDGEKPWC

-2839 VPRDVTVT
+2839 VPSDVTVK
-2847 GKEYTFNKHVALSCK
+2847 GKEYTFSKQVELSCRA
-2862 SGLLL
+2862 GLLL

-2881 SHGSPECHPA
+2881 SQGSPECRPA
-2891 HCGRPASIPNGRV
+2891 NCGRPTSIQNGQV
-2904 LGSDFGYSRE
+2904 LGSDFGYGHE
-2914 VWYECEEGYIL
+2914 VWYKCEEGYSL
-2925 SGGEPK
+2925 SGGNPK
-2931 RMCRG
+2931 RLCRG

-2951 ACDPP
+2951 TCDPP
-2956 QDISHGYLNGSSFHY
+2956 QDISHGFLNGSSFNF

-2976 YVCFDGYEVFGDPV
+2976 YVCFDGYEVIGDPV

-2999 VGTVPECRTCLCTP
+2999 VGTVPECLPCLCTP
-3013 PVLKYGVV
+3013 PMLRYGVV
-3021 LGHDHACGD
+3021 LGRNHACGD
-3030 RVFFL
+3030 RVSFH
-3035 CDEGYKVLGPAAATC
+3035 CDEGYKILGPSAATC
-3050 EKGGVWSP
+3050 EKGGLWSP
-3058 GVPVCGRGKC
+3058 GVPVCGRGRC
-3068 MAAPPAVPHA
+3068 VAAPPTIPHA
-3078 VLQGASATVPDTVT
+3078 VQQGGGAGAADTVT

-3121 SCEPISCGEPTAKQH
+3121 SCEPVSCGAPTPVRH
-3136 AHMVGEMFTF
+3136 AQVVGEIFTF

-3151 YRCDEGYELTS
+3151 YRCDEGYELSS
-3162 QSDSLTCQ
+3162 QSDSLSCQ
-3170 YDGTW
+3170 SEGTW
-3175 SKHIIRCRPAP
+3175 SKQSIRCRPAP
-3186 CLLPANL
+3186 CPLPANL
-3193 TTHVLVTGE
+3193 PTHVMVTGE
-3202 DLTPVGGAVT
+3202 DLTPVGGVVT
-3212 FSCPPG
+3212 LSCPTG
-3218 FLLQGPGLAECLLG
+3218 FILQGPGLAECQLG

-3239 SSVSCVLVVCEKPP
+3239 SSVSCGLVVCEKPP
-3253 PLPHGISKGD
+3253 LLPHGITEGD

-3270 VLYICL
+3270 VLYTCL
-3276 SGFEMKGDSV
+3276 PGFEMKGDSV

-3291 DRTWNG
+3291 DRTWSG
-3297 AQPTCVAVSC
+3297 AQPTCVTVSC
-3307 GPPPSVENAELQASG
+3307 GPPPSVENAEVQTSDEA
-3322 ETYQSNVSYVC
+3322 YQGNVSYVC

-3339 IGAQNL
+3339 VGPQNL

-3352 WSLPAPTCEV
+3352 WSLPAPTCKA
-3362 GPGCNI
+3362 GQGCDI
-3368 PKELLNGR
+3368 PKALLNGR
-3376 VQEQSLTT
+3376 VQEESLTT
-3384 GGAVAFQCDKG
+3384 GRAVAFQCDKG
-3395 YALQGDAL
+3395 YALKGDTL
-3403 VACMGDGTW
+3403 VVCMGDGTW
-3412 SSIFP
+3412 SSTFP
-3417 FCQPKPCPPPPGWKE
+3417 VCQPKPCPLPPRWKV
-3432 SSGSVNTS
+3432 SGGGVNTS
-3440 KRLFYV
+3440 KQLFYV
-3446 GQSLPVTCPKGH
+3446 GQSLPFACPKGH
-3458 QGKGT
+3458 QAKRT
-3463 ASITCRSDQT
+3463 AAITCRTDQT
-3473 WTPVSTACERVSCGP
+3473 WTPVSTVCE
-3488 PLHVANGVVRGA
+3488 
-3500 VFQFGDVAVYSC
+3500 
-3512 FGGYAVEGHGRSVC
+3512 
-3526 LENRTWTPP
+3526 TM
-3535 PVCRAVCWLQC
+3535 CWLQC
-3546 LNGGVCHRPNTCSC
+3546 LNGGVCQRPNTCSC
-3560 PEGWMGR
+3560 SEGWMGR

-3573 CILPCLNGGRCAAPY
+3573 CILPCLNGGRCVAPY
-3588 QCECPTGWTGT
+3588 QCECPTGWMGT
-3599 RCHSAVCSSSC
+3599 RCHSAVCLSPC

-3618 PNRCHCSLGWSGHDC
+3618 PNRCQCSPGWSGHDC
-3633 SRKRKTGYF
+3633 SRKRKSGHF
-3642 NI
+3642 HF

>member
-1 MSTIR
+1 MSTVR
-6 NPGAYWASLLL
+6 NPVSMWNYILL
-17 LWSFLVSRTSSWPA
+17 LWSFLVSRTSTWPA
-31 REHLQ
+31 SEQ
-36 QLHQLGS
+36 QLHHLSSLRYGS
-43 LHSGLPASPA
+43 GPPASPA
-53 LLNLTLSESAESK
+53 LNLTLSESAESK

-84 SGRLDLVFLVDE
+84 SARLDLVFLVDE

-122 PEDTRVALITFS
+122 PEDTRVALVTFS
-134 SKTHVVTRIDH
+134 SKTHVVTRVDH
-145 VTAPKSHQHKC
+145 VKAPKSHQHKC

-162 IPYRGGGTYTKGA
+162 IPAITYRGGGTYTKGA

-231 RELNDMASH
+231 RELHDMASH

-284 EAGSDCCDIM
+284 EAGADCCDIM

-316 KGLQQECTACPP
+316 KGLQYECTACPP
-328 GTYKPQGTPG
+328 GTYKPEGTPG
-338 GLGTCLPCPDQH
+338 GLSTCLLCPDQH
-350 HTSQPSSTSRSDC
+350 HTSQPGSTAPSDC
-363 VCKQGYRP
+363 VCKQGYRS

-376 EVVYCPELSPPENGF
+376 EVVYCPELSPPGNGF
-391 FIQNV
+391 FIHNV

-404 CGVRCH
+404 CGVRCQ
-410 PGYDLQGSDI
+410 PGYDRQGSGI
-420 RLCQPDGT
+420 RLCQPNGT
-428 WSGSPPSCRVRSCPA
+428 WSGSPPSCRVRSCPT
-443 LSPPE
+443 LSPPQ
-448 HGHMNCSE
+448 HGHMNCSK
-456 GGASYRAECEIRCAE
+456 GVASYRAACEVRCAK
-471 GYRLEGDTR
+471 GYKLEGDAR
-480 LSCQADSLWSGIQP
+480 LSCQADSQWSGIQP

-508 NVLRSPPA
+508 NVLLSPPA
-516 CGKREVK
+516 CGQRKVK
-523 PGTMCRLAC
+523 PGTLCRLAC
-532 LHGYSLQGDV
+532 RHGYRLQGDLE
-542 DALCLSSGDWSTN
+542 ARCLSSGDWSAN
-555 VHKATCTDSER
+555 VHKATCTDSEP
-566 PWIQCPRDVVAET
+566 PWVQCPRDVVAET
-579 DERCGTANISWKVP
+579 DERRGTANISWNVP
-593 TATDNSGEEVLVQV
+593 AATDNSGQEVLVQV

-615 LFPIGEEKIIYTA
+615 LFPIGEERITYAA

-660 FQATDTQAAVSWEVP
+660 FQATDMQTAVVWEVP

-682 GRLSVYTTHTPGSL
+682 GRLSVSTTHTPGSL
-696 FPVGETV
+696 FSVGETV
-703 VSYTATD
+703 VSYTAAD

-715 RTCHLT
+715 RTCDLT
-721 ITVQGSTCVQPFV
+721 ITVQGSTCEQPFA
-734 PVNGEFSC
+734 PVNGGFAC
-742 SEEEDGVNCTLYCKD
+742 SDEEDGVNCTLYCNA
-757 GYSFTRQDVHSYFCA
+757 GYSFTRQTVHSYFCA

-797 IKPFEMLFKASR
+797 FKPFEMLFEASR
-809 CDDLDLVKSFTGE
+809 CDDLDLVKFFTGE
-822 FSTKLGDMLPTI
+822 FNTKLGDMLPTI
-834 CSNDD
+834 CSRDD
-839 VACKLDVMSQGHCL
+839 VACKLEVISQGHCL

-867 GGWGSN
+867 GGWSSN
-873 WRPQTG
+873 LGPQSG

-884 FDTGF
+884 FDSGI
-889 ATDSQRTPMQQDGT
+889 ATDSPRTPKQQG
-903 GRTGTS
+903 GSARTGTS
-909 HYRAKRHRKIA
+909 HYRSKRHRKIT
-920 GPTRDQ
+920 TRDH

-938 PLPSSRN
+938 PQPSSRN

-954 RLLRTLEQLTNRL
+954 RLLRILEQLTNRL

-1027 AECESCWLGSFQEQE
+1027 AECESCWLGSYQDQE

-1062 SQDQCKEQCRPG
+1062 NQDECKEQCKPG

-1105 DETSTVTSGAREMSE
+1105 DETSTVTSGAREMAE

-1146 QPNHGRSYCLA
+1146 QPDHGRSYCLS

-1184 KEQSVTS
+1184 KEESVTS
-1191 APEVVVSQDYQ
+1191 APEVVVSQGYQ

-1221 CEEVGAGYVCTCL
+1221 CEEVGAGYICTCL

-1250 SAPCQNDG
+1250 SAPCQNGG

-1285 ECSSFPC
+1285 ECSSSPC

-1298 VDEINQYTCSC
+1298 VDEVNQYTCSC
-1309 ADGFTGSRCELE
+1309 ADGFTGSHCELE
-1321 IDECLSSPCLNG
+1321 IDECQSSPCLNG
-1333 GVCDDLMG
+1333 GVCDDLEG

-1349 GYSGYRCEVNV
+1349 GYSGDRCEVNV
-1360 NECNSAPC
+1360 DECNSAPC
-1368 LNGGTC
+1368 QNGGTC
-1374 QDAVNNFRCLC
+1374 RDAVNNFRCQC

-1402 ANLCINGATCIDG
+1402 ANPCINGATCVDG
-1415 PGSYTC
+1415 LGFYTC

-1429 SRCETEMSTSF
+1429 TRCETEMSPSF

-1455 DGVMP
+1455 DGMMP

-1475 TTNYGTPISYAVEES
+1475 TTNYGTPISYAVEGS

-1504 YINGKDRITDCPAV
+1504 YVNGKERITDCPAV

-1606 STCPGKNIRGNVL
+1606 NTCPGNNIRGNVL

-1633 TNPNCIF
+1633 TNPDCIF
-1640 CADCPQ
+1640 CADCPL
-1646 LENTVPHLR
+1646 LENAVPHLR

-1666 TQLSCVPGFYLVGEP
+1666 TQLFCDPGFYLVGEP
-1681 LLQCHNKGEWSHALP
+1681 LLQCQNKGEWSHALP
-1696 RCERVKCGSPWP
+1696 RCERVTCGPPRP
-1708 LEHGLFQGADYHA
+1708 LEHGLFQGSDHHA
-1721 GSSVVYQCNPGF
+1721 GSTVVYQCNPGF

-1751 NTPACLDVDECALG
+1751 NPPACLDVDECALG

-1771 SSCQNTDGSY
+1771 ASCQNTDGSY
-1781 ACTCIHPYSG
+1781 TCTCIHPYTG
-1791 DGKNCTEPVKCEN
+1791 DGKNCT
-1804 PGAPE
+1804 
-1809 FGYKDGINFLMGSEV
+1809 
-1824 VFTCEEGYEL
+1824 
-1834 IGPSHVLCLE
+1834 
-1844 TGSWNGV
+1844 
-1851 FPYCRAL
+1851 AL

-1866 DNAVMK
+1866 ENAVMM

-1883 FSCVKGFV
+1883 FSCVTGFV
-1891 PGDPYDVQCQANLK
+1891 PGDPYDMQCQGSLK
-1905 WSSAPPVC
+1905 WSRAPPAC
-1913 QPVTCGEPPHVDNAD
+1913 QRVTCGDPPHVDNSD
-1928 FTLKGKTYL
+1928 VTLKGTTYL
-1937 STVIYSC
+1937 STVLYTC

-1968 PLCASVHCGDPP
+1968 PLCASIHCGDPP
-1980 ALRDSVTMGDD
+1980 ALRDAETIGDD
-1991 HTLGNKV
+1991 HALGNKV
-1998 HYVCKEGYTLIGLES
+1998 HYVCKEGYTLIGPET

-2039 IDHALAVAGHQ
+2039 IDHAIAHAGHQ

-2074 NAQGLWAPPEGQEA
+2074 NAQGVWAPPEGQED
-2088 PRCIATFCQ
+2088 PHCIANFCQ
-2097 RPPDLPHAILDS
+2097 RPTDLPHAILDS
-2109 VNKPK
+2109 ANKPK
-2114 YASNTELNYKCEEGF
+2114 YASNTEVSYKCEEGF
-2129 ILNTTAKLKCMMG
+2129 VLNATATLKCMIG
-2142 GEWTPSPY
+2142 GKWMPSPY
-2150 EVGCVPV
+2150 DVGCVPV
-2157 RCSKPVGIEK
+2157 RCSKPSGIER

-2187 GFLIQGEKRRTCEAN
+2187 GFLIRGEKRRTCKAN
-2202 GKWGGV
+2202 GEWGGV

-2214 VSCPSPPSL
+2214 VSCPFPPPL
-2223 ENGFIQN
+2223 KNGFIQN
-2230 EGHFIFNSK
+2230 KGRFFFNSK
-2239 VTYACADGYRLTGHP
+2239 VTYACNAGYRLTGRP
-2254 ERVCQANRQWS
+2254 VRLCQANRQWS
-2265 NGDPPVCHILTCNP
+2265 NGDSPVCHLLTCDP
-2279 PPIILHGQYRGSVG
+2279 PPSILHGQYRGSVF
-2293 SVFEVGH
+2293 VVGR
-2300 KVEYVCDEGYEL
+2300 KVEYVCDEGYEIA
-2312 TGDAV
+2312 GDAV
-2317 WMCLKYGKWDKSS
+2317 WTCLKYGKWDKSRRP
-2330 HPRCSLVHCPEP
+2330 HCSPVQCPEP
-2342 PLDENHLVLRSLDS
+2342 PLEENHLVLRSLDS
-2356 GIVELSCEDGYVL
+2356 DSGTVELSCEDGYVL
-2369 HGARTLRCTLAQEW
+2369 HGAQTLHCTPAQEW

-2414 SYFGSVVSYSCMDG
+2414 SYFSSVVSYSCMDG

-2437 TCQADGYWSSPVPE
+2437 TCQADGHWSSPVPE

-2482 CKPGYTLVGNA
+2482 CKPGYTLIGNA

-2498 ESGLWI
+2498 ESGIWI

-2510 QPIECPV
+2510 RPIECSV

-2531 QFNHVVNFSC
+2531 QFSHAVTYSC

-2546 LHGPETL
+2546 LQGPKTL

-2559 EWDQGTPV
+2559 QWDQETPV

-2618 SSSVPVCIPSDCG
+2618 SSSVPVCVPSDCG
-2631 LPPHIDFGEY
+2631 LPPHIDFGDY
-2641 SRLLDPN
+2641 LRLLDPN
-2648 AELAGRDAAITSRPI
+2648 AELAGRDAAITSKPI
-2663 GGATVPLSP
+2663 GGATVAFSL
-2672 MDMSFLHGTVIVY
+2672 MDMRFLHGTVIVY
-2685 RCHKSYELT
+2685 RCHKGYELT
-2694 TSTALVCLEEGR
+2694 APTALVCLEDGG

-2714 VPAECEDPPSPD
+2714 VPAECEEPSSPD
-2726 HGSVNVTDTSL
+2726 HGSVNITDTTL
-2737 GSLVKYSCEVGYE
+2737 GSLVKYSCEQGYE

-2775 SCGDPGDIDNGSAE
+2775 SCDDPGNIDNGLNHV
-2789 GDSFLYL
+2789 DSFLYL
-2796 EVLRYECS
+2796 GVLHYECN
-2804 SGFILKGGDTRTCK
+2804 SGFNLKGGDTRTCQ
-2818 ADGKWDAEKPWC
+2818 ADARWDGEKPWC
-2830 EPISCGSPV
+2830 EPILCGSPV
-2839 VPRDVTVT
+2839 VPSDVTVK
-2847 GKEYTFNKHVALSCK
+2847 GKEYTFSKQVELSCRA
-2862 SGLLL
+2862 GLLL

-2881 SHGSPECHPA
+2881 SQGSPECRPA
-2891 HCGRPASIPNGRV
+2891 NCGRPTSIQNGQV
-2904 LGSDFGYSRE
+2904 LGSDFGYGHE
-2914 VWYECEEGYIL
+2914 VWYKCEEGYSL
-2925 SGGEPK
+2925 SGGNPT
-2931 RMCRG
+2931 RVCRG
-2936 DGLWGEGPTPRCDII
+2936 DGLWGEGPAPRCDII

-2956 QDISHGYLNGSSFHY
+2956 QDISHGFLNGSSFNY

-2976 YVCFDGYEVFGDPV
+2976 YVCFDGYEVVGDPV

-2999 VGTVPECRTCLCTP
+2999 VGTVPECLPCLCTP
-3013 PVLKYGVV
+3013 PMLKYGVV
-3021 LGHDHACGD
+3021 LGRDHACGD
-3030 RVFFL
+3030 RISFQ
-3035 CDEGYKVLGPAAATC
+3035 CDEGYKILGPSTATC
-3050 EKGGVWSP
+3050 EKGGLWSP
-3058 GVPVCGRGKC
+3058 GVPVCGRGRC
-3068 MAAPPAVPHA
+3068 VAAPPTIPHA
-3078 VLQGASATVPDTVT
+3078 VQQGGGATAADTVT

-3121 SCEPISCGEPTAKQH
+3121 SCEPVSCGPPTPVSH
-3136 AHMVGEMFTF
+3136 AQVVGETFTF

-3151 YRCDEGYELTS
+3151 YRCDEGYELSS
-3162 QSDSLTCQ
+3162 QSDSLSCQ
-3170 YDGTW
+3170 SEGTW
-3175 SKHIIRCRPAP
+3175 SKQSIRCRPAP
-3186 CLLPANL
+3186 CPLPANL
-3193 TTHVLVTGE
+3193 PTHVMVTGE
-3202 DLTPVGGAVT
+3202 DLTQVGGVVT
-3212 FSCPPG
+3212 LSCPTG
-3218 FLLQGPGLAECLLG
+3218 FILQGPDLAECQLG

-3239 SSVSCVLVVCEKPP
+3239 SSVSCGLVVCEKPP
-3253 PLPHGISKGD
+3253 LLPHGITEGD

-3270 VLYICL
+3270 VLYTCL
-3276 SGFEMKGDSV
+3276 PGFEMKGDSV

-3291 DRTWNG
+3291 DRTWSG
-3297 AQPTCVAVSC
+3297 AQPTCVTVSC
-3307 GPPPSVENAELQASG
+3307 GPPPSVENAEVQTLDEA
-3322 ETYQSNVSYVC
+3322 YQGNVSYVC

-3339 IGAQNL
+3339 VGPQNL

-3352 WSLPAPTCEV
+3352 WSLPAPTCKV
-3362 GPGCNI
+3362 GQGCDI

-3376 VQEQSLTT
+3376 VQEENLTT
-3384 GGAVAFQCDKG
+3384 GRAVAFQCDKG
-3395 YALQGDAL
+3395 YTLKGDTL
-3403 VACMGDGTW
+3403 VVCMGDGTW
-3412 SSIFP
+3412 SSTFP
-3417 FCQPKPCPPPPGWKE
+3417 FCQPKPCPPPPGWKV
-3432 SSGSVNTS
+3432 SGGAVNTS
-3440 KRLFYV
+3440 KQLFYV
-3446 GQSLPVTCPKGH
+3446 GQSLPPACPMGH
-3458 QGKGT
+3458 QAKGT
-3463 ASITCRSDQT
+3463 ATITCRTDQT
-3473 WTPVSTACERVSCGP
+3473 WTPVSTVCERVSCGP
-3488 PLHVANGVVRGA
+3488 PRHVAHGVVRGA
-3500 VFQFGDVAVYSC
+3500 VFQFGDVAMYSC
-3512 FGGYAVEGHGRSVC
+3512 FGGYAMEGHSRSVC
-3526 LENRTWTPP
+3526 LENGTWTPP
-3535 PVCRAVCWLQC
+3535 PACRAVCWLQC
-3546 LNGGVCHRPNTCSC
+3546 LNGGVCQRPNTCSC

-3573 CILPCLNGGRCAAPY
+3573 CILPCLNGGRCVAPY
-3588 QCECPTGWTGT
+3588 QCECPTGWMGT
-3599 RCHSAVCSSSC
+3599 RCHSAVCLSPC

-3618 PNRCHCSLGWSGHDC
+3618 PNRCQCSPGWSGHNC
-3633 SRKRKTGYF
+3633 SRKRKSGYVHF
-3642 NI
+3642 

>member
-1 MSTIR
+1 MNT
-6 NPGAYWASLLL
+6 GAYWASLLL

-43 LHSGLPASPA
+43 LHSGPLASPA

-122 PEDTRVALITFS
+122 PEDTRVALVTFS

-201 SNGGDPRPVAAALRA
+201 SNGGDPRPVAAALRE

-231 RELNDMASH
+231 RELHDMASH

-328 GTYKPQGTPG
+328 GTYKPEGTPG

-404 CGVRCH
+404 CGVRCQ
-410 PGYDLQGSDI
+410 PGYDLQGSGI

-443 LSPPE
+443 LSPPQ

-456 GGASYRAECEIRCAE
+456 GGASNRAECEIRCAE

-508 NVLRSPPA
+508 NVLLSPPA

-542 DALCLSSGDWSTN
+542 DARCLSSGDWSTN

-566 PWIQCPRDVVAET
+566 PWIQCPRDVLAET

-682 GRLSVYTTHTPGSL
+682 VVSTTHTPGSL

-721 ITVQGSTCVQPFV
+721 ITVQGSTCEQPFV

-757 GYSFTRQDVHSYFCA
+757 GYSFTQQDVHSYFCA

-797 IKPFEMLFKASR
+797 IKPFEMLVKASR

-853 EYNYDYENGFAIGP
+853 EYNYDYENGFAIGKTFSVTIGP
-867 GGWGSN
+867 GVF
-873 WRPQTG
+873 P
-879 QDYAY
+879 D
-884 FDTGF
+884 
-889 ATDSQRTPMQQDGT
+889 
-903 GRTGTS
+903 
-909 HYRAKRHRKIA
+909 HVI
-920 GPTRDQ
+920 
-926 KIQIFFNITASI
+926 II

-1086 CPLGYYQP
+1086 CPLGHYQP
-1094 GLGSRECLVCP
+1094 GFGSRECLVCP

-1146 QPNHGRSYCLA
+1146 QPDHGRSYCLA

-1202 ASSQVFHE
+1202 VFHE

-1234 PGFTG
+1234 PGFTENFHMSQ
-1239 AKCESDIDECD
+1239 C
-1250 SAPCQNDG
+1250 SAVP
-1258 LCKDGMGD
+1258 L
-1266 FLCQCRP
+1266 LAP
-1273 GFVGSL
+1273 TW
-1279 CEAEVN
+1279 AEVN

-1309 ADGFTGSRCELE
+1309 ADGFTGGITLNKQRNKSDLFPFCLLGSRCELE

-1360 NECNSAPC
+1360 NECNSA
-1368 LNGGTC
+1368 
-1374 QDAVNNFRCLC
+1374 
-1385 VEGYRGR
+1385 
-1392 LCQVDVDECQ
+1392 
-1402 ANLCINGATCIDG
+1402 NLCINGATCVDG

-1553 VGTTIPGG
+1553 VGSTIPGG

-1646 LENTVPHLR
+1646 LENAVPHLR

-1781 ACTCIHPYSG
+1781 TCTCIHPYSG

-1834 IGPSHVLCLE
+1834 IGSSHVLCLE

-1866 DNAVMK
+1866 ENAVMK

-1883 FSCVKGFV
+1883 FSCIKGFV
-1891 PGDPYDVQCQANLK
+1891 PGDPYEIQCQANLK

-1998 HYVCKEGYTLIGLES
+1998 HYVCKEGYTLIGPES

-2088 PRCIATFCQ
+2088 PHCIATFCQ

-2109 VNKPK
+2109 VNKLK

-2157 RCSKPVGIEK
+2157 RCSKPGGIEK

-2230 EGHFIFNSK
+2230 EGHFTFNSK
-2239 VTYACADGYRLTGHP
+2239 VTYACDDGYRLTGHP

-2265 NGDPPVCHILTCNP
+2265 NGDPPVCHILTCDP

-2482 CKPGYTLVGNA
+2482 CKPGYSLVGNA

-2498 ESGLWI
+2498 ESGHWI

-2517 PKEIPNGKVAYTKL
+2517 PKEIPNGKVAYNKL

-2559 EWDQGTPV
+2559 EWDEGTPV

-2648 AELAGRDAAITSRPI
+2648 AELAGRDAAITSMPI

-2694 TSTALVCLEEGR
+2694 TSTSLVCLEEGR

-2737 GSLVKYSCEVGYE
+2737 GSLVKYSCEEGYE

-2765 SDVPPVCRPI
+2765 SDLPPVCRPI

-2804 SGFILKGGDTRTCK
+2804 SGFVLKDGDTRTCK

-2839 VPRDVTVT
+2839 VPSDVTVT

-2881 SHGSPECHPA
+2881 SHGSPECRPA

-2931 RMCRG
+2931 RMCRE

-2999 VGTVPECRTCLCTP
+2999 VGTVPECRPCLCTP

-3021 LGHDHACGD
+3021 LGRDHACGD

-3058 GVPVCGRGKC
+3058 GVPVCGRGRC
-3068 MAAPPAVPHA
+3068 VAAPPAVPHA
-3078 VLQGASATVPDTVT
+3078 VLQGASTTVPDTVT

-3175 SKHIIRCRPAP
+3175 SKHIIRCHPAP

-3218 FLLQGPGLAECLLG
+3218 FLLQGPA
-3232 GSWSPGL
+3232 WKIK
-3239 SSVSCVLVVCEKPP
+3239 VLYYP
-3253 PLPHGISKGD
+3253 PLS
-3263 SYSYGDI
+3263 
-3270 VLYICL
+3270 L
-3276 SGFEMKGDSV
+3276 F
-3286 QTCQG
+3286 
-3291 DRTWNG
+3291 
-3297 AQPTCVAVSC
+3297 
-3307 GPPPSVENAELQASG
+3307 
-3322 ETYQSNVSYVC
+3322 
-3333 NPGLHL
+3333 LHL
-3339 IGAQNL
+3339 
-3345 TCLANGT
+3345 
-3352 WSLPAPTCEV
+3352 SLPLPLSPLPVYLSLLLPLSLSV
-3362 GPGCNI
+3362 GQGCNI

-3384 GGAVAFQCDKG
+3384 GRAV
-3395 YALQGDAL
+3395 
-3403 VACMGDGTW
+3403 
-3412 SSIFP
+3412 
-3417 FCQPKPCPPPPGWKE
+3417 
-3432 SSGSVNTS
+3432 
-3440 KRLFYV
+3440 
-3446 GQSLPVTCPKGH
+3446 
-3458 QGKGT
+3458 
-3463 ASITCRSDQT
+3463 
-3473 WTPVSTACERVSCGP
+3473 
-3488 PLHVANGVVRGA
+3488 
-3500 VFQFGDVAVYSC
+3500 FGDVAVYSC
-3512 FGGYAVEGHGRSVC
+3512 FGGYAVEGHGRSMC

-3535 PVCRAVCWLQC
+3535 PVCRGRETGCLSLWHRLFFECCLYPSPLHASDGDCLEDVSVLWLQSGVCVFLFSPAVCWLQC

-3633 SRKRKTGYF
+3633 SR
-3642 NI
+3642 

>member
-1 MSTIR
+1 MSTVR
-6 NPGAYWASLLL
+6 NPVSMWTYILL
-17 LWSFLVSRTSSWPA
+17 LWSFLVCRTSSWPA
-31 REHLQ
+31 SEQ
-36 QLHQLGS
+36 QLHHLSSLRYGS
-43 LHSGLPASPA
+43 GPSASPA
-53 LLNLTLSESAESK
+53 LNLTLSESAESK

-122 PEDTRVALITFS
+122 PEDTRVALVTFS
-134 SKTHVVTRIDH
+134 SKTHVVTRVDH
-145 VTAPKSHQHKC
+145 VKAPKSHQHKC
-156 SLFNQE
+156 SLLNHE
-162 IPYRGGGTYTKGA
+162 IPAITYRGGGTYTKGA

-201 SNGGDPRPVAAALRA
+201 SNGGDPRPVAAALRE

-231 RELNDMASH
+231 RELHDMASH

-284 EAGSDCCDIM
+284 EAGADCCDIM

-316 KGLQQECTACPP
+316 KGLQYECTACPP
-328 GTYKPQGTPG
+328 GTYKPEGTPG
-338 GLGTCLPCPDQH
+338 GLSTCLLCPDQH
-350 HTSQPSSTSRSDC
+350 HTSQPGSTAPSDC
-363 VCKQGYRP
+363 VCKQGYRSR
-371 QGKTC
+371 GKTC
-376 EVVYCPELSPPENGF
+376 EEVYCPELSPPGNGF
-391 FIQNV
+391 FIHNV

-404 CGVRCH
+404 CGVRCQ
-410 PGYDLQGSDI
+410 PGYDRQGSGI
-420 RLCQPDGT
+420 RLCQPNGT
-428 WSGSPPSCRVRSCPA
+428 WSGSPPSCRVRSCPT
-443 LSPPE
+443 LSPPQ
-448 HGHMNCSE
+448 HGHMNCST
-456 GGASYRAECEIRCAE
+456 GVASYRAACEVRCAK
-471 GYRLEGDTR
+471 GYKLEGDAR
-480 LSCQADSLWSGIQP
+480 LSCQADSQWSGIQP

-508 NVLRSPPA
+508 NVLLSPPA
-516 CGKREVK
+516 CGQRKVK
-523 PGTMCRLAC
+523 PGTLCRLAC
-532 LHGYSLQGDV
+532 RHGYRLQGDLE
-542 DALCLSSGDWSTN
+542 ARCLSSGDWSTN
-555 VHKATCTDSER
+555 IHKATCTDSEP
-566 PWIQCPRDVVAET
+566 PWVQCPRDVVAET
-579 DERCGTANISWKVP
+579 DERRGTANISWNVP
-593 TATDNSGEEVLVQV
+593 AATDNSGQEVLVQV

-615 LFPIGEEKIIYTA
+615 LFPIGEERITYAA

-660 FQATDTQAAVSWEVP
+660 FQATDMQTAVVWEVP

-696 FPVGETV
+696 FSVGETM
-703 VSYTATD
+703 VSYTAAD

-715 RTCHLT
+715 RTCDLT
-721 ITVQGSTCVQPFV
+721 ITVQGSTCEQPFA
-734 PVNGEFSC
+734 PVNGGFAC
-742 SEEEDGVNCTLYCKD
+742 SDEEDGVNCTLYCNA
-757 GYSFTRQDVHSYFCA
+757 GYSFAQQTVHSYFCA

-797 IKPFEMLFKASR
+797 FKPFEMLFKASR

-822 FSTKLGDMLPTI
+822 FNTKLRDMLPTI
-834 CSNDD
+834 CSHDD
-839 VACKLDVMSQGHCL
+839 VACKLEVISQGHCL

-867 GGWGSN
+867 GGWSSN
-873 WRPQTG
+873 LGPQRG

-884 FDTGF
+884 FESGF
-889 ATDSQRTPMQQDGT
+889 ATDSPRTPMQQDGSA
-903 GRTGTS
+903 RTGTS
-909 HYRAKRHRKIA
+909 HYRSKRHRKTT
-920 GPTRDQ
+920 TRDH

-938 PLPSSRN
+938 PQPSSRN

-954 RLLRTLEQLTNRL
+954 RLLRILEQLTNRL
-967 KRTLAKQPLSSYH
+967 KRTLAKKQLSSYH

-1027 AECESCWLGSFQEQE
+1027 AECESCWLGSYQDQE

-1062 SQDQCKEQCRPG
+1062 NQDECKEQCKPG

-1105 DETSTVTSGAREMSE
+1105 DETSTVTSGAREMAE

-1146 QPNHGRSYCLA
+1146 QPDHGRSYCLS

-1184 KEQSVTS
+1184 KEESVTS
-1191 APEVVVSQDYQ
+1191 APEVVVSQGYQ

-1221 CEEVGAGYVCTCL
+1221 CEEVGAGYICTCL

-1250 SAPCQNDG
+1250 SAPCQNGG

-1266 FLCQCRP
+1266 FVCQCRP

-1285 ECSSFPC
+1285 ECSSSPC

-1298 VDEINQYTCSC
+1298 VDEVNQYTCSC
-1309 ADGFTGSRCELE
+1309 ADGFTGSHCELE

-1333 GVCDDLMG
+1333 GVCDDLEG

-1349 GYSGYRCEVNV
+1349 GYSGDRCEVNV
-1360 NECNSAPC
+1360 DECNSAPC
-1368 LNGGTC
+1368 QNGGTC
-1374 QDAVNNFRCLC
+1374 RDAVNNFRCQC

-1402 ANLCINGATCIDG
+1402 ANPCINGATCVDG
-1415 PGSYTC
+1415 LGSYTC

-1429 SRCETEMSTSF
+1429 TRCETEMSTSF

-1455 DGVMP
+1455 DGMMP

-1475 TTNYGTPISYAVEES
+1475 TTNYGTPISYAVEGS

-1504 YINGKDRITDCPAV
+1504 YVNGKERITDCPAV

-1606 STCPGKNIRGNVL
+1606 NTCPGNNIRGNVL

-1633 TNPNCIF
+1633 TNRDCIF
-1640 CADCPQ
+1640 CADCPL
-1646 LENTVPHLR
+1646 LENAVPHLR

-1666 TQLSCVPGFYLVGEP
+1666 TQLFCDPGFYLVGEP
-1681 LLQCHNKGEWSHALP
+1681 LLQCQNKGEWSHALP
-1696 RCERVKCGSPWP
+1696 RCERVTCGPPRP
-1708 LEHGLFQGADYHA
+1708 LEHGLFQGSDYHA
-1721 GSSVVYQCNPGF
+1721 GSTVVYQCNPGF

-1751 NTPACLDVDECALG
+1751 NPPACLDVDECALG

-1771 SSCQNTDGSY
+1771 ASCQNTDGSY
-1781 ACTCIHPYSG
+1781 TCNCIHPYTG

-1809 FGYKDGINFLMGSEV
+1809 FGYREGSNFLMGSEV
-1824 VFTCEEGYEL
+1824 VFSCKEGYEL
-1834 IGPSHVLCLE
+1834 IGSSHVQCLE
-1844 TGSWNGV
+1844 TRSWNGV

-1866 DNAVMK
+1866 ENAVMM

-1883 FSCVKGFV
+1883 FSCVTGFV
-1891 PGDPYDVQCQANLK
+1891 PGDTYDMRCQASRK
-1905 WSSAPPVC
+1905 WSRAPPAC
-1913 QPVTCGEPPHVDNAD
+1913 QRVTCGDPPHVDNSD
-1928 FTLKGKTYL
+1928 VTLNGKTYL
-1937 STVIYSC
+1937 STVLYTC

-1968 PLCASVHCGDPP
+1968 PLCASIHCGDPP
-1980 ALRDSVTMGDD
+1980 ALRDAATIGDD
-1991 HTLGNKV
+1991 HALGNKV
-1998 HYVCKEGYTLIGLES
+1998 HYVCKEGYTLIGPET
-2013 RECLSTGQWSPTS
+2013 RECLSTGQWTPTS

-2039 IDHALAVAGHQ
+2039 IDHSIAHAGHQ
-2050 LFGDTANYFCTDGY
+2050 LFGDMANYFCTDGY

-2074 NAQGLWAPPEGQEA
+2074 NAQGVWAPPEGQEA
-2088 PRCIATFCQ
+2088 PHCIANFCQ
-2097 RPPDLPHAILDS
+2097 RPTDLPHAILDS
-2109 VNKPK
+2109 TNKPK
-2114 YASNTELNYKCEEGF
+2114 YASNTEVSYKCEEGF
-2129 ILNTTAKLKCMMG
+2129 VLNTTATLKCMIG
-2142 GEWTPSPY
+2142 GEWMPSPY
-2150 EVGCVPV
+2150 DVGCVPV
-2157 RCSKPVGIEK
+2157 RCSKPSGIER

-2187 GFLIQGEKRRTCEAN
+2187 GFLIRGEKRRTCKAN
-2202 GKWGGV
+2202 GEWGGV

-2214 VSCPSPPSL
+2214 VSCPFPPPL
-2223 ENGFIQN
+2223 KNGFIQN
-2230 EGHFIFNSK
+2230 KGRFFFNSK
-2239 VTYACADGYRLTGHP
+2239 VTYACNAGYRLTGRP
-2254 ERVCQANRQWS
+2254 VRLCQANRQWS
-2265 NGDPPVCHILTCNP
+2265 NGDSPVCHLLTCDP
-2279 PPIILHGQYRGSVG
+2279 PPSILHGQYQG
-2293 SVFEVGH
+2293 SVFEVGR
-2300 KVEYVCDEGYEL
+2300 KVKYVCDEGYEMA
-2312 TGDAV
+2312 GDAV
-2317 WMCLKYGKWDKSS
+2317 WTCLKYGKWDKSRRP
-2330 HPRCSLVHCPEP
+2330 HCSPVQCPEP
-2342 PLDENHLVLRSLDS
+2342 PLEENHLVLHSQDSDS
-2356 GIVELSCEDGYVL
+2356 GTVELSCEDGYVL
-2369 HGARTLRCTLAQEW
+2369 HGARTLHCTPAQEW

-2399 EVAFGDPSSAPLSAP
+2399 EVAFGDPSSAPLSAL
-2414 SYFGSVVSYSCMDG
+2414 SYFSSVVSYSCMDG

-2437 TCQADGYWSSPVPE
+2437 TCQADGHWSSPVPE

-2510 QPIECPV
+2510 RPIECSV
-2517 PKEIPNGKVAYTKL
+2517 PKEIPNGKMAYTKL
-2531 QFNHVVNFSC
+2531 QFSHAVTYTC
-2541 HRGYR
+2541 QRGYR
-2546 LHGPETL
+2546 LQGPETL

-2559 EWDQGTPV
+2559 QWDQETPV

-2618 SSSVPVCIPSDCG
+2618 SSSVPVCVPSDCG
-2631 LPPHIDFGEY
+2631 LPPHIDFGDY
-2641 SRLLDPN
+2641 LRLLDPN
-2648 AELAGRDAAITSRPI
+2648 AELADRDAAITSKPI
-2663 GGATVPLSP
+2663 GGATVAFSL
-2672 MDMSFLHGTVIVY
+2672 MDMRFLHGTVIVY
-2685 RCHKSYELT
+2685 RCHKGYELT
-2694 TSTALVCLEEGR
+2694 APTALVCLEDGG

-2714 VPAECEDPPSPD
+2714 VPAECEEPPSPD
-2726 HGSVNVTDTSL
+2726 HGSVNITDTTL
-2737 GSLVKYSCEVGYE
+2737 GSLVKYSCEQGYE

-2775 SCGDPGDIDNGSAE
+2775 SCDDPGNIDNGSNHV
-2789 GDSFLYL
+2789 DSFLYL
-2796 EVLRYECS
+2796 GVLHYECN
-2804 SGFILKGGDTRTCK
+2804 SGFNLMGGDTRTCQ
-2818 ADGKWDAEKPWC
+2818 ADARWDGEKPWC
-2830 EPISCGSPV
+2830 EPILCGSPV
-2839 VPRDVTVT
+2839 VPSDVTVK
-2847 GKEYTFNKHVALSCK
+2847 GKEYTFSKQVELSCRA
-2862 SGLLL
+2862 GLLL

-2881 SHGSPECHPA
+2881 SQGSPECRPA
-2891 HCGRPASIPNGRV
+2891 NCGRPTSIQNGQV
-2904 LGSDFGYSRE
+2904 LGSDFGYGHE
-2914 VWYECEEGYIL
+2914 VWYKCEEGYSL
-2925 SGGEPK
+2925 SGGNPT
-2931 RMCRG
+2931 RLCRG
-2936 DGLWGEGPTPRCDII
+2936 DGLWGEGPAPRCDII

-2956 QDISHGYLNGSSFHY
+2956 QDISHGFLNGSSFNY

-2976 YVCFDGYEVFGDPV
+2976 YVCFDGYEVIGDPV

-2999 VGTVPECRTCLCTP
+2999 VGTVPECLPCLCTP
-3013 PVLKYGVV
+3013 PMLKYGVV
-3021 LGHDHACGD
+3021 LGRDHACGD
-3030 RVFFL
+3030 RVSFH
-3035 CDEGYKVLGPAAATC
+3035 CDEGYKILGPSAATC
-3050 EKGGVWSP
+3050 EKGGLWSP
-3058 GVPVCGRGKC
+3058 GVPVCGRGRC
-3068 MAAPPAVPHA
+3068 VAAPPTIPHA
-3078 VLQGASATVPDTVT
+3078 VQQGGGATAADTVT

-3121 SCEPISCGEPTAKQH
+3121 SCEPVSCGVPTPVPH
-3136 AHMVGEMFTF
+3136 AQVVGEIFTF

-3151 YRCDEGYELTS
+3151 YRCDEGYELSS
-3162 QSDSLTCQ
+3162 QSDSLSCQ
-3170 YDGTW
+3170 SEGTW
-3175 SKHIIRCRPAP
+3175 SKQSIRCRPAP
-3186 CLLPANL
+3186 CLLPANFP
-3193 TTHVLVTGE
+3193 THVMVTGE
-3202 DLTPVGGAVT
+3202 DLTPVGGVVT
-3212 FSCPPG
+3212 FSCPTG
-3218 FLLQGPGLAECLLG
+3218 FILQGPGLAECQLG
-3232 GSWSPGL
+3232 GTWSPGL
-3239 SSVSCVLVVCEKPP
+3239 SSVSCGLVVCEKPP
-3253 PLPHGISKGD
+3253 LLPHGITEGD

-3270 VLYICL
+3270 VLYTCL
-3276 SGFEMKGDSV
+3276 PGFEMKGDSV

-3291 DRTWNG
+3291 DRTWSG
-3297 AQPTCVAVSC
+3297 AQPTCVTVSC
-3307 GPPPSVENAELQASG
+3307 GPPPSVENAEVQTSDEA
-3322 ETYQSNVSYVC
+3322 YQGNVSYVC
-3333 NPGLHL
+3333 NSGLHL
-3339 IGAQNL
+3339 VGPQNL

-3352 WSLPAPTCEV
+3352 WSLPAPTCKV
-3362 GPGCNI
+3362 GQGCDI

-3376 VQEQSLTT
+3376 VQEENLTT
-3384 GGAVAFQCDKG
+3384 GRAVAFQCDKG
-3395 YALQGDAL
+3395 YALKGDTL
-3403 VACMGDGTW
+3403 VVCMGDGTW
-3412 SSIFP
+3412 SSTFP
-3417 FCQPKPCPPPPGWKE
+3417 FCQPKPCPPPPGWKV
-3432 SSGSVNTS
+3432 SGGGVNTS
-3440 KRLFYV
+3440 KQLFYV
-3446 GQSLPVTCPKGH
+3446 GQSLPFACPKGH
-3458 QGKGT
+3458 QAKGT
-3463 ASITCRSDQT
+3463 ATITCRTDQT
-3473 WTPVSTACERVSCGP
+3473 WTPVSTVCERVSCGP
-3488 PLHVANGVVRGA
+3488 PLHVAHGVVRGA

-3512 FGGYAVEGHGRSVC
+3512 FGGYAMEGHSRSVC
-3526 LENRTWTPP
+3526 LENGTWTPP
-3535 PVCRAVCWLQC
+3535 PACRAVCWLQC
-3546 LNGGVCHRPNTCSC
+3546 LNGGVCQRPNTCSC

-3573 CILPCLNGGRCAAPY
+3573 CILPCLNGGRCVAPY
-3588 QCECPTGWTGT
+3588 QCECPTGWMGT
-3599 RCHSAVCSSSC
+3599 RCHSAVCLSPC

-3618 PNRCHCSLGWSGHDC
+3618 PNRCQCSPGWSGHDC
-3633 SRKRKTGYF
+3633 SRKRKSGYF
-3642 NI
+3642 HF

>member
-1 MSTIR
+1 MSTVR
-6 NPGAYWASLLL
+6 NPVSMWTSILL

-31 REHLQ
+31 SEQ
-36 QLHQLGS
+36 QLHHLSSLRYGS
-43 LHSGLPASPA
+43 GPPASLA
-53 LLNLTLSESAESK
+53 LNLTVSESAESK

-84 SGRLDLVFLVDE
+84 SARLDLVFLVDE

-122 PEDTRVALITFS
+122 PEDTRVALVTFS
-134 SKTHVVTRIDH
+134 SKTHVVTRVDH
-145 VTAPKSHQHKC
+145 VKAPKSHQHKC

-162 IPYRGGGTYTKGA
+162 IPAITYRGGGTYTKGA

-201 SNGGDPRPVAAALRA
+201 SNGGDPRPVAAALRN

-231 RELNDMASH
+231 RELHDMASH

-284 EAGSDCCDIM
+284 EAGADCCDVM

-316 KGLQQECTACPP
+316 KGLQNECTACPP
-328 GTYKPQGTPG
+328 GTYKPEGTPG
-338 GLGTCLPCPDQH
+338 GLSTCLLCPDQH
-350 HTSQPSSTSRSDC
+350 HTSQPGSTAPSDC
-363 VCKQGYRP
+363 VCKQGYRS

-376 EVVYCPELSPPENGF
+376 EVVYCPELFPPGNGF
-391 FIQNV
+391 FIHNV

-404 CGVRCH
+404 CGVRCQ
-410 PGYDLQGSDI
+410 PGYDRQGSGI
-420 RLCQPDGT
+420 RLCQPNGT

-443 LSPPE
+443 LTPPQ
-448 HGHMNCSE
+448 HGHMNCTK
-456 GGASYRAECEIRCAE
+456 GVASYRAACEVRCAK
-471 GYRLEGDTR
+471 GYKLEGDAR
-480 LSCQADSLWSGIQP
+480 LSCQADSKWSGIQP

-508 NVLRSPPA
+508 NVLLSPPA
-516 CGKREVK
+516 CGQRKVK
-523 PGTMCRLAC
+523 PGTLCRLAC
-532 LHGYSLQGDV
+532 RHGYRLQGDLE
-542 DALCLSSGDWSTN
+542 ARCLSSGDWSAN
-555 VHKATCTDSER
+555 VHKATCTDSEP
-566 PWIQCPRDVVAET
+566 PWVQCPRDVVAET
-579 DERCGTANISWKVP
+579 DERRGTANISWNVP
-593 TATDNSGEEVLVQV
+593 TATDNSGQEVLVQV

-615 LFPIGEEKIIYTA
+615 LFPIGEERITYVA

-660 FQATDTQAAVSWEVP
+660 FQATDMQTAVVWEVP

-682 GRLSVYTTHTPGSL
+682 GRLSVSTTHTPSSL
-696 FPVGETV
+696 FSVGETV
-703 VSYTATD
+703 VSYTAAD

-715 RTCHLT
+715 RTCDLT
-721 ITVQGSTCVQPFV
+721 ITVQGSTCEQPFA
-734 PVNGEFSC
+734 PVNGGFAC
-742 SEEEDGVNCTLYCKD
+742 SDEEDGVNCTLYCNA
-757 GYSFTRQDVHSYFCA
+757 GYSFTQQTVHSYFCA

-797 IKPFEMLFKASR
+797 FKPFEMLFKASR

-822 FSTKLGDMLPTI
+822 FNTKLRDMLPTI
-834 CSNDD
+834 CSHDD
-839 VACKLDVMSQGHCL
+839 VACKLEVISQGHCL

-867 GGWGSN
+867 GGWSSN
-873 WRPQTG
+873 LGPQSG

-884 FDTGF
+884 FDSGF
-889 ATDSQRTPMQQDGT
+889 ATDSPRTPMQQDGSA
-903 GRTGTS
+903 RTGTS
-909 HYRAKRHRKIA
+909 HYRSKRHRKI
-920 GPTRDQ
+920 TSRDH

-938 PLPSSRN
+938 PQPSSRN
-945 DSVEVANQK
+945 DSLEVANQK
-954 RLLRTLEQLTNRL
+954 RLLRILEQLTNRL

-1027 AECESCWLGSFQEQE
+1027 AECESCWLGSYQDQE

-1062 SQDQCKEQCRPG
+1062 NQDECKEQCKPG

-1105 DETSTVTSGAREMSE
+1105 DETSTVTSGAREMAE

-1146 QPNHGRSYCLA
+1146 QPDHGRSYCLS
-1157 CPFYGTTTVTGATAI
+1157 CPFYGTTTITGATAI

-1184 KEQSVTS
+1184 KEESVTS
-1191 APEVVVSQDYQ
+1191 APEVVVSQGYQ

-1221 CEEVGAGYVCTCL
+1221 CEEVGAGYICTCL

-1250 SAPCQNDG
+1250 SAPCQNGG
-1258 LCKDGMGD
+1258 LCKDGTGD

-1285 ECSSFPC
+1285 ECSSSPC

-1298 VDEINQYTCSC
+1298 VDEVNQYTCSC
-1309 ADGFTGSRCELE
+1309 ADGFTGSHCELE

-1333 GVCDDLMG
+1333 GVCDDLEG

-1349 GYSGYRCEVNV
+1349 GYSGDRCEVNV
-1360 NECNSAPC
+1360 DECNSAPC
-1368 LNGGTC
+1368 QNGGTC
-1374 QDAVNNFRCLC
+1374 RDAVNNFRCQC

-1402 ANLCINGATCIDG
+1402 ANPCINGATCVDG
-1415 PGSYTC
+1415 LGSYTC

-1429 SRCETEMSTSF
+1429 TRCETEMSTSF

-1455 DGVMP
+1455 DGMMP

-1475 TTNYGTPISYAVEES
+1475 TTNYGTPISYAVEGS

-1504 YINGKDRITDCPAV
+1504 YVNGKERITDCPAV

-1606 STCPGKNIRGNVL
+1606 NTCPGNNIRGNVL

-1640 CADCPQ
+1640 CADCPL
-1646 LENTVPHLR
+1646 LENAVPHLR

-1666 TQLSCVPGFYLVGEP
+1666 TQLFCDPGFYLVGEP
-1681 LLQCHNKGEWSHALP
+1681 LLQCQNKGEWSHALP
-1696 RCERVKCGSPWP
+1696 RCERVTCGPPRP
-1708 LEHGLFQGADYHA
+1708 LEHGLFQGSDYHA
-1721 GSSVVYQCNPGF
+1721 GSTVVYQCNPGF

-1751 NTPACLDVDECALG
+1751 NPPACLDVDECALG

-1771 SSCQNTDGSY
+1771 ASCQNTDGSY
-1781 ACTCIHPYSG
+1781 TCTCIYPYTG

-1809 FGYKDGINFLMGSEV
+1809 FGYRDGSNFLMGSEV
-1824 VFTCEEGYEL
+1824 VFSCEEGYEL
-1834 IGPSHVLCLE
+1834 IGSSHVQCLE
-1844 TGSWNGV
+1844 TGSWNDI

-1866 DNAVMK
+1866 ENAVMM

-1891 PGDPYDVQCQANLK
+1891 PGDPYEMRCQASLK
-1905 WSSAPPVC
+1905 WSRAPPAC
-1913 QPVTCGEPPHVDNAD
+1913 QRVTCGDPPHVDNSD
-1928 FTLKGKTYL
+1928 VTLKGKTYL
-1937 STVIYSC
+1937 STVLYTC

-1968 PLCASVHCGDPP
+1968 PSCASIQCGDPP
-1980 ALRDSVTMGDD
+1980 ALRDAATIGND
-1991 HTLGNKV
+1991 HALGNKV
-1998 HYVCKEGYTLIGLES
+1998 HYVCKEGYTLIGPET
-2013 RECLSTGQWSPTS
+2013 RECLSTGQWSSTS

-2039 IDHALAVAGHQ
+2039 IDHAIAHAGHQ
-2050 LFGDTANYFCTDGY
+2050 LFGDMANYFCTDGY

-2074 NAQGLWAPPEGQEA
+2074 NAQGEWAPTEGQEA
-2088 PRCIATFCQ
+2088 PHCIANFCQ
-2097 RPPDLPHAILDS
+2097 RPTDLPHAILDS

-2114 YASNTELNYKCEEGF
+2114 YASNTEVSYKCEEGF
-2129 ILNTTAKLKCMMG
+2129 VLNTTATLKCMIG
-2142 GEWTPSPY
+2142 GEWMPSPY
-2150 EVGCVPV
+2150 DVGCVPV
-2157 RCSKPVGIEK
+2157 RCSKPSGIER

-2176 FGAMVAYSCDK
+2176 FGAVVAYSCDK
-2187 GFLIQGEKRRTCEAN
+2187 GFLIRGEKRRTCKAN
-2202 GKWGGV
+2202 GEWGGV

-2214 VSCPSPPSL
+2214 VSCPFPPPL
-2223 ENGFIQN
+2223 KNGFIQN
-2230 EGHFIFNSK
+2230 KGRFFFNSK
-2239 VTYACADGYRLTGHP
+2239 VTYACNAGYRLTGRP
-2254 ERVCQANRQWS
+2254 VRLCQANRQWS
-2265 NGDPPVCHILTCNP
+2265 NGDLPACHLLTCDP
-2279 PPIILHGQYRGSVG
+2279 PPSILHGQYQG
-2293 SVFEVGH
+2293 SVFEVGR
-2300 KVEYVCDEGYEL
+2300 KVKYICDEGYEIS
-2312 TGDAV
+2312 GDAV
-2317 WMCLKYGKWDKSS
+2317 WTCLKYGKWDKLRRP
-2330 HPRCSLVHCPEP
+2330 HCSPVQCPEP
-2342 PLDENHLVLRSLDS
+2342 PLEENHLVLRSLDS
-2356 GIVELSCEDGYVL
+2356 DSGTVELSCEDGYVL
-2369 HGARTLRCTLAQEW
+2369 HGARTLHCTPAQEW

-2391 QVFCGPPP
+2391 QVFCAPPP

-2414 SYFGSVVSYSCMDG
+2414 SYFSSVVSYTCMDG

-2437 TCQADGYWSSPVPE
+2437 TCQADGHWSSPVPE

-2510 QPIECPV
+2510 RPIECSV

-2531 QFNHVVNFSC
+2531 QFSHAVTYSC
-2541 HRGYR
+2541 RRGYR
-2546 LHGPETL
+2546 LQGPETL

-2559 EWDQGTPV
+2559 QWDQETPV

-2604 LVGQNHLTCEEFGW
+2604 LVGQNHLTCEEFDW
-2618 SSSVPVCIPSDCG
+2618 SSSVPVCVPSDCG
-2631 LPPHIDFGEY
+2631 LPPHIDFGDY
-2641 SRLLDPN
+2641 LRLLDPN
-2648 AELAGRDAAITSRPI
+2648 AELAGRDTAITSKPI
-2663 GGATVPLSP
+2663 GGATVAFSL
-2672 MDMSFLHGTVIVY
+2672 MDMRFLHGTVIVY
-2685 RCHKSYELT
+2685 RCHKGYELT
-2694 TSTALVCLEEGR
+2694 APMALMCLEDGG

-2714 VPAECEDPPSPD
+2714 VPAECEEPPSPD
-2726 HGSVNVTDTSL
+2726 HGSVNITDTTL
-2737 GSLVKYSCEVGYE
+2737 GSLVKYSCEQGYE

-2775 SCGDPGDIDNGSAE
+2775 SCDDPGNIDNGSNHV
-2789 GDSFLYL
+2789 DSFLYL
-2796 EVLRYECS
+2796 GVLHYECN
-2804 SGFILKGGDTRTCK
+2804 SGFNLKGGDTRTCQ
-2818 ADGKWDAEKPWC
+2818 ADARWDGEKPWC

-2839 VPRDVTVT
+2839 VPSDVTVK
-2847 GKEYTFNKHVALSCK
+2847 GKEYTFSKQVELSCRA
-2862 SGLLL
+2862 GLLL

-2881 SHGSPECHPA
+2881 SQGSPECRPA
-2891 HCGRPASIPNGRV
+2891 NCGRPTSIQNGQV
-2904 LGSDFGYSRE
+2904 LGSDFGYGHE
-2914 VWYECEEGYIL
+2914 VWYKCEEGYSL
-2925 SGGEPK
+2925 SGGNPK
-2931 RMCRG
+2931 RLCRG

-2951 ACDPP
+2951 TCDPP
-2956 QDISHGYLNGSSFHY
+2956 QDISHGFLNGSSFNF

-2976 YVCFDGYEVFGDPV
+2976 YVCFDGYEVIGDPV

-2999 VGTVPECRTCLCTP
+2999 VGTVPECLPCLCTP
-3013 PVLKYGVV
+3013 PMLRYGVV
-3021 LGHDHACGD
+3021 LGRNHACGD
-3030 RVFFL
+3030 RVSFH
-3035 CDEGYKVLGPAAATC
+3035 CDEGYKILGPSAATC
-3050 EKGGVWSP
+3050 EKGGLWSP
-3058 GVPVCGRGKC
+3058 GVPVCGRGRC
-3068 MAAPPAVPHA
+3068 VAAPPTIPHA
-3078 VLQGASATVPDTVT
+3078 VQQGGGAGAADTVT

-3121 SCEPISCGEPTAKQH
+3121 SCEPVSCGAPTPVRH
-3136 AHMVGEMFTF
+3136 AQVVGEIFTF

-3151 YRCDEGYELTS
+3151 YRCDEGYELSS
-3162 QSDSLTCQ
+3162 QSDSLSCQ
-3170 YDGTW
+3170 SEGTW
-3175 SKHIIRCRPAP
+3175 SKQSIRCRPAP
-3186 CLLPANL
+3186 CPLPANL
-3193 TTHVLVTGE
+3193 PTHVMVTGE
-3202 DLTPVGGAVT
+3202 DLTPVGGVVT
-3212 FSCPPG
+3212 LSCPTG
-3218 FLLQGPGLAECLLG
+3218 FILQGPGLAECQLG

-3239 SSVSCVLVVCEKPP
+3239 SSVSCGLVVCEKPP
-3253 PLPHGISKGD
+3253 LLPHGITEGD

-3270 VLYICL
+3270 VLYTCL
-3276 SGFEMKGDSV
+3276 PGFEMKGDSV

-3291 DRTWNG
+3291 DRTWSG
-3297 AQPTCVAVSC
+3297 AQPTCVTVSC
-3307 GPPPSVENAELQASG
+3307 GPPPSVENAEVQTSDEA
-3322 ETYQSNVSYVC
+3322 YQGNVSYVC

-3339 IGAQNL
+3339 VGPQNL

-3352 WSLPAPTCEV
+3352 WSLPAPTCKA
-3362 GPGCNI
+3362 GQGCDI
-3368 PKELLNGR
+3368 PKALLNGR
-3376 VQEQSLTT
+3376 VQEESLTT
-3384 GGAVAFQCDKG
+3384 GRAVAFQCDKG
-3395 YALQGDAL
+3395 YALKGDTL
-3403 VACMGDGTW
+3403 VVCMGDGTW
-3412 SSIFP
+3412 SSTFP
-3417 FCQPKPCPPPPGWKE
+3417 VCQPKPCPLPPRWKV
-3432 SSGSVNTS
+3432 SGGGVNTS
-3440 KRLFYV
+3440 KQLFYV
-3446 GQSLPVTCPKGH
+3446 GQSLPFACPKGH
-3458 QGKGT
+3458 QAKRT
-3463 ASITCRSDQT
+3463 AAITCRTDQT
-3473 WTPVSTACERVSCGP
+3473 WTPVSTVCE
-3488 PLHVANGVVRGA
+3488 
-3500 VFQFGDVAVYSC
+3500 
-3512 FGGYAVEGHGRSVC
+3512 
-3526 LENRTWTPP
+3526 TM
-3535 PVCRAVCWLQC
+3535 CWLQC
-3546 LNGGVCHRPNTCSC
+3546 LNGGVCQRPNTCSC
-3560 PEGWMGR
+3560 SEGWMGR

-3573 CILPCLNGGRCAAPY
+3573 CILPCLNGGRCVAPY
-3588 QCECPTGWTGT
+3588 QCECPTGWMGT
-3599 RCHSAVCSSSC
+3599 RCHSAVCLSPC

-3618 PNRCHCSLGWSGHDC
+3618 PNRCQCSPGWSGHDC
-3633 SRKRKTGYF
+3633 SRKRKSGHF
-3642 NI
+3642 HF

>member
-1 MSTIR
+1 MYFTAVTAPAPFPSVSLSFSLR
-6 NPGAYWASLLL
+6 VFLPLASL
-17 LWSFLVSRTSSWPA
+17 RY
-31 REHLQ
+31 
-36 QLHQLGS
+36 GS
-43 LHSGLPASPA
+43 GPPASPA
-53 LLNLTLSESAESK
+53 LNLTLSESAESK

-84 SGRLDLVFLVDE
+84 SARLDLVFLVDE

-122 PEDTRVALITFS
+122 PEDTRVALVTFS
-134 SKTHVVTRIDH
+134 SKTHVVTRVDH
-145 VTAPKSHQHKC
+145 VKAPKSHQHKC

-162 IPYRGGGTYTKGA
+162 IPAITYRGGGTYTKGA

-231 RELNDMASH
+231 RELHDMASH

-284 EAGSDCCDIM
+284 EAGADCCDIM

-316 KGLQQECTACPP
+316 KGLQYECTACPP
-328 GTYKPQGTPG
+328 GTYKPEGTPG
-338 GLGTCLPCPDQH
+338 GLSTCLLCPDQH
-350 HTSQPSSTSRSDC
+350 HTSQPGSTAPSDC
-363 VCKQGYRP
+363 VCKQGYRS

-376 EVVYCPELSPPENGF
+376 EVVYCPELSPPGNGF
-391 FIQNV
+391 FIHNV

-404 CGVRCH
+404 CGVRCQ
-410 PGYDLQGSDI
+410 PGYDRQGSGI
-420 RLCQPDGT
+420 RLCQPNGT
-428 WSGSPPSCRVRSCPA
+428 WSGSPPSCRVRSCPT
-443 LSPPE
+443 LSPPQ
-448 HGHMNCSE
+448 HGHMNCSK
-456 GGASYRAECEIRCAE
+456 GVASYRAACEVRCAK
-471 GYRLEGDTR
+471 GYKLEGDAR
-480 LSCQADSLWSGIQP
+480 LSCQADSQWSGIQP

-508 NVLRSPPA
+508 NVLLSPPA
-516 CGKREVK
+516 CGQRKVK
-523 PGTMCRLAC
+523 PGTLCRLAC
-532 LHGYSLQGDV
+532 RHGYRLQGDLE
-542 DALCLSSGDWSTN
+542 ARCLSSGDWSAN
-555 VHKATCTDSER
+555 IHQATCTDSEP
-566 PWIQCPRDVVAET
+566 PWVQCPRDVVAET
-579 DERCGTANISWKVP
+579 DERRGTANISWNVP
-593 TATDNSGEEVLVQV
+593 AATDNSGQEVLVQV

-615 LFPIGEEKIIYTA
+615 LFPIGEERITYAA

-660 FQATDTQAAVSWEVP
+660 FQATDMQTAVVWEVP

-682 GRLSVYTTHTPGSL
+682 IVSTTHTPGSL
-696 FPVGETV
+696 FSVGETV
-703 VSYTATD
+703 VSYTAAD

-715 RTCHLT
+715 RTCDLT
-721 ITVQGSTCVQPFV
+721 ITVQGSTCEQPFA
-734 PVNGEFSC
+734 PVNGGFAC
-742 SEEEDGVNCTLYCKD
+742 SDEEDGVNCTLYCNA
-757 GYSFTRQDVHSYFCA
+757 GYSFTRQTVHSYFCA

-797 IKPFEMLFKASR
+797 FKPFEMLFEASR
-809 CDDLDLVKSFTGE
+809 CDDLDLVKFFTGE
-822 FSTKLGDMLPTI
+822 FNTKLGDMLPTI
-834 CSNDD
+834 CSRDD
-839 VACKLDVMSQGHCL
+839 VACKLEVISQGHCL

-867 GGWGSN
+867 GGWSSN
-873 WRPQTG
+873 LGPQSG

-884 FDTGF
+884 FDSGF
-889 ATDSQRTPMQQDGT
+889 ATDSPRTPKQQG
-903 GRTGTS
+903 GSARMGAS
-909 HYRAKRHRKIA
+909 HYRSKRHRKIT
-920 GPTRDQ
+920 TRDH

-938 PLPSSRN
+938 PQPSSRN

-954 RLLRTLEQLTNRL
+954 RLLRILEQLTNRL

-1027 AECESCWLGSFQEQE
+1027 AECESCWLGSYQDQE

-1062 SQDQCKEQCRPG
+1062 NQDECKEQCKPG

-1105 DETSTVTSGAREMSE
+1105 DETSTVTSGAREMAE

-1146 QPNHGRSYCLA
+1146 QPDHGRSYCLS

-1172 QHCSSFGSSFLP
+1172 QHCSSDVRIHFSPSCENVFLP
-1184 KEQSVTS
+1184 
-1191 APEVVVSQDYQ
+1191 A
-1202 ASSQVFHE
+1202 
-1210 CFLNPCQNRGT
+1210 
-1221 CEEVGAGYVCTCL
+1221 
-1234 PGFTG
+1234 G

-1250 SAPCQNDG
+1250 SAPCQNGG

-1273 GFVGSL
+1273 GFPGYPSVFCRNVSPISPCQTCL
-1279 CEAEVN
+1279 RHRTWLRQEQTVN
-1285 ECSSFPC
+1285 ECSSSPC

-1298 VDEINQYTCSC
+1298 VDE
-1309 ADGFTGSRCELE
+1309 
-1321 IDECLSSPCLNG
+1321 
-1333 GVCDDLMG
+1333 G

-1349 GYSGYRCEVNV
+1349 GYSGDRCEVNV
-1360 NECNSAPC
+1360 DECNSAPC
-1368 LNGGTC
+1368 QNGGTC
-1374 QDAVNNFRCLC
+1374 RDAVNNFRCQC

-1402 ANLCINGATCIDG
+1402 ANPCINGATCVDG
-1415 PGSYTC
+1415 LGFYTC

-1429 SRCETEMSTSF
+1429 TRCETEMSTSF

-1455 DGVMP
+1455 DGMMP

-1475 TTNYGTPISYAVEES
+1475 TTNYGTPISYAVEGS

-1504 YINGKDRITDCPAV
+1504 YVNGKERITDCPAV

-1606 STCPGKNIRGNVL
+1606 NTCPGNNIRGNVL
-1619 AWPDFLNGVVGRVK
+1619 AWPDFLNGLVGRVK
-1633 TNPNCIF
+1633 TNPDCIF
-1640 CADCPQ
+1640 CADCPL
-1646 LENTVPHLR
+1646 LENAVPHLR

-1666 TQLSCVPGFYLVGEP
+1666 TQLFCDPGFYLVGEP
-1681 LLQCHNKGEWSHALP
+1681 LLQCQNKGEWSHALP
-1696 RCERVKCGSPWP
+1696 RCERVTCGPPRP
-1708 LEHGLFQGADYHA
+1708 LEHGLFQGSDYHA
-1721 GSSVVYQCNPGF
+1721 GSTVVYQCNPGF

-1751 NTPACLDVDECALG
+1751 NPPACLDVDECALG

-1771 SSCQNTDGSY
+1771 ASCQNTDGSY
-1781 ACTCIHPYSG
+1781 TCTCIHPYTG

-1809 FGYKDGINFLMGSEV
+1809 FGYRDGSNFLMGSEV
-1824 VFTCEEGYEL
+1824 VFSCKEGYEL
-1834 IGPSHVLCLE
+1834 IGSSHVQCLE

-1866 DNAVMK
+1866 ENAVMM

-1883 FSCVKGFV
+1883 FRYHHQPCVTGFV
-1891 PGDPYDVQCQANLK
+1891 PGDPYDMRCQGSLK
-1905 WSSAPPVC
+1905 WSRAPPAC
-1913 QPVTCGEPPHVDNAD
+1913 QRVTCGDPPRVDNSD
-1928 FTLKGKTYL
+1928 VTLKGTTYL
-1937 STVIYSC
+1937 STVLYTC

-1949 LQGSEEVVCEAS
+1949 
-1961 GEWSSPA
+1961 
-1968 PLCASVHCGDPP
+1968 
-1980 ALRDSVTMGDD
+1980 
-1991 HTLGNKV
+1991 
-1998 HYVCKEGYTLIGLES
+1998 YTLIGPET
-2013 RECLSTGQWSPTS
+2013 RECLSTGQWSPTF

-2039 IDHALAVAGHQ
+2039 IDHAIAHAGHQ

-2074 NAQGLWAPPEGQEA
+2074 NAQGVWAPPEGQED
-2088 PRCIATFCQ
+2088 PHCIANFCQ
-2097 RPPDLPHAILDS
+2097 RPTDLPHAILDS
-2109 VNKPK
+2109 ANKPK
-2114 YASNTELNYKCEEGF
+2114 YASNTEVSYKCEEGF
-2129 ILNTTAKLKCMMG
+2129 VLNTTATLKCMIG
-2142 GEWTPSPY
+2142 GKWMPSPY
-2150 EVGCVPV
+2150 DVGCVPV
-2157 RCSKPVGIEK
+2157 RCSKPSGIER

-2187 GFLIQGEKRRTCEAN
+2187 GFLIRGEKRRTCKAN
-2202 GKWGGV
+2202 GEWGGV

-2214 VSCPSPPSL
+2214 VSCPFPPPL
-2223 ENGFIQN
+2223 KNGFIQN
-2230 EGHFIFNSK
+2230 KGRFFFNSK
-2239 VTYACADGYRLTGHP
+2239 VTYACNAGYRLTGRP
-2254 ERVCQANRQWS
+2254 VRLCQANRQWS
-2265 NGDPPVCHILTCNP
+2265 NGDSPVCHLLTCDP
-2279 PPIILHGQYRGSVG
+2279 PPSILHGQYRGSV
-2293 SVFEVGH
+2293 FEVGR
-2300 KVEYVCDEGYEL
+2300 KVEYVCDEGYEIA
-2312 TGDAV
+2312 GDAV
-2317 WMCLKYGKWDKSS
+2317 WTCLKYGKWDKSRRP
-2330 HPRCSLVHCPEP
+2330 HCSPVQCPEP
-2342 PLDENHLVLRSLDS
+2342 PLEENHLVLRSLDS
-2356 GIVELSCEDGYVL
+2356 DSGTVELSCEDGYVL
-2369 HGARTLRCTLAQEW
+2369 HGARTLHCTPAQEW

-2399 EVAFGDPSSAPLSAP
+2399 EVAFGDQSSAPLSAP
-2414 SYFGSVVSYSCMDG
+2414 SYFSSVVRYSCMDG

-2437 TCQADGYWSSPVPE
+2437 TCQADGHWSSPVPE

-2510 QPIECPV
+2510 RPIECSV
-2517 PKEIPNGKVAYTKL
+2517 PKEIPSGKVAYTKL
-2531 QFNHVVNFSC
+2531 QFSHAVTYSC
-2541 HRGYR
+2541 RRGYR
-2546 LHGPETL
+2546 LQGPKTL

-2559 EWDQGTPV
+2559 QWDQETPV

-2604 LVGQNHLTCEEFGW
+2604 LFGQNHLTCEEFGW
-2618 SSSVPVCIPSDCG
+2618 SSSVPVCVPSDCG
-2631 LPPHIDFGEY
+2631 LPPHIDFGDY
-2641 SRLLDPN
+2641 LRLLDPN
-2648 AELAGRDAAITSRPI
+2648 AELAGRDAAITSKPI
-2663 GGATVPLSP
+2663 GGATVAFSL
-2672 MDMSFLHGTVIVY
+2672 MDMRFLHGTVIVY
-2685 RCHKSYELT
+2685 RCHKGYELT
-2694 TSTALVCLEEGR
+2694 APTALVCLEDGG

-2714 VPAECEDPPSPD
+2714 VPAECEEPSSPD
-2726 HGSVNVTDTSL
+2726 HGSVNITDTTL
-2737 GSLVKYSCEVGYE
+2737 GSLVKYSCEQGYE

-2775 SCGDPGDIDNGSAE
+2775 SCDDPGSIDNGSNHV
-2789 GDSFLYL
+2789 DSFLYL
-2796 EVLRYECS
+2796 GVLHYECN
-2804 SGFILKGGDTRTCK
+2804 SGFNLKGGDTRTCQ
-2818 ADGKWDAEKPWC
+2818 ADARWDGEKPWC
-2830 EPISCGSPV
+2830 EPILCGSPV
-2839 VPRDVTVT
+2839 VPSDVTVK
-2847 GKEYTFNKHVALSCK
+2847 GKEYTFSKQVELSCRA
-2862 SGLLL
+2862 GLLL

-2881 SHGSPECHPA
+2881 SQGSPECRPA
-2891 HCGRPASIPNGRV
+2891 NCGRPTSIQNGQV
-2904 LGSDFGYSRE
+2904 LGLDFGYGHE
-2914 VWYECEEGYIL
+2914 VWYKCEEGYSL
-2925 SGGEPK
+2925 SGGNPT
-2931 RMCRG
+2931 RLCRG
-2936 DGLWGEGPTPRCDII
+2936 DGLWGEGPAPRCDII

-2956 QDISHGYLNGSSFHY
+2956 QDISHGFLNGSSFNY

-2976 YVCFDGYEVFGDPV
+2976 YVCFDGYEVVGDPV

-2999 VGTVPECRTCLCTP
+2999 VGTVPECLPCLCTP
-3013 PVLKYGVV
+3013 PMLKYGVV
-3021 LGHDHACGD
+3021 LGRDHACGD
-3030 RVFFL
+3030 RISFH
-3035 CDEGYKVLGPAAATC
+3035 CDEGYKILGPSTATC
-3050 EKGGVWSP
+3050 EKGGLWSP
-3058 GVPVCGRGKC
+3058 GVPVCGRGRC
-3068 MAAPPAVPHA
+3068 VAAPPIIPHA
-3078 VLQGASATVPDTVT
+3078 VQQGGGATAADTVT

-3121 SCEPISCGEPTAKQH
+3121 SCEPVSCGAPTPVPH
-3136 AHMVGEMFTF
+3136 AQVVGETFTF

-3151 YRCDEGYELTS
+3151 YS
-3162 QSDSLTCQ
+3162 QSDSLSCQ
-3170 YDGTW
+3170 SEGTW
-3175 SKHIIRCRPAP
+3175 SKQSIRCRPAP
-3186 CLLPANL
+3186 CPLPANL
-3193 TTHVLVTGE
+3193 PTHVMVTGE
-3202 DLTPVGGAVT
+3202 DLTPVGGVVT
-3212 FSCPPG
+3212 LSCPTG
-3218 FLLQGPGLAECLLG
+3218 FILQGPDLAECQVRLT
-3232 GSWSPGL
+3232 WS
-3239 SSVSCVLVVCEKPP
+3239 
-3253 PLPHGISKGD
+3253 
-3263 SYSYGDI
+3263 
-3270 VLYICL
+3270 
-3276 SGFEMKGDSV
+3276 
-3286 QTCQG
+3286 
-3291 DRTWNG
+3291 G
-3297 AQPTCVAVSC
+3297 AQPTCVSKFLIKNGIVPSCQFPYSKNKLLLFSTSKCSVSSAVSC
-3307 GPPPSVENAELQASG
+3307 GPPPSVENAEVQTSDEA
-3322 ETYQSNVSYVC
+3322 YQGNVSYVC

-3339 IGAQNL
+3339 VGPQNL

-3352 WSLPAPTCEV
+3352 WSLPAPTC
-3362 GPGCNI
+3362 
-3368 PKELLNGR
+3368 K
-3376 VQEQSLTT
+3376 
-3384 GGAVAFQCDKG
+3384 
-3395 YALQGDAL
+3395 
-3403 VACMGDGTW
+3403 
-3412 SSIFP
+3412 
-3417 FCQPKPCPPPPGWKE
+3417 
-3432 SSGSVNTS
+3432 
-3440 KRLFYV
+3440 
-3446 GQSLPVTCPKGH
+3446 
-3458 QGKGT
+3458 
-3463 ASITCRSDQT
+3463 
-3473 WTPVSTACERVSCGP
+3473 
-3488 PLHVANGVVRGA
+3488 
-3500 VFQFGDVAVYSC
+3500 
-3512 FGGYAVEGHGRSVC
+3512 
-3526 LENRTWTPP
+3526 
-3535 PVCRAVCWLQC
+3535 AVCWLQC
-3546 LNGGVCHRPNTCSC
+3546 LNGGVCQRPNTCSC

-3573 CILPCLNGGRCAAPY
+3573 CILPCLNGGRCVAPY
-3588 QCECPTGWTGT
+3588 QCECPTGWMGT
-3599 RCHSAVCSSSC
+3599 RCHSAVCLSPC

-3618 PNRCHCSLGWSGHDC
+3618 PNRCQCSPGWNGHDC
-3633 SRKRKTGYF
+3633 SR
-3642 NI
+3642 